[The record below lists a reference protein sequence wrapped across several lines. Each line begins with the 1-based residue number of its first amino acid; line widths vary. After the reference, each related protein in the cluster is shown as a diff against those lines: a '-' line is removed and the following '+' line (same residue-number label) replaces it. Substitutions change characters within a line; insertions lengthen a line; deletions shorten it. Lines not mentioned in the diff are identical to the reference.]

1 MRNKLLTLI
10 LAVALCFS
18 MSFVLACKDNTPKV
32 TGPTVVSVNVGEK
45 TDLFDVAEG
54 VAVADVSV
62 TIYDTA
68 VATASGKEVTGV
80 KAGVTGAE
88 ISYDDTTYNV
98 VISVEDPDAITNA
111 IAAAKT
117 ELEQKITESVSS
129 AKTEL
134 QTNIDSLKTALET
147 AIADL
152 GMEDIEGLV
161 AQLDEIA
168 ADIAEKADAAEVKAS
183 IDALEKAVTDAK
195 TALQT
200 AIDNLDKELTEEIE
214 AQIKTVNATIDG
226 VKNSVTAL
234 DEKMTQA
241 QADIDAL
248 EKAVADL
255 EAQLDKDSEGNSL
268 YAKKVN
274 AKVELMAELL
284 EKGHHSVDFS
294 TIDAATTQEELDSA
308 VAAIRAEYLEGEEVF
323 DLNAYKANAAAEI
336 IVVYENTIAPEL
348 VKLSDLANIAAVKEA
363 TTREREIAF
372 VQIIL
377 ANTKADVDKILADY
391 TANCEK
397 IIEDY
402 VAMEDFVDALDTFYA
417 ERETAGIVST
427 DKDAIAA
434 LDEQYD
440 KLSDEAKELL
450 KSATVKIMMKG
461 GEVTV
466 PVLNQTVEETTT
478 PGAYDMIDV
487 IDTLIG
493 KIEAV
498 YVAGDE
504 AKTPLEVGGITLNDE
519 LVVID
524 QFLEERKD
532 ALTEVSDGY
541 EALGDY
547 VYYLKG
553 ELLETT
559 DPEYEANKTLAGAK
573 AQDVVDLLHA
583 EEYADV
589 FIAAFKAAVIP
600 EGATETTYN
609 AYIKNLYDTKIQN
622 DSSRAWKQVQV
633 KSAQTVAFW
642 AFYNG
647 VVGKIDGATADQ
659 KIGDIAAVPAT
670 PSNETEKAEY
680 DVLYAAYVTTAETA
694 LASAKNVY
702 TYGTKTTDN
711 YTQGEDQVYVD
722 RVAAVV
728 GAEGAPSVKEAYNT
742 INENVVAAGY
752 FAETVEENYN
762 NIIANYETAYADAA
776 AFIKQMID
784 ETAFGGAAG
793 DFTTDPTRM
802 AFSTKLT
809 TAYAALEG
817 FAPYYVIDLPMDV
830 YTVYTTIAGQNIT
843 EVYATV
849 ETAVNNWTA
858 TEGAKTPNDK
868 VYNETYTAEA
878 ANTLI
883 ATYIATAKK
892 AYEVVSD
899 VVPYA
904 TSTAVDAM
912 TRTVAMNAHA
922 AYVELVTDIVATD
935 YAAANN
941 ANAVTVNTHYN
952 VMYEAALKFVKALQ
966 NYDFSAYVDEEEAP
980 LYESVAEGFVNELM
994 NFYKAED
1001 QFAYKYLKG
1010 GAANGQTAG
1019 LEQLIGVY
1027 AQYAA
1032 EVTNDSSDYIID
1044 GEVHYDLV
1052 EFAVGG
1058 QIDAEMD
1065 KTAVEAQLKAIKE
1078 YYINADGNVTE
1089 AANNV
1094 FGTYD
1099 LAAAEGDV
1107 FDFAAFTSAIDV
1119 KVLVENFIDSVIPT
1133 YDFAKALYTGAS
1145 DATAASA
1152 LYDNLAA
1159 AYAPI
1164 ASSVIGE
1171 DYLDAV
1177 YASVYADYL
1186 ALYGNIVRGEDGV
1199 TVVVP
1204 EISTKAPFDAWAED
1218 YVGEGLE
1225 LATDLAEKV
1234 AANES
1239 GEICLTAYETI
1250 MAKAPLAY
1258 YYLSED
1264 LANSYLQIAKDKMTN
1279 DAITMIAQYVNAY
1292 ANYYAGLTSDDE
1304 IDHAKVS
1311 GYAGS
1316 INTWFKILDQ
1326 YAKEDETLTA
1336 EMADRINAAAAGFT
1350 KTTVSGKEYTT
1361 AYEAARAIV
1370 AIPDDIAADITAKIT
1385 AFNEA
1390 LTNFHNTPNTG
1401 VNAAVKSGADLDT
1414 LFNNEGKTGMADVK
1428 AVIDQLVA
1436 DLANYNTIKTL
1447 ADFQY
1452 DGKAMSD
1459 VIAQIATDLT
1469 NAQNKKTAMQT
1480 AIQAVIDAYAL
1491 ANFKQDGGIAAI
1503 ENYVYELNYNDALK
1517 TYKDACDA
1525 LKTAGADTY
1534 GFAYNYDWTNDTAIS
1549 TNRAEVEKLCKAID
1563 QMISGITS
1571 LYTAFFEEIPEG
1583 VVGMI
1588 TPEEY
1593 AKLSVAEREAK
1604 VAEVKAKLAELGIQ
1618 DAQKVAAIVSR
1629 MTLSDQEIINSIDS
1643 NVSILFDEYDYDVT
1657 KNTPVQDKID
1667 AVKKAAA
1674 EKETEKAELAI
1685 AAEWLAEV
1693 NNFSAATP
1701 ASDVAAAVA
1710 EVYTTFFNSD
1720 TITTDVA
1727 REAVKEKALELQAIV
1742 ANDSKE
1748 LYDLKTAYDAAKA
1761 ASEAAPEDTD
1771 LQAALEAAETAY
1783 NEAVENFGYVFTDE
1797 SGNKTL
1803 VISVASWGG
1812 NAYPFFFE
1820 LQSTLGAKT
1829 LVVSNIEA

>member
-98 VISVEDPDAITNA
+98 VISVEDPDAIANA

-152 GMEDIEGLV
+152 GMEDIDGLV
-161 AQLDEIA
+161 DQLDEIA

-183 IDALEKAVTDAK
+183 IAALEKAVTEAK

-377 ANTKADVDKILADY
+377 ANTKADVDEILKNY
-391 TANCEK
+391 TENCEK

-417 ERETAGIVST
+417 ERETAGIVSA

-450 KSATVKIMMKG
+450 KSATVKIMMED
-461 GEVTV
+461 GEATV
-466 PVLNQTVEETTT
+466 PVLNQTVEETVT
-478 PGAYDMIDV
+478 PGAYDMIHV

-498 YVAGDE
+498 YVAGDGKPAE
-504 AKTPLEVGGITLNDE
+504 GETPAVPATPLVVGGITLNDE

-532 ALTEVSDGY
+532 ALTEVSNGY
-541 EALGDY
+541 EALKDY
-547 VYYLKG
+547 QFYLKG
-553 ELLETT
+553 EMAV
-559 DPEYEANKTLAGAK
+559 PEDKAKAGAK
-573 AQDVVDLLHA
+573 AQDVVDLLHE
-583 EEYADV
+583 EEYADE

-609 AYIKNLYDTKIQN
+609 AYITNLYDTKIQN

-670 PSNETEKAEY
+670 PSSETEKAEY

-702 TYGTKTTDN
+702 TYGTKTTDS
-711 YTQGEDQVYVD
+711 YTKGEDQVYVD

-742 INENVVAAGY
+742 INKNVVAAGY

-776 AFIKQMID
+776 AFIKQMIE

-793 DFTTDPTRM
+793 DFKTDPTRM

-892 AYEVVSD
+892 AYEVVSE

-904 TSTAVDAM
+904 TSEDVVAK
-912 TRTVAMNAHA
+912 TRTQAMAAHA
-922 AYVELVTDIVATD
+922 AYVELVTDEVATD

-952 VMYEAALKFVKALQ
+952 VDYAA
-966 NYDFSAYVDEEEAP
+966 
-980 LYESVAEGFVNELM
+980 AE
-994 NFYKAED
+994 
-1001 QFAYKYLKG
+1001 KYLNAVIAHSFDAYTTTVETGEGEEVTTETKPVYETF
-1010 GAANGQTAG
+1010 AAG
-1019 LEQLIGVY
+1019 
-1027 AQYAA
+1027 YAA
-1032 EVTNDSSDYIID
+1032 EKAALSEFAQKYIAAGIQNLVDVYGDYVAKVVAD
-1044 GEVHYDLV
+1044 TDLASLAAVKEEYAAYTDTVFGVYDLEADKLTEILTQEVVDKLLTDYVTSV
-1052 EFAVGG
+1052 ENTQKFAANLFAG
-1058 QIDAEMD
+1058 A
-1065 KTAVEAQLKAIKE
+1065 KTFEKAGTLKA
-1078 YYINADGNVTE
+1078 
-1089 AANNV
+1089 
-1094 FGTYD
+1094 D
-1099 LAAAEGDV
+1099 LAAVYEAVGAQTITDEYLAE
-1107 FDFAAFTSAIDV
+1107 
-1119 KVLVENFIDSVIPT
+1119 
-1133 YDFAKALYTGAS
+1133 
-1145 DATAASA
+1145 
-1152 LYDNLAA
+1152 
-1159 AYAPI
+1159 
-1164 ASSVIGE
+1164 
-1171 DYLDAV
+1171 V
-1177 YASVYADYL
+1177 YVNVYADYQK
-1186 ALYGNIVRGEDGV
+1186 LYGAIAVVDGKV
-1199 TVVVP
+1199 TVP
-1204 EISTKAPFDAWAED
+1204 AINDYASSMED
-1218 YVGEGLE
+1218 WMQPYVGTGVE
-1225 LATDLAEKV
+1225 LAKTLANFV
-1234 AANES
+1234 AENAS
-1239 GEICLTAYETI
+1239 GETCVSAYE
-1250 MAKAPLAY
+1250 ALVKDAPLAY
-1258 YYLSED
+1258 YYLSDE
-1264 LANSYLQIAKDKMTN
+1264 LQTSYREIERKKLIN
-1279 DAITMIAQYVNAY
+1279 DAVSNIAIQLTTYTALTEENKTDENVAKIAAAINSWFKVFDEYLPADASDLTERNAY
-1292 ANYYAGLTSDDE
+1292 IQA
-1304 IDHAKVS
+1304 
-1311 GYAGS
+1311 
-1316 INTWFKILDQ
+1316 IND
-1326 YAKEDETLTA
+1326 
-1336 EMADRINAAAAGFT
+1336 AAGVRGFT
-1350 KTTVSGKEYTT
+1350 EAVVVGEKYTV

-1370 AIPDDIAADITAKIT
+1370 TIPDLIAEDIVEKID
-1385 AFNEA
+1385 AFYKANNA
-1390 LTNFHNTPNTG
+1390 FLNTPN
-1401 VNAAVKSGADLDT
+1401 SGDNDAIDHAADLET
-1414 LFNNEGKTGMADVK
+1414 LFTNEGKTGLKDINDAITELVAQLAHYNVLKAIGDYTYGEVQLDAAVK
-1428 AVIDQLVA
+1428 AVADELVKSTARKTEMIAEINAIVA
-1436 DLANYNTIKTL
+1436 DYTVETFKAADDYETGYNAKLAAFKEACEALGTDYNYIWSND
-1447 ADFQY
+1447 ADIT
-1452 DGKAMSD
+1452 KNMNEVVALC
-1459 VIAQIATDLT
+1459 TDLDSL
-1469 NAQNKKTAMQT
+1469 
-1480 AIQAVIDAYAL
+1480 V
-1491 ANFKQDGGIAAI
+1491 
-1503 ENYVYELNYNDALK
+1503 
-1517 TYKDACDA
+1517 
-1525 LKTAGADTY
+1525 
-1534 GFAYNYDWTNDTAIS
+1534 
-1549 TNRAEVEKLCKAID
+1549 
-1563 QMISGITS
+1563 SGITS
-1571 LYTAFFEEIPEG
+1571 MNTIYFTVVPEVVAGMSAKTEEEKQAIRDKLIAENKYTNEEINNI
-1583 VVGMI
+1583 VLRIAM
-1588 TPEEY
+1588 TDEEILAAMEANVLALETKHAYEIANNAPVY
-1593 AKLSVAEREAK
+1593 AKLQAVRDD
-1604 VAEVKAKLAELGIQ
+1604 I
-1618 DAQKVAAIVSR
+1618 AQKE
-1629 MTLSDQEIINSIDS
+1629 L
-1643 NVSILFDEYDYDVT
+1643 
-1657 KNTPVQDKID
+1657 
-1667 AVKKAAA
+1667 
-1674 EKETEKAELAI
+1674 EKEELAI
-1685 AAEWLAEV
+1685 AEEWLAEV

-1720 TITTDVA
+1720 TIKTDVA

-1742 ANDSKE
+1742 ANDSKA

-1761 ASEAAPEDTD
+1761 ASEAAPEDPD

>member
-152 GMEDIEGLV
+152 GMEDIDGLV
-161 AQLDEIA
+161 DQLDEIA

-183 IDALEKAVTDAK
+183 IAALEKAVTEAK

-391 TANCEK
+391 TANCKK

-402 VAMEDFVDALDTFYA
+402 VAMEDFVDALDAFYA
-417 ERETAGIVST
+417 EREAAGIVSA

-434 LDEQYD
+434 LDKQYD
-440 KLSDEAKELL
+440 ELSDEAKELL
-450 KSATVKIMMKG
+450 KSATVKIMMED
-461 GEVTV
+461 GETTV

-478 PGAYDMIDV
+478 PGAYDMIHV

-498 YVAGDE
+498 YVAGDGKPAE
-504 AKTPLEVGGITLNDE
+504 GETPAVPATPLEVGGTMVNNE

-524 QFLEERKD
+524 QFLEERRV

-541 EALGDY
+541 EALKAY
-547 VYYLKG
+547 QFYLKG
-553 ELLETT
+553 ERKVEE
-559 DPEYEANKTLAGAK
+559 DKAKAGAK

-583 EEYADV
+583 EEYANE

-600 EGATETTYN
+600 EGATETTYYD
-609 AYIKNLYDTKIQN
+609 YITNLYEARIQ
-622 DSSRAWKQVQV
+622 DPMSRAWAQVQV

-642 AFYNG
+642 AFYKG

-702 TYGTKTTDN
+702 TYGTKTTDS
-711 YTQGEDQVYVD
+711 YTKGEDQVYVD

-728 GAEGAPSVKEAYNT
+728 GTEDAPSVKEAYNT
-742 INENVVAAGY
+742 INKNVVAAGY

-776 AFIKQMID
+776 AFIKQMIE

-793 DFTTDPTRM
+793 DFKTDPTRM

-892 AYEVVSD
+892 AYEVVSE

-904 TSTAVDAM
+904 TSENVVAK
-912 TRTVAMNAHA
+912 TRTQAMAAHA
-922 AYVELVTDIVATD
+922 AYVELVTDEVATD

-952 VMYEAALKFVKALQ
+952 VDYAA
-966 NYDFSAYVDEEEAP
+966 
-980 LYESVAEGFVNELM
+980 AE
-994 NFYKAED
+994 
-1001 QFAYKYLKG
+1001 KYLNAVIAHSFDAYTTTVETGEGEEVTTETKPVYETF
-1010 GAANGQTAG
+1010 AAG
-1019 LEQLIGVY
+1019 
-1027 AQYAA
+1027 YAA
-1032 EVTNDSSDYIID
+1032 EKAALSEFAQKYIAAGIQNLVDVYGDYVAKVVAD
-1044 GEVHYDLV
+1044 TDLASLAAVKEEYAAYTDTVFGVYDLEADKLTEILTQEVVDKLLTDYVTSV
-1052 EFAVGG
+1052 ENTQKFAANLFAG
-1058 QIDAEMD
+1058 A
-1065 KTAVEAQLKAIKE
+1065 KTFEKAGTLKA
-1078 YYINADGNVTE
+1078 
-1089 AANNV
+1089 
-1094 FGTYD
+1094 D
-1099 LAAAEGDV
+1099 LAAVYEAVGAQTITDEYLAE
-1107 FDFAAFTSAIDV
+1107 
-1119 KVLVENFIDSVIPT
+1119 
-1133 YDFAKALYTGAS
+1133 
-1145 DATAASA
+1145 
-1152 LYDNLAA
+1152 
-1159 AYAPI
+1159 
-1164 ASSVIGE
+1164 
-1171 DYLDAV
+1171 V
-1177 YASVYADYL
+1177 YVNVYADYQK
-1186 ALYGNIVRGEDGV
+1186 LYGAIAVVDGKV
-1199 TVVVP
+1199 TVP
-1204 EISTKAPFDAWAED
+1204 AINDYASSMED
-1218 YVGEGLE
+1218 WMQPYVGTGVE
-1225 LATDLAEKV
+1225 LAKTLANFV
-1234 AANES
+1234 AENAS
-1239 GEICLTAYETI
+1239 GETCVSAYE
-1250 MAKAPLAY
+1250 ALVKDAPLAY
-1258 YYLSED
+1258 YYLSDE
-1264 LANSYLQIAKDKMTN
+1264 LQTSYREIERKKLIN
-1279 DAITMIAQYVNAY
+1279 DAVSNIAIQLTTYTALTEENKTDENVAKIAAAINSWFKVFDEYLPADASDLTERNAY
-1292 ANYYAGLTSDDE
+1292 IQA
-1304 IDHAKVS
+1304 
-1311 GYAGS
+1311 
-1316 INTWFKILDQ
+1316 IND
-1326 YAKEDETLTA
+1326 
-1336 EMADRINAAAAGFT
+1336 AAGVRGFT
-1350 KTTVSGKEYTT
+1350 EAVVVGETYTV

-1370 AIPDDIAADITAKIT
+1370 TIPDLIAEDIVEKID
-1385 AFNEA
+1385 AFYKANNA
-1390 LTNFHNTPNTG
+1390 FLNTPN
-1401 VNAAVKSGADLDT
+1401 SGDNDAIDHAADLET
-1414 LFNNEGKTGMADVK
+1414 LFTNEGKTGLKDINDAITELVAQLAHYNVLKAIGDYTYGEVQLDAAVK
-1428 AVIDQLVA
+1428 AVADELV
-1436 DLANYNTIKTL
+1436 K
-1447 ADFQY
+1447 
-1452 DGKAMSD
+1452 S
-1459 VIAQIATDLT
+1459 TDR
-1469 NAQNKKTAMQT
+1469 KTAMIAEIN
-1480 AIQAVIDAYAL
+1480 AIVTDYTVETFKAADDYETGYNAKLAAFKEACEAL
-1491 ANFKQDGGIAAI
+1491 GTDY
-1503 ENYVYELNYNDALK
+1503 NYIWSNDADITK
-1517 TYKDACDA
+1517 NMNEVVA
-1525 LKTAGADTY
+1525 LCTDL
-1534 GFAYNYDWTNDTAIS
+1534 DS
-1549 TNRAEVEKLCKAID
+1549 LV
-1563 QMISGITS
+1563 SGITS
-1571 LYTAFFEEIPEG
+1571 MNTIYFTVVPEVVAGMPAKTEEEKQAIRDKLIAENKYTNEEINNI
-1583 VVGMI
+1583 VLRIAM
-1588 TPEEY
+1588 TDEEILAAMEANVLALETKHAYEIENNAPVY
-1593 AKLSVAEREAK
+1593 AKLEAVRNSVVAKPWIAKVSALTGAETEREAIITAIEEYNAASTEIREIMQEQMDR
-1604 VAEVKAKLAELGIQ
+1604 VVVWITAENKTVVDSYAAYTAAKEALEAG
-1618 DAQKVAAIVSR
+1618 DPS
-1629 MTLSDQEIINSIDS
+1629 
-1643 NVSILFDEYDYDVT
+1643 
-1657 KNTPVQDKID
+1657 
-1667 AVKKAAA
+1667 
-1674 EKETEKAELAI
+1674 ETEAYEALQKAYE
-1685 AAEWLAEV
+1685 
-1693 NNFSAATP
+1693 
-1701 ASDVAAAVA
+1701 
-1710 EVYTTFFNSD
+1710 
-1720 TITTDVA
+1720 
-1727 REAVKEKALELQAIV
+1727 EAKA
-1742 ANDSKE
+1742 
-1748 LYDLKTAYDAAKA
+1748 AAKA
-1761 ASEAAPEDTD
+1761 ALDNTYWSEEEEGGRNYYFGSDGSLFNTFIQATTD
-1771 LQAALEAAETAY
+1771 
-1783 NEAVENFGYVFTDE
+1783 
-1797 SGNKTL
+1797 S
-1803 VISVASWGG
+1803 
-1812 NAYPFFFE
+1812 E
-1820 LQSTLGAKT
+1820 LA
-1829 LVVSNIEA
+1829 

>member
-152 GMEDIEGLV
+152 GMEDIDGLV
-161 AQLDEIA
+161 DQLDEIA

-183 IDALEKAVTDAK
+183 IAALEKTVTEAK

-377 ANTKADVDKILADY
+377 ANTKADVDEILKNY
-391 TANCEK
+391 TENCEK

-402 VAMEDFVDALDTFYA
+402 VAMEDFVDALDAFYA
-417 ERETAGIVST
+417 ERETAGIVSA

-434 LDEQYD
+434 LDKQYNE
-440 KLSDEAKELL
+440 LSDEAKELL
-450 KSATVKIMMKG
+450 KSATVKIMMED

-478 PGAYDMIDV
+478 PGAYDMIHV

-498 YVAGDE
+498 YVAGDGKPAE
-504 AKTPLEVGGITLNDE
+504 GETPAVPATPLEVGGTMVNEE

-524 QFLEERKD
+524 QFLEERKE
-532 ALTEVSDGY
+532 ALTEVSNGY
-541 EALGDY
+541 EALKAY
-547 VYYLKG
+547 QFYLKG
-553 ELLETT
+553 EM
-559 DPEYEANKTLAGAK
+559 DVPEDKAKAGAK

-583 EEYADV
+583 EEYADE

-600 EGATETTYN
+600 EGATEITYN
-609 AYIKNLYDTKIQN
+609 AYITNLYDTKIQN

-670 PSNETEKAEY
+670 PSSETEKAEY

-702 TYGTKTTDN
+702 TYGTKTTDS
-711 YTQGEDQVYVD
+711 YTKGEDQVYVD

-742 INENVVAAGY
+742 INKNVVAAGY

-776 AFIKQMID
+776 AFIKQMIE

-793 DFTTDPTRM
+793 DFKTDPTRM

-892 AYEVVSD
+892 AYEVVSE

-904 TSTAVDAM
+904 TSEDVVAK
-912 TRTVAMNAHA
+912 TRTQAMAAHA
-922 AYVELVTDIVATD
+922 AYVELVTDEVATD

-952 VMYEAALKFVKALQ
+952 VDYAA
-966 NYDFSAYVDEEEAP
+966 
-980 LYESVAEGFVNELM
+980 AE
-994 NFYKAED
+994 
-1001 QFAYKYLKG
+1001 KYLNAVIAHSFDAYTTTVETGEGEEVTTETKPVYETF
-1010 GAANGQTAG
+1010 AAG
-1019 LEQLIGVY
+1019 
-1027 AQYAA
+1027 YAA
-1032 EVTNDSSDYIID
+1032 EKAALSEFAQKYIAAGIQNLVDVYGDYVAKVVAD
-1044 GEVHYDLV
+1044 TDLASLAAVKEEYAAYTDTVFGVYDLEADKLTEILTQEVVDKLLTDYVTSV
-1052 EFAVGG
+1052 ENTQKFAANLFAG
-1058 QIDAEMD
+1058 A
-1065 KTAVEAQLKAIKE
+1065 KTFEKAGTLKA
-1078 YYINADGNVTE
+1078 
-1089 AANNV
+1089 
-1094 FGTYD
+1094 D
-1099 LAAAEGDV
+1099 LAAVYEAVGAQTITDEYLAE
-1107 FDFAAFTSAIDV
+1107 
-1119 KVLVENFIDSVIPT
+1119 
-1133 YDFAKALYTGAS
+1133 
-1145 DATAASA
+1145 
-1152 LYDNLAA
+1152 
-1159 AYAPI
+1159 
-1164 ASSVIGE
+1164 
-1171 DYLDAV
+1171 V
-1177 YASVYADYL
+1177 YVNVYADYQK
-1186 ALYGNIVRGEDGV
+1186 LYGAIAVVDGKV
-1199 TVVVP
+1199 TVP
-1204 EISTKAPFDAWAED
+1204 AINDYASSMED
-1218 YVGEGLE
+1218 WMQPYVGTGVE
-1225 LATDLAEKV
+1225 LAKTLANFV
-1234 AANES
+1234 AENAS
-1239 GEICLTAYETI
+1239 GETCVSAYE
-1250 MAKAPLAY
+1250 ALVKDAPLAY
-1258 YYLSED
+1258 YYLSDE
-1264 LANSYLQIAKDKMTN
+1264 LQTSYREIERKKLIN
-1279 DAITMIAQYVNAY
+1279 DAVSNIAIQLTTYTALTEENKTDENVAKIAAAINSWFKVFDEYLPADASDLTERNAY
-1292 ANYYAGLTSDDE
+1292 IQA
-1304 IDHAKVS
+1304 
-1311 GYAGS
+1311 
-1316 INTWFKILDQ
+1316 IND
-1326 YAKEDETLTA
+1326 
-1336 EMADRINAAAAGFT
+1336 AAGVRGFT
-1350 KTTVSGKEYTT
+1350 EAVVVGETYTV

-1370 AIPDDIAADITAKIT
+1370 TIPDLIAEDIVEKID
-1385 AFNEA
+1385 AFYKANNA
-1390 LTNFHNTPNTG
+1390 FLNTPN
-1401 VNAAVKSGADLDT
+1401 SGDNDAIDHAADLET
-1414 LFNNEGKTGMADVK
+1414 LFTNEGKTGLKDINDAITELVAQLAHYNVLKAIGDYTYGEVQLDAAVK
-1428 AVIDQLVA
+1428 AVADELV
-1436 DLANYNTIKTL
+1436 K
-1447 ADFQY
+1447 
-1452 DGKAMSD
+1452 S
-1459 VIAQIATDLT
+1459 TDR
-1469 NAQNKKTAMQT
+1469 KTAMIAEIN
-1480 AIQAVIDAYAL
+1480 AIVTDYTVETFKAADDYETGYNAKLAAFKEACEAL
-1491 ANFKQDGGIAAI
+1491 GTDY
-1503 ENYVYELNYNDALK
+1503 NYIWSNDADITK
-1517 TYKDACDA
+1517 NMNEVVA
-1525 LKTAGADTY
+1525 LCTDL
-1534 GFAYNYDWTNDTAIS
+1534 DS
-1549 TNRAEVEKLCKAID
+1549 LV
-1563 QMISGITS
+1563 SGITS
-1571 LYTAFFEEIPEG
+1571 MNTIYFTVVPEVVAGMPAKTEEEKQAIRDKLIAENKYTNEEINNI
-1583 VVGMI
+1583 VLRIAM
-1588 TPEEY
+1588 TDEEILAAMEANVLALETKHAYEIANNAPVY
-1593 AKLSVAEREAK
+1593 AKLQAVRDDIANK
-1604 VAEVKAKLAELGIQ
+1604 EL
-1618 DAQKVAAIVSR
+1618 
-1629 MTLSDQEIINSIDS
+1629 
-1643 NVSILFDEYDYDVT
+1643 
-1657 KNTPVQDKID
+1657 
-1667 AVKKAAA
+1667 
-1674 EKETEKAELAI
+1674 EKEELAI

-1693 NNFSAATP
+1693 NNFSATTP

-1720 TITTDVA
+1720 TIKTDVA
-1727 REAVKEKALELQAIV
+1727 REAVREKALELQAII
-1742 ANDSKE
+1742 ADATQE
-1748 LYDLKTAYDAAKA
+1748 FMGLKDAYDAAKK
-1761 ASEAAPEDTD
+1761 ASEAEPEKEELKT
-1771 LQAALEAAETAY
+1771 ALDEAEKAF
-1783 NEAVENFGYVFTDE
+1783 NEAVANYGYIFEDE

-1803 VISVASWGG
+1803 VVSVASWGG
-1812 NAYPFFFE
+1812 NAAWFIVNNTY
-1820 LQSTLGAKT
+1820 KT
-1829 LVVSNIEA
+1829 LFGVNSAIVSNVKA

>member
-152 GMEDIEGLV
+152 GMEDIDGLV
-161 AQLDEIA
+161 DQLDEIA

-183 IDALEKAVTDAK
+183 IAALEKAVTEAK

-391 TANCEK
+391 TANCKK

-402 VAMEDFVDALDTFYA
+402 VAMEDFVDALDAFYA
-417 ERETAGIVST
+417 EREAAGIVSA

-434 LDEQYD
+434 LDKQYD
-440 KLSDEAKELL
+440 ELSDEAKELL
-450 KSATVKIMMKG
+450 KSATVKIMMED
-461 GEVTV
+461 GETTV

-478 PGAYDMIDV
+478 PGAYDMIHV

-498 YVAGDE
+498 YVAGDGKPAE
-504 AKTPLEVGGITLNDE
+504 GETPAVPATPLEVGGITLNDE

-532 ALTEVSDGY
+532 ALTEVSNGY
-541 EALGDY
+541 EALKDY
-547 VYYLKG
+547 QFYLKG
-553 ELLETT
+553 EM
-559 DPEYEANKTLAGAK
+559 DVPEDKAKAGAK

-583 EEYADV
+583 EEYADE

-600 EGATETTYN
+600 EGATEITYN
-609 AYIKNLYDTKIQN
+609 AYITNLYDTKIQN

-670 PSNETEKAEY
+670 PSSETEKAEY

-702 TYGTKTTDN
+702 TYGTKTTDS
-711 YTQGEDQVYVD
+711 YTKGEDQVYVD

-742 INENVVAAGY
+742 INKNVVAAGY

-776 AFIKQMID
+776 AFIKQMIE

-793 DFTTDPTRM
+793 DFKTDPTRM

-892 AYEVVSD
+892 AYEVVSE

-904 TSTAVDAM
+904 TSEDVVAK
-912 TRTVAMNAHA
+912 TRTQAMAAHA
-922 AYVELVTDIVATD
+922 AYVELVTDEVATD

-952 VMYEAALKFVKALQ
+952 VDYAA
-966 NYDFSAYVDEEEAP
+966 
-980 LYESVAEGFVNELM
+980 AE
-994 NFYKAED
+994 
-1001 QFAYKYLKG
+1001 KYLNAVIAHSFDAYTTTVETGEGEEVTTETKPVYETF
-1010 GAANGQTAG
+1010 AAG
-1019 LEQLIGVY
+1019 
-1027 AQYAA
+1027 YAA
-1032 EVTNDSSDYIID
+1032 EKAALSEFAQKYIAAGIQNLVDVYGDYVAKVVAD
-1044 GEVHYDLV
+1044 TDLASLAAVKEEYAAYTDTVFGVYDLEADKLTEILTQEVVDKLLTDYVTSV
-1052 EFAVGG
+1052 ENTQKFAANLFAG
-1058 QIDAEMD
+1058 A
-1065 KTAVEAQLKAIKE
+1065 KTFEKAGTLKA
-1078 YYINADGNVTE
+1078 
-1089 AANNV
+1089 
-1094 FGTYD
+1094 D
-1099 LAAAEGDV
+1099 LAAVYEAVGAQTITDEYLAE
-1107 FDFAAFTSAIDV
+1107 
-1119 KVLVENFIDSVIPT
+1119 
-1133 YDFAKALYTGAS
+1133 
-1145 DATAASA
+1145 
-1152 LYDNLAA
+1152 
-1159 AYAPI
+1159 
-1164 ASSVIGE
+1164 
-1171 DYLDAV
+1171 V
-1177 YASVYADYL
+1177 YVNVYADYQK
-1186 ALYGNIVRGEDGV
+1186 LYGAIAVVDGKV
-1199 TVVVP
+1199 TVP
-1204 EISTKAPFDAWAED
+1204 AINDYASSMED
-1218 YVGEGLE
+1218 WMQPYVGTGVE
-1225 LATDLAEKV
+1225 LAKTLANFV
-1234 AANES
+1234 AENAS
-1239 GEICLTAYETI
+1239 GETCVSAYE
-1250 MAKAPLAY
+1250 ALVKDAPLAY
-1258 YYLSED
+1258 YYLSDE
-1264 LANSYLQIAKDKMTN
+1264 LQTSYREIERKKLIN
-1279 DAITMIAQYVNAY
+1279 DAVSNIAIQLTTYTALTEENKTDENVAKIAAAINSWFKVFDEYLPADASDLTERNAY
-1292 ANYYAGLTSDDE
+1292 IQA
-1304 IDHAKVS
+1304 
-1311 GYAGS
+1311 
-1316 INTWFKILDQ
+1316 IND
-1326 YAKEDETLTA
+1326 
-1336 EMADRINAAAAGFT
+1336 AAGVRGFT
-1350 KTTVSGKEYTT
+1350 EAVVVGETYTV

-1370 AIPDDIAADITAKIT
+1370 TIPDLIAEDIVEKID
-1385 AFNEA
+1385 AFYKANNA
-1390 LTNFHNTPNTG
+1390 FLNTPN
-1401 VNAAVKSGADLDT
+1401 SGDNDAIDHAADLET
-1414 LFNNEGKTGMADVK
+1414 LFTNEGKTGLKDINDAITELVARLAHYNVLKAIGDYTYGEVQLDAAVK
-1428 AVIDQLVA
+1428 AVADELV
-1436 DLANYNTIKTL
+1436 K
-1447 ADFQY
+1447 
-1452 DGKAMSD
+1452 S
-1459 VIAQIATDLT
+1459 TDR
-1469 NAQNKKTAMQT
+1469 KTAMIAEIN
-1480 AIQAVIDAYAL
+1480 AIVTDYTVETFKAADDYETGYNAKLAAFKEACEAL
-1491 ANFKQDGGIAAI
+1491 GTDY
-1503 ENYVYELNYNDALK
+1503 NYIWSNDADITK
-1517 TYKDACDA
+1517 NMNEVVA
-1525 LKTAGADTY
+1525 LCTDL
-1534 GFAYNYDWTNDTAIS
+1534 DS
-1549 TNRAEVEKLCKAID
+1549 LV
-1563 QMISGITS
+1563 SGITS
-1571 LYTAFFEEIPEG
+1571 MNTIYFTVVPEVVAGMPAKTEEEKQAIRDKLIAENKYTNEEINNI
-1583 VVGMI
+1583 VLRIAM
-1588 TPEEY
+1588 TDEEILAAMEANVLALETKHAYEIANNAPVY
-1593 AKLSVAEREAK
+1593 AKLQAVRDDIANK
-1604 VAEVKAKLAELGIQ
+1604 EL
-1618 DAQKVAAIVSR
+1618 
-1629 MTLSDQEIINSIDS
+1629 
-1643 NVSILFDEYDYDVT
+1643 
-1657 KNTPVQDKID
+1657 
-1667 AVKKAAA
+1667 
-1674 EKETEKAELAI
+1674 EKEELAI

-1720 TITTDVA
+1720 TIKTDVA

-1742 ANDSKE
+1742 ADATQEFMGIKN
-1748 LYDLKTAYDAAKA
+1748 AYDAAKA
-1761 ASEAAPEDTD
+1761 ASEAEPKNEELKT
-1771 LQAALEAAETAY
+1771 ALDEAEKAF
-1783 NEAVENFGYVFTDE
+1783 NEAVANYGYIFEDE

-1803 VISVASWGG
+1803 VVSVASWGG
-1812 NAYPFFFE
+1812 NAAWFIVNNTY
-1820 LQSTLGAKT
+1820 KT
-1829 LVVSNIEA
+1829 LFGVNSAIVSNVKA

>member
-152 GMEDIEGLV
+152 GMEDIDGLV
-161 AQLDEIA
+161 DQLDEIA

-183 IDALEKAVTDAK
+183 IAALEKAVTEAK

-348 VKLSDLANIAAVKEA
+348 VKLSDLANVAAVKEA

-377 ANTKADVDKILADY
+377 ANTKADVDEILKNY
-391 TANCEK
+391 TENCEK

-417 ERETAGIVST
+417 ERETAGIVSA

-450 KSATVKIMMKG
+450 KSATVKIMMED
-461 GEVTV
+461 GEATV
-466 PVLNQTVEETTT
+466 PVLNQTVEETVT
-478 PGAYDMIDV
+478 PGAYDMIHV

-498 YVAGDE
+498 YVAGDGKPAE
-504 AKTPLEVGGITLNDE
+504 GETPAVPATPLVVGGITLNDE

-532 ALTEVSDGY
+532 ALTEVSNGY
-541 EALGDY
+541 EALKDY
-547 VYYLKG
+547 QFYLKG
-553 ELLETT
+553 EM
-559 DPEYEANKTLAGAK
+559 DVPEDKAKAGAK

-583 EEYADV
+583 EEYADE

-609 AYIKNLYDTKIQN
+609 AYITNLYDTKIQN

-670 PSNETEKAEY
+670 PSSETEKAEY

-702 TYGTKTTDN
+702 TYGTKTTDS
-711 YTQGEDQVYVD
+711 YTKGEDQVYVD

-742 INENVVAAGY
+742 INKNVVAAGY

-776 AFIKQMID
+776 AFIKQMIE

-793 DFTTDPTRM
+793 DFKTDPTRM

-892 AYEVVSD
+892 AYEVVSE

-904 TSTAVDAM
+904 TSEDVVAK
-912 TRTVAMNAHA
+912 TRTQAMAAHA
-922 AYVELVTDIVATD
+922 AYVELVTDEVATD

-952 VMYEAALKFVKALQ
+952 VDYAA
-966 NYDFSAYVDEEEAP
+966 
-980 LYESVAEGFVNELM
+980 AE
-994 NFYKAED
+994 
-1001 QFAYKYLKG
+1001 KYLNAVIAHSFDAYTTTVETGEGEEVTTETKPVYETF
-1010 GAANGQTAG
+1010 AAG
-1019 LEQLIGVY
+1019 
-1027 AQYAA
+1027 YAA
-1032 EVTNDSSDYIID
+1032 EKAALSEFAQKYIAAGIQNLVDVYGDYVAKVVAD
-1044 GEVHYDLV
+1044 TDLASLAAVKEEYAAYTDTVFGVYDLEADKLTEILTQEVVDKLLTDYVTSV
-1052 EFAVGG
+1052 ENTQKFAANLFAG
-1058 QIDAEMD
+1058 A
-1065 KTAVEAQLKAIKE
+1065 KTFEKAGTLKA
-1078 YYINADGNVTE
+1078 
-1089 AANNV
+1089 
-1094 FGTYD
+1094 D
-1099 LAAAEGDV
+1099 LAAVYEAVGAQTITDEYLAE
-1107 FDFAAFTSAIDV
+1107 
-1119 KVLVENFIDSVIPT
+1119 
-1133 YDFAKALYTGAS
+1133 
-1145 DATAASA
+1145 
-1152 LYDNLAA
+1152 
-1159 AYAPI
+1159 
-1164 ASSVIGE
+1164 
-1171 DYLDAV
+1171 V
-1177 YASVYADYL
+1177 YVNVYADYQK
-1186 ALYGNIVRGEDGV
+1186 LYGAIAVVDGKV
-1199 TVVVP
+1199 TVP
-1204 EISTKAPFDAWAED
+1204 AINDYASSMED
-1218 YVGEGLE
+1218 WMQPYVGTGVE
-1225 LATDLAEKV
+1225 LAKTLANFV
-1234 AANES
+1234 AENAS
-1239 GEICLTAYETI
+1239 GETCVSAYE
-1250 MAKAPLAY
+1250 ALVKDAPLAY
-1258 YYLSED
+1258 YYLSDE
-1264 LANSYLQIAKDKMTN
+1264 LQTSYREIERKKLIN
-1279 DAITMIAQYVNAY
+1279 DAVSNIAIQLTTYTALTEENKTDENVAKIAAAINSWFKVFDEYLPADASDLTERNAY
-1292 ANYYAGLTSDDE
+1292 IQA
-1304 IDHAKVS
+1304 
-1311 GYAGS
+1311 
-1316 INTWFKILDQ
+1316 IND
-1326 YAKEDETLTA
+1326 
-1336 EMADRINAAAAGFT
+1336 AAGVRGFT
-1350 KTTVSGKEYTT
+1350 EAVVVGETYTV

-1370 AIPDDIAADITAKIT
+1370 TIPDLIAEDIVEKID
-1385 AFNEA
+1385 AFYKANNA
-1390 LTNFHNTPNTG
+1390 FLNTPN
-1401 VNAAVKSGADLDT
+1401 SGDNDAIDHAADLET
-1414 LFNNEGKTGMADVK
+1414 LFTNEGKTGLKDINDAITELVAQLAHYNVLKAIGDYTYGEVQLDAAVK
-1428 AVIDQLVA
+1428 AVADELV
-1436 DLANYNTIKTL
+1436 K
-1447 ADFQY
+1447 
-1452 DGKAMSD
+1452 S
-1459 VIAQIATDLT
+1459 TDR
-1469 NAQNKKTAMQT
+1469 KTAMIAEIN
-1480 AIQAVIDAYAL
+1480 AIVTDYTVETFKAADDYETGYNAKLAAFKEACEAL
-1491 ANFKQDGGIAAI
+1491 GTDY
-1503 ENYVYELNYNDALK
+1503 NYIWSNDADITK
-1517 TYKDACDA
+1517 NMNEVVA
-1525 LKTAGADTY
+1525 LCTDL
-1534 GFAYNYDWTNDTAIS
+1534 DS
-1549 TNRAEVEKLCKAID
+1549 LV
-1563 QMISGITS
+1563 SGITS
-1571 LYTAFFEEIPEG
+1571 MNTIYFTVVPEVVAGMPAKTEEEKQAIRDKLIAENKYTNEEINNI
-1583 VVGMI
+1583 VLRIAM
-1588 TPEEY
+1588 TDEEILAAMEANVLALETKHAYEIANNAPVY
-1593 AKLSVAEREAK
+1593 AKLQAVRDDIANK
-1604 VAEVKAKLAELGIQ
+1604 EL
-1618 DAQKVAAIVSR
+1618 
-1629 MTLSDQEIINSIDS
+1629 
-1643 NVSILFDEYDYDVT
+1643 
-1657 KNTPVQDKID
+1657 
-1667 AVKKAAA
+1667 
-1674 EKETEKAELAI
+1674 EKEELAI

-1720 TITTDVA
+1720 TIKTDVA

-1742 ANDSKE
+1742 ANDSKA
-1748 LYDLKTAYDAAKA
+1748 LYDLKTAYDEAKA
-1761 ASEAAPEDTD
+1761 AYDADDTNEE
-1771 LQAALEAAETAY
+1771 LKTAFEAAETAY

-1829 LVVSNIEA
+1829 VVISNIEA

>member
-98 VISVEDPDAITNA
+98 VISVEDPDAIANA

-152 GMEDIEGLV
+152 GMEDIDGLV
-161 AQLDEIA
+161 DQLDEIA

-183 IDALEKAVTDAK
+183 IAALEKAVTEAK

-348 VKLSDLANIAAVKEA
+348 VKLSDLANIAVVKEA

-377 ANTKADVDKILADY
+377 ANTKADVDEILKNY
-391 TANCEK
+391 TENCEK

-417 ERETAGIVST
+417 EREAAGIVSA

-450 KSATVKIMMKG
+450 KSATVKIMMED
-461 GEVTV
+461 GEATV
-466 PVLNQTVEETTT
+466 PVLNQTVEETVT
-478 PGAYDMIDV
+478 PGAYDMIHV

-498 YVAGDE
+498 YVAGDGKPAE
-504 AKTPLEVGGITLNDE
+504 GETPAVPATPLVVGGITLNDE

-541 EALGDY
+541 EALKDY
-547 VYYLKG
+547 QFYLKG
-553 ELLETT
+553 EM
-559 DPEYEANKTLAGAK
+559 DVPKDKAKAGAK

-583 EEYADV
+583 EEYADE
-589 FIAAFKAAVIP
+589 FIVAFKAAVIP

-609 AYIKNLYDTKIQN
+609 AYITNLYDTKIQN

-670 PSNETEKAEY
+670 PSSETEKAEY

-702 TYGTKTTDN
+702 TYGTKTTDS
-711 YTQGEDQVYVD
+711 YTKGEDQVYVD

-742 INENVVAAGY
+742 INKNVVAAGY

-776 AFIKQMID
+776 AFIKQMIE

-793 DFTTDPTRM
+793 DFKTDPTRM

-892 AYEVVSD
+892 AYEVVSE

-904 TSTAVDAM
+904 TSEDVVAK
-912 TRTVAMNAHA
+912 TRTQAMAAHA
-922 AYVELVTDIVATD
+922 AYVELVTDEVATD

-952 VMYEAALKFVKALQ
+952 VDYAA
-966 NYDFSAYVDEEEAP
+966 
-980 LYESVAEGFVNELM
+980 AE
-994 NFYKAED
+994 
-1001 QFAYKYLKG
+1001 KYLNAVIAHSFDAYTTTVETGEGEEVTTETKPVYETF
-1010 GAANGQTAG
+1010 AAG
-1019 LEQLIGVY
+1019 
-1027 AQYAA
+1027 YAA
-1032 EVTNDSSDYIID
+1032 EKAALSEFAQKYIAAGIQNLVDVYGDYVAKVVAD
-1044 GEVHYDLV
+1044 TDLASLAAVKEEYAAYTDTVFGVYDLEADKLTEILTQEVVDKLLTDYVTSV
-1052 EFAVGG
+1052 ENTQKFAANLFAG
-1058 QIDAEMD
+1058 A
-1065 KTAVEAQLKAIKE
+1065 KTFEKAGTLKA
-1078 YYINADGNVTE
+1078 
-1089 AANNV
+1089 
-1094 FGTYD
+1094 D
-1099 LAAAEGDV
+1099 LAAVYEAVGAQTITDEYLAE
-1107 FDFAAFTSAIDV
+1107 
-1119 KVLVENFIDSVIPT
+1119 
-1133 YDFAKALYTGAS
+1133 
-1145 DATAASA
+1145 
-1152 LYDNLAA
+1152 
-1159 AYAPI
+1159 
-1164 ASSVIGE
+1164 
-1171 DYLDAV
+1171 V
-1177 YASVYADYL
+1177 YVNVYADYQK
-1186 ALYGNIVRGEDGV
+1186 LYGAIAVVDGKV
-1199 TVVVP
+1199 TVP
-1204 EISTKAPFDAWAED
+1204 AINDYASSMED
-1218 YVGEGLE
+1218 WMQPYVGTGVE
-1225 LATDLAEKV
+1225 LAKTLANFV
-1234 AANES
+1234 AENAS
-1239 GEICLTAYETI
+1239 GETCVSAYE
-1250 MAKAPLAY
+1250 ALVKDAPLAY
-1258 YYLSED
+1258 YYLSDE
-1264 LANSYLQIAKDKMTN
+1264 LQTSYREIERKKLIN
-1279 DAITMIAQYVNAY
+1279 DAVSNIAIQLTTYTALTEENKTDENVAKIAAAINSWFKVFDEYLPADASDLTERNAY
-1292 ANYYAGLTSDDE
+1292 IQA
-1304 IDHAKVS
+1304 
-1311 GYAGS
+1311 
-1316 INTWFKILDQ
+1316 IND
-1326 YAKEDETLTA
+1326 
-1336 EMADRINAAAAGFT
+1336 AAGVRGFT
-1350 KTTVSGKEYTT
+1350 EAVVVGETYTV

-1370 AIPDDIAADITAKIT
+1370 TIPDLIAEDIVEKID
-1385 AFNEA
+1385 AFYKANNA
-1390 LTNFHNTPNTG
+1390 FLNTPN
-1401 VNAAVKSGADLDT
+1401 SGDNDAIDHAADLET
-1414 LFNNEGKTGMADVK
+1414 LFTNEGKTGLKDINDAITELVAQLAHYNVLKAIGDYTYGEVQLDAAVK
-1428 AVIDQLVA
+1428 AVADELV
-1436 DLANYNTIKTL
+1436 K
-1447 ADFQY
+1447 
-1452 DGKAMSD
+1452 S
-1459 VIAQIATDLT
+1459 TDR
-1469 NAQNKKTAMQT
+1469 KTAMIAEIN
-1480 AIQAVIDAYAL
+1480 AIVTDYTVETFKAADDYETGYNAKLAAFKEACEAL
-1491 ANFKQDGGIAAI
+1491 GTDY
-1503 ENYVYELNYNDALK
+1503 NYIWSNDADITK
-1517 TYKDACDA
+1517 NMNEVVA
-1525 LKTAGADTY
+1525 LCTDL
-1534 GFAYNYDWTNDTAIS
+1534 DS
-1549 TNRAEVEKLCKAID
+1549 LV
-1563 QMISGITS
+1563 SGITS
-1571 LYTAFFEEIPEG
+1571 MNTIYFTVVPEVVAGMPAKTEEEKQAIRDKLIAENKYTNEEINNI
-1583 VVGMI
+1583 VLRIAM
-1588 TPEEY
+1588 TDEEILAAMEANVLALETKHAYEIANNAPVY
-1593 AKLSVAEREAK
+1593 AKLQAVRDDIANK
-1604 VAEVKAKLAELGIQ
+1604 EL
-1618 DAQKVAAIVSR
+1618 
-1629 MTLSDQEIINSIDS
+1629 
-1643 NVSILFDEYDYDVT
+1643 
-1657 KNTPVQDKID
+1657 
-1667 AVKKAAA
+1667 
-1674 EKETEKAELAI
+1674 EKEELAI

-1720 TITTDVA
+1720 TIKTDVA

-1742 ANDSKE
+1742 ADATQEFMGIKN
-1748 LYDLKTAYDAAKA
+1748 AYDAAKA
-1761 ASEAAPEDTD
+1761 ASEAEPENEELKT
-1771 LQAALEAAETAY
+1771 ALDEAEKAF
-1783 NEAVENFGYVFTDE
+1783 NEAVANYGYIFEDE

-1803 VISVASWGG
+1803 VVSVASWGG
-1812 NAYPFFFE
+1812 NAAWFIVNNTY
-1820 LQSTLGAKT
+1820 KT
-1829 LVVSNIEA
+1829 LFGVNSAIVSNVKA

>member
-98 VISVEDPDAITNA
+98 VISVEDPDAIANA

-152 GMEDIEGLV
+152 GMEDIDGLV
-161 AQLDEIA
+161 DQLDEIA

-183 IDALEKAVTDAK
+183 IAALEKAVTEAK

-348 VKLSDLANIAAVKEA
+348 VKLSDLANIAVVKEA

-377 ANTKADVDKILADY
+377 ANTKADVDEILKNY
-391 TANCEK
+391 TENCEK

-417 ERETAGIVST
+417 EREAAGIVSA

-450 KSATVKIMMKG
+450 KSATVKIMMED
-461 GEVTV
+461 GEATV
-466 PVLNQTVEETTT
+466 PVLNQTVEETVT
-478 PGAYDMIDV
+478 PGAYDMIHV

-498 YVAGDE
+498 YVAGDGKPAE
-504 AKTPLEVGGITLNDE
+504 GETPAVPATPLVVGGITLNDE

-541 EALGDY
+541 EALKDY
-547 VYYLKG
+547 QFYLKG
-553 ELLETT
+553 EM
-559 DPEYEANKTLAGAK
+559 DVPEDKAKAGAK

-583 EEYADV
+583 EEYADE

-609 AYIKNLYDTKIQN
+609 AYITNLYDTKIQN

-670 PSNETEKAEY
+670 PSSETEKAEY

-702 TYGTKTTDN
+702 TYGTKTTDS
-711 YTQGEDQVYVD
+711 YTKGEDQVYVD

-742 INENVVAAGY
+742 INKNVVAAGY

-776 AFIKQMID
+776 AFIKQMIE

-793 DFTTDPTRM
+793 DFKTDPTRM

-892 AYEVVSD
+892 AYEVVSE

-904 TSTAVDAM
+904 TSEDVVAK
-912 TRTVAMNAHA
+912 TRTQAMAAHA
-922 AYVELVTDIVATD
+922 AYVELVTDEVATD

-952 VMYEAALKFVKALQ
+952 VDYAA
-966 NYDFSAYVDEEEAP
+966 
-980 LYESVAEGFVNELM
+980 AE
-994 NFYKAED
+994 
-1001 QFAYKYLKG
+1001 KYLNAVIAHSFDAYTTTVETGEGEEVTTETKPVYETF
-1010 GAANGQTAG
+1010 AAG
-1019 LEQLIGVY
+1019 
-1027 AQYAA
+1027 YAA
-1032 EVTNDSSDYIID
+1032 EKAALSEFAQKYIAAGIQNLVDVYGDYVAKVVAD
-1044 GEVHYDLV
+1044 TDLASLAAVKEEYAAYTDTVFGVYDLEADKLTEILTQEVVDKLLTDYVTSV
-1052 EFAVGG
+1052 ENTQKFAANLFAG
-1058 QIDAEMD
+1058 A
-1065 KTAVEAQLKAIKE
+1065 KTFEKAGTLKA
-1078 YYINADGNVTE
+1078 
-1089 AANNV
+1089 
-1094 FGTYD
+1094 D
-1099 LAAAEGDV
+1099 LAAVYEAVGAQTITDEYLAE
-1107 FDFAAFTSAIDV
+1107 
-1119 KVLVENFIDSVIPT
+1119 
-1133 YDFAKALYTGAS
+1133 
-1145 DATAASA
+1145 
-1152 LYDNLAA
+1152 
-1159 AYAPI
+1159 
-1164 ASSVIGE
+1164 
-1171 DYLDAV
+1171 V
-1177 YASVYADYL
+1177 YVNVYADYQK
-1186 ALYGNIVRGEDGV
+1186 LYGAIAVVDGKV
-1199 TVVVP
+1199 TVP
-1204 EISTKAPFDAWAED
+1204 AINDYASSMED
-1218 YVGEGLE
+1218 WMQPYVGTGVE
-1225 LATDLAEKV
+1225 LAKTLANFV
-1234 AANES
+1234 AENAS
-1239 GEICLTAYETI
+1239 GETCVSAYE
-1250 MAKAPLAY
+1250 ALVKDAPLAY
-1258 YYLSED
+1258 YYLSDE
-1264 LANSYLQIAKDKMTN
+1264 LQTSYREIERKKLIN
-1279 DAITMIAQYVNAY
+1279 DAVSNIAIQLTTYTALTEENKTDENVAKIAAAINSWFKVFDEYLPADASDLTERNAY
-1292 ANYYAGLTSDDE
+1292 IQA
-1304 IDHAKVS
+1304 
-1311 GYAGS
+1311 
-1316 INTWFKILDQ
+1316 IND
-1326 YAKEDETLTA
+1326 
-1336 EMADRINAAAAGFT
+1336 AAGVRGFT
-1350 KTTVSGKEYTT
+1350 EAVVVGETYTV

-1370 AIPDDIAADITAKIT
+1370 TIPDLIAEDIVEKID
-1385 AFNEA
+1385 AFYKANNA
-1390 LTNFHNTPNTG
+1390 FLNTPN
-1401 VNAAVKSGADLDT
+1401 SGDNDAIDHAADLET
-1414 LFNNEGKTGMADVK
+1414 LFTNEGKTGLKDINDAITELVAQLAHYNVLKAIGDYTYGEVQLDAAVK
-1428 AVIDQLVA
+1428 AVADELV
-1436 DLANYNTIKTL
+1436 K
-1447 ADFQY
+1447 
-1452 DGKAMSD
+1452 S
-1459 VIAQIATDLT
+1459 TDR
-1469 NAQNKKTAMQT
+1469 KTAMIAEIN
-1480 AIQAVIDAYAL
+1480 AIVTDYTVETFKAADDYETGYNAKLAAFKEACEAL
-1491 ANFKQDGGIAAI
+1491 GTDY
-1503 ENYVYELNYNDALK
+1503 NYIWSNDADITK
-1517 TYKDACDA
+1517 NMNEVVA
-1525 LKTAGADTY
+1525 LCTDL
-1534 GFAYNYDWTNDTAIS
+1534 DS
-1549 TNRAEVEKLCKAID
+1549 LV
-1563 QMISGITS
+1563 SGITS
-1571 LYTAFFEEIPEG
+1571 MNTIYFTVVPEVVAGMPAKTEEEKQAIRDKLIAENKYTNEEINNI
-1583 VVGMI
+1583 VLRIAM
-1588 TPEEY
+1588 TDEEILAAMEANVLALETKHAYEIANNAPVY
-1593 AKLSVAEREAK
+1593 AKL
-1604 VAEVKAKLAELGIQ
+1604 Q
-1618 DAQKVAAIVSR
+1618 
-1629 MTLSDQEIINSIDS
+1629 
-1643 NVSILFDEYDYDVT
+1643 
-1657 KNTPVQDKID
+1657 
-1667 AVKKAAA
+1667 AVRDD
-1674 EKETEKAELAI
+1674 I
-1685 AAEWLAEV
+1685 A
-1693 NNFSAATP
+1693 N
-1701 ASDVAAAVA
+1701 
-1710 EVYTTFFNSD
+1710 
-1720 TITTDVA
+1720 
-1727 REAVKEKALELQAIV
+1727 
-1742 ANDSKE
+1742 KE
-1748 LYDLKTAYDAAKA
+1748 L
-1761 ASEAAPEDTD
+1761 
-1771 LQAALEAAETAY
+1771 
-1783 NEAVENFGYVFTDE
+1783 
-1797 SGNKTL
+1797 
-1803 VISVASWGG
+1803 
-1812 NAYPFFFE
+1812 
-1820 LQSTLGAKT
+1820 
-1829 LVVSNIEA
+1829 

>member
-152 GMEDIEGLV
+152 GMEDIDGLV
-161 AQLDEIA
+161 DQLDEIA

-183 IDALEKAVTDAK
+183 IAALEKAVTEAK

-348 VKLSDLANIAAVKEA
+348 VKLSDLANIAVVKEA

-377 ANTKADVDKILADY
+377 ANTKADVDEILKNY
-391 TANCEK
+391 TENCEK

-417 ERETAGIVST
+417 ERETAGIVSA

-450 KSATVKIMMKG
+450 KSATVKIMMED
-461 GEVTV
+461 GEATV
-466 PVLNQTVEETTT
+466 PVLNQTVEETVT
-478 PGAYDMIDV
+478 PGAYDMIHV

-498 YVAGDE
+498 YVAGDGKPAE
-504 AKTPLEVGGITLNDE
+504 GETPAVPATPLVVGGITLNDE

-532 ALTEVSDGY
+532 ALTEVSNGY
-541 EALGDY
+541 EALKDY
-547 VYYLKG
+547 QFYLKG
-553 ELLETT
+553 EM
-559 DPEYEANKTLAGAK
+559 DVPEDKAKAGAK

-583 EEYADV
+583 EEYADE

-609 AYIKNLYDTKIQN
+609 AYITNLYDTKIQN

-670 PSNETEKAEY
+670 PSSETEKAEY

-702 TYGTKTTDN
+702 TYGTKTTDS
-711 YTQGEDQVYVD
+711 YTKGEDQVYVD

-742 INENVVAAGY
+742 INKNVVAAGY

-776 AFIKQMID
+776 AFIKQMIE

-793 DFTTDPTRM
+793 DFKTDPTRM

-892 AYEVVSD
+892 AYEVVSE

-904 TSTAVDAM
+904 TSEYVVAK
-912 TRTVAMNAHA
+912 TRTQAMAAHA
-922 AYVELVTDIVATD
+922 AYVELVTDEVATD

-952 VMYEAALKFVKALQ
+952 VDYAA
-966 NYDFSAYVDEEEAP
+966 
-980 LYESVAEGFVNELM
+980 AE
-994 NFYKAED
+994 
-1001 QFAYKYLKG
+1001 KYLNAVIAHSFDAYTTTVETGEGEEVTTETKPVYETF
-1010 GAANGQTAG
+1010 AAG
-1019 LEQLIGVY
+1019 
-1027 AQYAA
+1027 YAA
-1032 EVTNDSSDYIID
+1032 EKAALSEFAQKYIAAGIQNLVDVYGDYVAKVVAD
-1044 GEVHYDLV
+1044 TDLASLAAVKEEYAAYTDTVFGVYDLEADKLTEILTQEVVDKLLTDYVTSV
-1052 EFAVGG
+1052 ENTQKFAANLFAG
-1058 QIDAEMD
+1058 A
-1065 KTAVEAQLKAIKE
+1065 KTFEKAGTLKA
-1078 YYINADGNVTE
+1078 
-1089 AANNV
+1089 
-1094 FGTYD
+1094 D
-1099 LAAAEGDV
+1099 LAAVYEAVGAQTITDEYLAE
-1107 FDFAAFTSAIDV
+1107 
-1119 KVLVENFIDSVIPT
+1119 
-1133 YDFAKALYTGAS
+1133 
-1145 DATAASA
+1145 
-1152 LYDNLAA
+1152 
-1159 AYAPI
+1159 
-1164 ASSVIGE
+1164 
-1171 DYLDAV
+1171 V
-1177 YASVYADYL
+1177 YVNVYADYQK
-1186 ALYGNIVRGEDGV
+1186 LYGAIAVVDGKV
-1199 TVVVP
+1199 TVP
-1204 EISTKAPFDAWAED
+1204 AINDYASSMED
-1218 YVGEGLE
+1218 WMQPYVGTGVE
-1225 LATDLAEKV
+1225 LAKTLANFV
-1234 AANES
+1234 AENAS
-1239 GEICLTAYETI
+1239 GETCVSAYE
-1250 MAKAPLAY
+1250 ALVKDAPLAY
-1258 YYLSED
+1258 YYLSDE
-1264 LANSYLQIAKDKMTN
+1264 LQTSYREIERKKLIN
-1279 DAITMIAQYVNAY
+1279 DAVSNIAIQLTTYTALTEENKTDENVAKIAAAINSWFKVFDEYLPADASDLTERNAY
-1292 ANYYAGLTSDDE
+1292 IQA
-1304 IDHAKVS
+1304 
-1311 GYAGS
+1311 
-1316 INTWFKILDQ
+1316 IND
-1326 YAKEDETLTA
+1326 
-1336 EMADRINAAAAGFT
+1336 AAGVRGFT
-1350 KTTVSGKEYTT
+1350 EAVVVGETYTV

-1370 AIPDDIAADITAKIT
+1370 TIPDLIAEDIVEKID
-1385 AFNEA
+1385 AFYKANNA
-1390 LTNFHNTPNTG
+1390 FLNTPN
-1401 VNAAVKSGADLDT
+1401 SGDNDAIDHAADLET
-1414 LFNNEGKTGMADVK
+1414 LFTNEGKTGLKDINDAITELVAQLAHYNVLKAIGDYTYGEVQLDAAVK
-1428 AVIDQLVA
+1428 AVADELV
-1436 DLANYNTIKTL
+1436 K
-1447 ADFQY
+1447 
-1452 DGKAMSD
+1452 S
-1459 VIAQIATDLT
+1459 TDR
-1469 NAQNKKTAMQT
+1469 KTAMIAEIN
-1480 AIQAVIDAYAL
+1480 AIVTDYTVETFKAADDYETGYNAKLAAFKEACEAL
-1491 ANFKQDGGIAAI
+1491 GTDY
-1503 ENYVYELNYNDALK
+1503 NYIWSNDADITK
-1517 TYKDACDA
+1517 NMNEVVA
-1525 LKTAGADTY
+1525 LCTDL
-1534 GFAYNYDWTNDTAIS
+1534 DS
-1549 TNRAEVEKLCKAID
+1549 LV
-1563 QMISGITS
+1563 SGITS
-1571 LYTAFFEEIPEG
+1571 MNTIYFTVVPEVVAGMPAKTEEEKQAIRDKLIAENKYTNEEINNI
-1583 VVGMI
+1583 VLRIAM
-1588 TPEEY
+1588 TDEEILAAMEANVLALETKHAYEIANNAPVY
-1593 AKLSVAEREAK
+1593 AKLQAVRDD
-1604 VAEVKAKLAELGIQ
+1604 I
-1618 DAQKVAAIVSR
+1618 AQKE
-1629 MTLSDQEIINSIDS
+1629 L
-1643 NVSILFDEYDYDVT
+1643 
-1657 KNTPVQDKID
+1657 
-1667 AVKKAAA
+1667 
-1674 EKETEKAELAI
+1674 EKEELAI

-1720 TITTDVA
+1720 TIKTDVA
-1727 REAVKEKALELQAIV
+1727 REAVREKALELQAII
-1742 ANDSKE
+1742 ADATQE
-1748 LYDLKTAYDAAKA
+1748 FMGLKDAYDAAKK
-1761 ASEAAPEDTD
+1761 ASEAEPEKEELKT
-1771 LQAALEAAETAY
+1771 ALDEAEKAF
-1783 NEAVENFGYVFTDE
+1783 NEAVANYGYIFEDE

-1803 VISVASWGG
+1803 VVSVASWGG
-1812 NAYPFFFE
+1812 NAAWFIVNNTY
-1820 LQSTLGAKT
+1820 KT
-1829 LVVSNIEA
+1829 LFGVNSAIVSNVKA

>member
-98 VISVEDPDAITNA
+98 VISVEDPDAIANA

-152 GMEDIEGLV
+152 GMEDIDGLV
-161 AQLDEIA
+161 DQLGEIA

-183 IDALEKAVTDAK
+183 IAALEKAVTEAK

-377 ANTKADVDKILADY
+377 ANTKADVDEILKNY
-391 TANCEK
+391 TENCEK

-417 ERETAGIVST
+417 ERETAGIVSA

-450 KSATVKIMMKG
+450 KSATVKIMMED
-461 GEVTV
+461 GEATV
-466 PVLNQTVEETTT
+466 PVLNQTVEETVT
-478 PGAYDMIDV
+478 PGAYDMIHV

-498 YVAGDE
+498 YVAGDGKPAE
-504 AKTPLEVGGITLNDE
+504 GETPAVPATPLVVGGITLNDE

-532 ALTEVSDGY
+532 ALTEVSNGY
-541 EALGDY
+541 EALKDY
-547 VYYLKG
+547 QFYLKG
-553 ELLETT
+553 EM
-559 DPEYEANKTLAGAK
+559 DVPEDKAKAGAK

-583 EEYADV
+583 EEYADE

-609 AYIKNLYDTKIQN
+609 AYITNLYDTKIQN

-670 PSNETEKAEY
+670 PSSETEKAEY

-702 TYGTKTTDN
+702 TYGTKTTDS
-711 YTQGEDQVYVD
+711 YTKGEDQVYVD

-742 INENVVAAGY
+742 INKNVVAAGY

-776 AFIKQMID
+776 AFIKQMIE

-793 DFTTDPTRM
+793 DFKTDPTRM

-892 AYEVVSD
+892 AYEVVSE

-904 TSTAVDAM
+904 TSEDVVAK
-912 TRTVAMNAHA
+912 TRTQAMAAHA
-922 AYVELVTDIVATD
+922 AYVELVTDEVATD

-952 VMYEAALKFVKALQ
+952 VDYAA
-966 NYDFSAYVDEEEAP
+966 
-980 LYESVAEGFVNELM
+980 AE
-994 NFYKAED
+994 
-1001 QFAYKYLKG
+1001 KYLNAVIAHSFDAYTTTVETGEGEEVTTETKPVYETF
-1010 GAANGQTAG
+1010 AAG
-1019 LEQLIGVY
+1019 
-1027 AQYAA
+1027 YAA
-1032 EVTNDSSDYIID
+1032 EKAALSEFAQKYIAAGIQNLVDVYGDYVAKVVAD
-1044 GEVHYDLV
+1044 TDLASLAAVKEEYAAYTDTVFGVYDLEADKLTEILTQEVVDKLLTDYVTSV
-1052 EFAVGG
+1052 ENTQKFAANLFAG
-1058 QIDAEMD
+1058 A
-1065 KTAVEAQLKAIKE
+1065 KTFEKAGTLKA
-1078 YYINADGNVTE
+1078 
-1089 AANNV
+1089 
-1094 FGTYD
+1094 D
-1099 LAAAEGDV
+1099 LAAVYEAVGAQTITDEYLAE
-1107 FDFAAFTSAIDV
+1107 
-1119 KVLVENFIDSVIPT
+1119 
-1133 YDFAKALYTGAS
+1133 
-1145 DATAASA
+1145 
-1152 LYDNLAA
+1152 
-1159 AYAPI
+1159 
-1164 ASSVIGE
+1164 
-1171 DYLDAV
+1171 V
-1177 YASVYADYL
+1177 YVNVYADYQK
-1186 ALYGNIVRGEDGV
+1186 LYGAIAVVDGKV
-1199 TVVVP
+1199 TVP
-1204 EISTKAPFDAWAED
+1204 AINDYASSMED
-1218 YVGEGLE
+1218 WMQPYVGTGVE
-1225 LATDLAEKV
+1225 LAKTLANFV
-1234 AANES
+1234 AENAS
-1239 GEICLTAYETI
+1239 GETCVSAYE
-1250 MAKAPLAY
+1250 ALVKDAPLAY
-1258 YYLSED
+1258 YYLSDE
-1264 LANSYLQIAKDKMTN
+1264 LQTSYREIERKKLIN
-1279 DAITMIAQYVNAY
+1279 DAVSNIAIQLTTYTALTEENKTDENVAKIAAAINSWFKVFDEYLPADASDLTERNAY
-1292 ANYYAGLTSDDE
+1292 IQA
-1304 IDHAKVS
+1304 
-1311 GYAGS
+1311 
-1316 INTWFKILDQ
+1316 IND
-1326 YAKEDETLTA
+1326 
-1336 EMADRINAAAAGFT
+1336 AAGVRGFT
-1350 KTTVSGKEYTT
+1350 EAVVVGEKYTV

-1370 AIPDDIAADITAKIT
+1370 TIPDLIAEDIVEKID
-1385 AFNEA
+1385 AFYKANNA
-1390 LTNFHNTPNTG
+1390 FLNTPN
-1401 VNAAVKSGADLDT
+1401 SGDNDAIDHAADLET
-1414 LFNNEGKTGMADVK
+1414 LFTNEGKTGLKDINDAITELVAQLAHYNVLKAIGDYTYGEVQLDAAVK
-1428 AVIDQLVA
+1428 AVADELVKSTARKTEMIAEINAIVA
-1436 DLANYNTIKTL
+1436 DYTVETFKAADDYETGYNAKLAAFKEACEALGTDYNYIWSND
-1447 ADFQY
+1447 ADIT
-1452 DGKAMSD
+1452 KNMNEVVALC
-1459 VIAQIATDLT
+1459 TDLDSL
-1469 NAQNKKTAMQT
+1469 
-1480 AIQAVIDAYAL
+1480 V
-1491 ANFKQDGGIAAI
+1491 
-1503 ENYVYELNYNDALK
+1503 
-1517 TYKDACDA
+1517 
-1525 LKTAGADTY
+1525 
-1534 GFAYNYDWTNDTAIS
+1534 
-1549 TNRAEVEKLCKAID
+1549 
-1563 QMISGITS
+1563 SGITS
-1571 LYTAFFEEIPEG
+1571 MNTIYFTVVPEVVAGMSAKTEEEKQAIRDKLIAENKYTNEEINNI
-1583 VVGMI
+1583 VLRIAM
-1588 TPEEY
+1588 TDEEILAAMEANVLALETKHAYEIANNAPVY
-1593 AKLSVAEREAK
+1593 AKLQAVRDD
-1604 VAEVKAKLAELGIQ
+1604 I
-1618 DAQKVAAIVSR
+1618 AQKE
-1629 MTLSDQEIINSIDS
+1629 L
-1643 NVSILFDEYDYDVT
+1643 
-1657 KNTPVQDKID
+1657 
-1667 AVKKAAA
+1667 
-1674 EKETEKAELAI
+1674 EKEELAI
-1685 AAEWLAEV
+1685 AEEWLAEV

-1720 TITTDVA
+1720 TIKTDVA

-1742 ANDSKE
+1742 ANDSKA

-1761 ASEAAPEDTD
+1761 ASEAAPEDPD

>member
-98 VISVEDPDAITNA
+98 VISVEDPDAIANA

-152 GMEDIEGLV
+152 GMEDIDGLV
-161 AQLDEIA
+161 DQLDEIA

-183 IDALEKAVTDAK
+183 IAALEKAVTEAK

-377 ANTKADVDKILADY
+377 ANTKADVDEILKNY
-391 TANCEK
+391 TENCEK

-417 ERETAGIVST
+417 ERETAGIVSA

-450 KSATVKIMMKG
+450 KSATVKIMMED
-461 GEVTV
+461 GEATV
-466 PVLNQTVEETTT
+466 PVLNQTVEETVT
-478 PGAYDMIDV
+478 PGAYDMIHV

-498 YVAGDE
+498 YVAGDGKPAE
-504 AKTPLEVGGITLNDE
+504 GETPAVPATPLVVGGITLNDE

-532 ALTEVSDGY
+532 ALTEVSNGY
-541 EALGDY
+541 EALKDY
-547 VYYLKG
+547 QFYLKG
-553 ELLETT
+553 EM
-559 DPEYEANKTLAGAK
+559 DVPEDKAKAAAK

-583 EEYADV
+583 EEYADE

-609 AYIKNLYDTKIQN
+609 AYITNLYDTKIQN

-670 PSNETEKAEY
+670 PSSETEKAEY

-702 TYGTKTTDN
+702 TYGTKTTDS
-711 YTQGEDQVYVD
+711 YTKGEDQVYVD

-742 INENVVAAGY
+742 INKNVVAAGY

-776 AFIKQMID
+776 AFIKQMIE

-793 DFTTDPTRM
+793 DFKTDPTRM

-892 AYEVVSD
+892 AYEVVSE

-904 TSTAVDAM
+904 TSEDVVAK
-912 TRTVAMNAHA
+912 TRTQAMAAHA
-922 AYVELVTDIVATD
+922 AYVELVTDEVATD

-952 VMYEAALKFVKALQ
+952 VDYAA
-966 NYDFSAYVDEEEAP
+966 
-980 LYESVAEGFVNELM
+980 AE
-994 NFYKAED
+994 
-1001 QFAYKYLKG
+1001 KYLNAVIAHSFDAYTTTVETGEGEEVTTETKPVYETF
-1010 GAANGQTAG
+1010 AAG
-1019 LEQLIGVY
+1019 
-1027 AQYAA
+1027 YAA
-1032 EVTNDSSDYIID
+1032 EKAALSEFAQKYIAAGIQNLVDVYGDYVAKVVAD
-1044 GEVHYDLV
+1044 TDLASLAAVKEEYAAYTDTVFGVYDLEADKLTEILTQEVVDKLLTDYVTSV
-1052 EFAVGG
+1052 ENTQKFAANLFAG
-1058 QIDAEMD
+1058 A
-1065 KTAVEAQLKAIKE
+1065 KTFEKAGTLKA
-1078 YYINADGNVTE
+1078 
-1089 AANNV
+1089 
-1094 FGTYD
+1094 D
-1099 LAAAEGDV
+1099 LAAVYEAVGAQTITDEYLAE
-1107 FDFAAFTSAIDV
+1107 
-1119 KVLVENFIDSVIPT
+1119 
-1133 YDFAKALYTGAS
+1133 
-1145 DATAASA
+1145 
-1152 LYDNLAA
+1152 
-1159 AYAPI
+1159 
-1164 ASSVIGE
+1164 
-1171 DYLDAV
+1171 V
-1177 YASVYADYL
+1177 YVNVYADYQK
-1186 ALYGNIVRGEDGV
+1186 LYGAIAVVDGKV
-1199 TVVVP
+1199 TVP
-1204 EISTKAPFDAWAED
+1204 AINDYASSMED
-1218 YVGEGLE
+1218 WMQPYVGTGVE
-1225 LATDLAEKV
+1225 LAKTLANFV
-1234 AANES
+1234 AENAS
-1239 GEICLTAYETI
+1239 GETCVSAYE
-1250 MAKAPLAY
+1250 ALVKDAPLAY
-1258 YYLSED
+1258 YYLSDE
-1264 LANSYLQIAKDKMTN
+1264 LQTSYREIERKKLIN
-1279 DAITMIAQYVNAY
+1279 DAVSNIAIQLTTYTALTEENKTDENVAKIAAAINSWFKVFDEYLPADASDLTERNAY
-1292 ANYYAGLTSDDE
+1292 IQA
-1304 IDHAKVS
+1304 
-1311 GYAGS
+1311 
-1316 INTWFKILDQ
+1316 IND
-1326 YAKEDETLTA
+1326 
-1336 EMADRINAAAAGFT
+1336 AAGVRGFT
-1350 KTTVSGKEYTT
+1350 EAVVVGEKYTV

-1370 AIPDDIAADITAKIT
+1370 TIPDLIAEDIVEKID
-1385 AFNEA
+1385 AFYKANNA
-1390 LTNFHNTPNTG
+1390 FLNTPN
-1401 VNAAVKSGADLDT
+1401 SGDNDAIDHAADLET
-1414 LFNNEGKTGMADVK
+1414 LFTNEGKTGLKDINDAITELVAQLAHYNVLKAIGDYTYGEVQLDAAVK
-1428 AVIDQLVA
+1428 AVADELVKSTARKTEMIAEINAIVA
-1436 DLANYNTIKTL
+1436 DYTVETFKAADDYETGYNAKLAAFKEACEALGTDYNYIWSND
-1447 ADFQY
+1447 ADIT
-1452 DGKAMSD
+1452 KNMNEVVALC
-1459 VIAQIATDLT
+1459 TDLDSL
-1469 NAQNKKTAMQT
+1469 
-1480 AIQAVIDAYAL
+1480 V
-1491 ANFKQDGGIAAI
+1491 
-1503 ENYVYELNYNDALK
+1503 
-1517 TYKDACDA
+1517 
-1525 LKTAGADTY
+1525 
-1534 GFAYNYDWTNDTAIS
+1534 
-1549 TNRAEVEKLCKAID
+1549 
-1563 QMISGITS
+1563 SGITS
-1571 LYTAFFEEIPEG
+1571 MNTIYFTVVPEVVAGMSAKTEEEKQAIRDKLIAENKYTNEEINNI
-1583 VVGMI
+1583 VLRIAM
-1588 TPEEY
+1588 TDEEILAAMEANVLALETKHAYEIANNAPVY
-1593 AKLSVAEREAK
+1593 AKLQAVRDD
-1604 VAEVKAKLAELGIQ
+1604 I
-1618 DAQKVAAIVSR
+1618 AQKE
-1629 MTLSDQEIINSIDS
+1629 L
-1643 NVSILFDEYDYDVT
+1643 
-1657 KNTPVQDKID
+1657 
-1667 AVKKAAA
+1667 
-1674 EKETEKAELAI
+1674 EKEELAI
-1685 AAEWLAEV
+1685 AEEWLAEV

-1720 TITTDVA
+1720 TIKTDVA

-1742 ANDSKE
+1742 ANDSKA

-1761 ASEAAPEDTD
+1761 ASEAAPEDPD

>member
-98 VISVEDPDAITNA
+98 VISVEDPDAIANA

-152 GMEDIEGLV
+152 GMEDIDGLV
-161 AQLDEIA
+161 DQLDEIA

-183 IDALEKAVTDAK
+183 IAALEKAVTEAK

-234 DEKMTQA
+234 DERMTQA

-377 ANTKADVDKILADY
+377 ANTKADVDEILKNY
-391 TANCEK
+391 TENCEK

-417 ERETAGIVST
+417 ERETAGIVSA

-450 KSATVKIMMKG
+450 KSATVKIMMED
-461 GEVTV
+461 GEATV
-466 PVLNQTVEETTT
+466 PVLNQTVEETVT
-478 PGAYDMIDV
+478 PGAYDMIHV

-498 YVAGDE
+498 YVAGDGKPAE
-504 AKTPLEVGGITLNDE
+504 GETPAVPATPLVVGGITLNDE

-532 ALTEVSDGY
+532 ALTEVSNGY
-541 EALGDY
+541 EALKDY
-547 VYYLKG
+547 QFYLKG
-553 ELLETT
+553 EM
-559 DPEYEANKTLAGAK
+559 DVPEDKAKAGAK

-583 EEYADV
+583 EEYADE

-609 AYIKNLYDTKIQN
+609 AYITNLYDTKIQN

-670 PSNETEKAEY
+670 PSSETEKAEY

-702 TYGTKTTDN
+702 TYGTKTTDS
-711 YTQGEDQVYVD
+711 YTKGEDQVYVD

-742 INENVVAAGY
+742 INKNVVAAGY

-776 AFIKQMID
+776 AFIKQMIE

-793 DFTTDPTRM
+793 DFKTDPTRM

-892 AYEVVSD
+892 AYEVVSE

-904 TSTAVDAM
+904 TSEDVVAK
-912 TRTVAMNAHA
+912 TRTQAMAAHA
-922 AYVELVTDIVATD
+922 AYVELVTDEVATD

-952 VMYEAALKFVKALQ
+952 VDYAA
-966 NYDFSAYVDEEEAP
+966 
-980 LYESVAEGFVNELM
+980 AE
-994 NFYKAED
+994 
-1001 QFAYKYLKG
+1001 KYLNAVIAHSFDAYTTTVETGEGEEVTTETKPVYETF
-1010 GAANGQTAG
+1010 AAG
-1019 LEQLIGVY
+1019 
-1027 AQYAA
+1027 YAA
-1032 EVTNDSSDYIID
+1032 EKAALSEFAQKYIAAGIQNLVDVYGDYVAKVVAD
-1044 GEVHYDLV
+1044 TDLASLAAVKEEYAAYTDTVFGVYDLEADKLTEILTQEVVDKLLTDYVTSV
-1052 EFAVGG
+1052 ENTQKFAANLFAG
-1058 QIDAEMD
+1058 A
-1065 KTAVEAQLKAIKE
+1065 KTFEKAGTLKA
-1078 YYINADGNVTE
+1078 
-1089 AANNV
+1089 
-1094 FGTYD
+1094 D
-1099 LAAAEGDV
+1099 LAAVYEAVGAQTITDEYLAE
-1107 FDFAAFTSAIDV
+1107 
-1119 KVLVENFIDSVIPT
+1119 
-1133 YDFAKALYTGAS
+1133 
-1145 DATAASA
+1145 
-1152 LYDNLAA
+1152 
-1159 AYAPI
+1159 
-1164 ASSVIGE
+1164 
-1171 DYLDAV
+1171 V
-1177 YASVYADYL
+1177 YVNVYADYQK
-1186 ALYGNIVRGEDGV
+1186 LYGAIAVVDGKV
-1199 TVVVP
+1199 TVP
-1204 EISTKAPFDAWAED
+1204 AINDYASSMED
-1218 YVGEGLE
+1218 WMQPYVGTGVE
-1225 LATDLAEKV
+1225 LAKTLANFV
-1234 AANES
+1234 AENAS
-1239 GEICLTAYETI
+1239 GETCVSAYE
-1250 MAKAPLAY
+1250 ALVKDAPLAY
-1258 YYLSED
+1258 YYLSDE
-1264 LANSYLQIAKDKMTN
+1264 LQTSYREIERKKLIN
-1279 DAITMIAQYVNAY
+1279 DAVSNIAIQLTTYTALTEENKTDENVAKIAAAINSWFKVFDEYLPADASDLTERNAY
-1292 ANYYAGLTSDDE
+1292 IQA
-1304 IDHAKVS
+1304 
-1311 GYAGS
+1311 
-1316 INTWFKILDQ
+1316 IND
-1326 YAKEDETLTA
+1326 
-1336 EMADRINAAAAGFT
+1336 AAGVRGFT
-1350 KTTVSGKEYTT
+1350 EAVVVGEKYTV

-1370 AIPDDIAADITAKIT
+1370 TIPDLIAEDIVEKID
-1385 AFNEA
+1385 AFYKANNA
-1390 LTNFHNTPNTG
+1390 FLNTPN
-1401 VNAAVKSGADLDT
+1401 SGDNDAIDHAADLET
-1414 LFNNEGKTGMADVK
+1414 LFTNEGKTGLKDINDAITELVAQLAHYNVLKAIGDYTYGEVQLDAAVK
-1428 AVIDQLVA
+1428 AVADELVKSTARKTEMIAEINAIVA
-1436 DLANYNTIKTL
+1436 DYTVETFKAADDYETGYNAKLAAFKEACEALGTDYNYIWSND
-1447 ADFQY
+1447 ADIT
-1452 DGKAMSD
+1452 KNMNEVVALC
-1459 VIAQIATDLT
+1459 TDLDSL
-1469 NAQNKKTAMQT
+1469 
-1480 AIQAVIDAYAL
+1480 V
-1491 ANFKQDGGIAAI
+1491 
-1503 ENYVYELNYNDALK
+1503 
-1517 TYKDACDA
+1517 
-1525 LKTAGADTY
+1525 
-1534 GFAYNYDWTNDTAIS
+1534 
-1549 TNRAEVEKLCKAID
+1549 
-1563 QMISGITS
+1563 SGITS
-1571 LYTAFFEEIPEG
+1571 MNTIYFTVVPEVVAGMSAKTEEEKQAIRDKLIAENKYTNEEINNI
-1583 VVGMI
+1583 VLRIAM
-1588 TPEEY
+1588 TDEEILAAMEANVLALETKHAYEIANNAPVY
-1593 AKLSVAEREAK
+1593 AKLQAVRDD
-1604 VAEVKAKLAELGIQ
+1604 I
-1618 DAQKVAAIVSR
+1618 AQKE
-1629 MTLSDQEIINSIDS
+1629 L
-1643 NVSILFDEYDYDVT
+1643 
-1657 KNTPVQDKID
+1657 
-1667 AVKKAAA
+1667 
-1674 EKETEKAELAI
+1674 EKEELAI
-1685 AAEWLAEV
+1685 AEEWLAEV

-1720 TITTDVA
+1720 TIKTDVA

-1742 ANDSKE
+1742 ANDSKA

-1761 ASEAAPEDTD
+1761 ASEAAPEDPD

>member
-98 VISVEDPDAITNA
+98 VISVEDPDAIANA

-152 GMEDIEGLV
+152 GMEDIDGLV
-161 AQLDEIA
+161 DQLDEIA

-183 IDALEKAVTDAK
+183 IAALEKAVTEAK

-377 ANTKADVDKILADY
+377 ANTKADVDEILKNY
-391 TANCEK
+391 TENCEK

-417 ERETAGIVST
+417 ERETAGIVSA

-450 KSATVKIMMKG
+450 KSATVKIMMED
-461 GEVTV
+461 GEATV
-466 PVLNQTVEETTT
+466 PVLNQTVEETVT
-478 PGAYDMIDV
+478 PGAYDMIHV

-498 YVAGDE
+498 YVAGDGKPAE
-504 AKTPLEVGGITLNDE
+504 GETPAVPATPLVVGGITLNDE

-532 ALTEVSDGY
+532 ALTEVSNGY
-541 EALGDY
+541 EALKDY
-547 VYYLKG
+547 QFYLKG
-553 ELLETT
+553 EM
-559 DPEYEANKTLAGAK
+559 DVPEDKAKAGAK

-583 EEYADV
+583 EEYADE

-609 AYIKNLYDTKIQN
+609 AYITNLYDTKIQN

-670 PSNETEKAEY
+670 PSSETEKAEY

-702 TYGTKTTDN
+702 TYGTKTTDS
-711 YTQGEDQVYVD
+711 YTKGEDQVYVD

-742 INENVVAAGY
+742 INKNVVAAGY

-776 AFIKQMID
+776 AFIKQMIE

-793 DFTTDPTRM
+793 DFKTDPTRM

-892 AYEVVSD
+892 AYEVVSE

-904 TSTAVDAM
+904 TSEDVVAK
-912 TRTVAMNAHA
+912 TRTQVMAAHA
-922 AYVELVTDIVATD
+922 AYVELVTDEVATD

-952 VMYEAALKFVKALQ
+952 VDYAA
-966 NYDFSAYVDEEEAP
+966 
-980 LYESVAEGFVNELM
+980 AE
-994 NFYKAED
+994 
-1001 QFAYKYLKG
+1001 KYLNAVIAHSFDAYTTTVETGEGEEVTTETKPVYETF
-1010 GAANGQTAG
+1010 AAG
-1019 LEQLIGVY
+1019 
-1027 AQYAA
+1027 YAA
-1032 EVTNDSSDYIID
+1032 EKAALSEFAQKYIAAGIQNLVDVYGDYVAKVVAD
-1044 GEVHYDLV
+1044 TDLASLAAVKEEYAAYTDTVFGVYDLEADKLTEILTQEVVDKLLTDYVTSV
-1052 EFAVGG
+1052 ENTQKFAANLFAG
-1058 QIDAEMD
+1058 A
-1065 KTAVEAQLKAIKE
+1065 KTFEKAGTLKA
-1078 YYINADGNVTE
+1078 
-1089 AANNV
+1089 
-1094 FGTYD
+1094 D
-1099 LAAAEGDV
+1099 LAAVYEAVGAQTITDEYLAE
-1107 FDFAAFTSAIDV
+1107 
-1119 KVLVENFIDSVIPT
+1119 
-1133 YDFAKALYTGAS
+1133 
-1145 DATAASA
+1145 
-1152 LYDNLAA
+1152 
-1159 AYAPI
+1159 
-1164 ASSVIGE
+1164 
-1171 DYLDAV
+1171 V
-1177 YASVYADYL
+1177 YVNVYADYQK
-1186 ALYGNIVRGEDGV
+1186 LYGAIAVVDGKV
-1199 TVVVP
+1199 TVP
-1204 EISTKAPFDAWAED
+1204 AINDYASSMED
-1218 YVGEGLE
+1218 WMQPYVGTGVE
-1225 LATDLAEKV
+1225 LAKTLANFV
-1234 AANES
+1234 AENAS
-1239 GEICLTAYETI
+1239 GETCVSAYE
-1250 MAKAPLAY
+1250 ALVKDAPLAY
-1258 YYLSED
+1258 YYLSDE
-1264 LANSYLQIAKDKMTN
+1264 LQTSYREIERKKLIN
-1279 DAITMIAQYVNAY
+1279 DAVSNIAIQLTTYTALTEENKTDENVAKIAAAINSWFKVFDEYLPADASDLTERNAY
-1292 ANYYAGLTSDDE
+1292 IQA
-1304 IDHAKVS
+1304 
-1311 GYAGS
+1311 
-1316 INTWFKILDQ
+1316 IND
-1326 YAKEDETLTA
+1326 
-1336 EMADRINAAAAGFT
+1336 AAGVRGFT
-1350 KTTVSGKEYTT
+1350 EAVVVGEKYTV

-1370 AIPDDIAADITAKIT
+1370 TIPDLIAEDIVEKID
-1385 AFNEA
+1385 AFYKANNA
-1390 LTNFHNTPNTG
+1390 FLNTPN
-1401 VNAAVKSGADLDT
+1401 SGDNDAIDHAADLET
-1414 LFNNEGKTGMADVK
+1414 LFTNEGKTGLKDINDAITELVAQLAHYNVLKAIGDYTYGEVQLDAAVK
-1428 AVIDQLVA
+1428 AVADELVKSTARKTEMIAEINAIVA
-1436 DLANYNTIKTL
+1436 DYTVETFKAADDYETGYNAKLAAFKEACEALGTDYNYIWSND
-1447 ADFQY
+1447 ADIT
-1452 DGKAMSD
+1452 KNMNEVVALC
-1459 VIAQIATDLT
+1459 TDLDSL
-1469 NAQNKKTAMQT
+1469 
-1480 AIQAVIDAYAL
+1480 V
-1491 ANFKQDGGIAAI
+1491 
-1503 ENYVYELNYNDALK
+1503 
-1517 TYKDACDA
+1517 
-1525 LKTAGADTY
+1525 
-1534 GFAYNYDWTNDTAIS
+1534 
-1549 TNRAEVEKLCKAID
+1549 
-1563 QMISGITS
+1563 SGITS
-1571 LYTAFFEEIPEG
+1571 MNTIYFTVVPEVVAGMSAKTEEEKQAIRDKLIAENKYTNEEINNI
-1583 VVGMI
+1583 VLRIAM
-1588 TPEEY
+1588 TDEEILAAMEANVLALETKHAYEIANNAPVY
-1593 AKLSVAEREAK
+1593 AKLQAVRDD
-1604 VAEVKAKLAELGIQ
+1604 I
-1618 DAQKVAAIVSR
+1618 AQKE
-1629 MTLSDQEIINSIDS
+1629 L
-1643 NVSILFDEYDYDVT
+1643 
-1657 KNTPVQDKID
+1657 
-1667 AVKKAAA
+1667 
-1674 EKETEKAELAI
+1674 EKEELAI
-1685 AAEWLAEV
+1685 AEEWLAEV

-1720 TITTDVA
+1720 TIKTDVA

-1742 ANDSKE
+1742 ANDSKA

-1761 ASEAAPEDTD
+1761 ASEAAPEDPD

>member
-152 GMEDIEGLV
+152 GMEDIDGLV
-161 AQLDEIA
+161 DQLDEIA

-183 IDALEKAVTDAK
+183 IAALEKAVTEAK

-391 TANCEK
+391 TANCKK

-417 ERETAGIVST
+417 EKETAGIVSA

-450 KSATVKIMMKG
+450 KSATVKIMMED
-461 GEVTV
+461 GEATV
-466 PVLNQTVEETTT
+466 PVLNQTVEETVT
-478 PGAYDMIDV
+478 PGAYDMIHV

-498 YVAGDE
+498 YVAGDGKPAE
-504 AKTPLEVGGITLNDE
+504 GETPAVPATPLVVGGITLNDE

-532 ALTEVSDGY
+532 ALTEVSNGY
-541 EALGDY
+541 EALKDY
-547 VYYLKG
+547 QFYLKG
-553 ELLETT
+553 EM
-559 DPEYEANKTLAGAK
+559 DVPEDKAKAGAK

-583 EEYADV
+583 EEYADE

-600 EGATETTYN
+600 EGATEITYN
-609 AYIKNLYDTKIQN
+609 AYITNLYDTKIQN

-670 PSNETEKAEY
+670 PSSETEKAEY

-702 TYGTKTTDN
+702 TYGTKTTDS
-711 YTQGEDQVYVD
+711 YTKGEDQVYVD

-742 INENVVAAGY
+742 INKNVVAAGY

-776 AFIKQMID
+776 AFIKQMIE

-793 DFTTDPTRM
+793 DFKTDPTRM

-817 FAPYYVIDLPMDV
+817 FAPYYVIDLPMNV

-892 AYEVVSD
+892 AYEVVSE

-904 TSTAVDAM
+904 TSEDVVAK
-912 TRTVAMNAHA
+912 TRTQAMAAHA
-922 AYVELVTDIVATD
+922 AYVELVTDEVATD

-952 VMYEAALKFVKALQ
+952 VDYAA
-966 NYDFSAYVDEEEAP
+966 
-980 LYESVAEGFVNELM
+980 AE
-994 NFYKAED
+994 
-1001 QFAYKYLKG
+1001 KYLNAVIAHSFDAYTTTVETGEGEEVTTETKPVYETF
-1010 GAANGQTAG
+1010 AAG
-1019 LEQLIGVY
+1019 
-1027 AQYAA
+1027 YAA
-1032 EVTNDSSDYIID
+1032 EKAALSEFAQKYIAAGIQNLVDVYGDYVAKVVAD
-1044 GEVHYDLV
+1044 TDLASLAAVKEEYAAYTDTVFGVYDLEADKLTEILTQEVVDKLLTDYVTSV
-1052 EFAVGG
+1052 ENTQKFAANLFAG
-1058 QIDAEMD
+1058 A
-1065 KTAVEAQLKAIKE
+1065 KTFEKAGTLKA
-1078 YYINADGNVTE
+1078 
-1089 AANNV
+1089 
-1094 FGTYD
+1094 D
-1099 LAAAEGDV
+1099 LAAVYEAVGAQTITDEYLAE
-1107 FDFAAFTSAIDV
+1107 
-1119 KVLVENFIDSVIPT
+1119 
-1133 YDFAKALYTGAS
+1133 
-1145 DATAASA
+1145 
-1152 LYDNLAA
+1152 
-1159 AYAPI
+1159 
-1164 ASSVIGE
+1164 
-1171 DYLDAV
+1171 V
-1177 YASVYADYL
+1177 YVNVYADYQK
-1186 ALYGNIVRGEDGV
+1186 LYGAIAVVDGKV
-1199 TVVVP
+1199 TVP
-1204 EISTKAPFDAWAED
+1204 AINDYASSMED
-1218 YVGEGLE
+1218 WMQPYVGTGVE
-1225 LATDLAEKV
+1225 LAKTLANFV
-1234 AANES
+1234 AENAS
-1239 GEICLTAYETI
+1239 GETCVSAYE
-1250 MAKAPLAY
+1250 ALVKDAPLAY
-1258 YYLSED
+1258 YYLSDE
-1264 LANSYLQIAKDKMTN
+1264 LQTSYREIERKKLIN
-1279 DAITMIAQYVNAY
+1279 DAVSNIAIQLTTYTALTEENKTDENVAKIAAAINSWFKVFDEYLPADASDLTERNAY
-1292 ANYYAGLTSDDE
+1292 IQA
-1304 IDHAKVS
+1304 
-1311 GYAGS
+1311 
-1316 INTWFKILDQ
+1316 IND
-1326 YAKEDETLTA
+1326 
-1336 EMADRINAAAAGFT
+1336 AAGVRGFT
-1350 KTTVSGKEYTT
+1350 EAVVVGETYTV

-1370 AIPDDIAADITAKIT
+1370 TIPDLIAEDIVEKID
-1385 AFNEA
+1385 AFYKANNA
-1390 LTNFHNTPNTG
+1390 FLNTPN
-1401 VNAAVKSGADLDT
+1401 SGDNDAIDHAADLET
-1414 LFNNEGKTGMADVK
+1414 LFTNEGKTGLKDINDAITELVAQLAHYNVLKAIGDYTYGEVQLDAAVK
-1428 AVIDQLVA
+1428 AVADELV
-1436 DLANYNTIKTL
+1436 K
-1447 ADFQY
+1447 
-1452 DGKAMSD
+1452 S
-1459 VIAQIATDLT
+1459 TDR
-1469 NAQNKKTAMQT
+1469 KTAMIAEIN
-1480 AIQAVIDAYAL
+1480 AIVTDYTVETFKAADDYETGYNAKLAAFKEACEAL
-1491 ANFKQDGGIAAI
+1491 GTDY
-1503 ENYVYELNYNDALK
+1503 NYIWSNDADITK
-1517 TYKDACDA
+1517 NMNEVVA
-1525 LKTAGADTY
+1525 LCTDL
-1534 GFAYNYDWTNDTAIS
+1534 DS
-1549 TNRAEVEKLCKAID
+1549 LV
-1563 QMISGITS
+1563 SGITS
-1571 LYTAFFEEIPEG
+1571 MNTIYFTVVPEVVAGMPAKTEEEKQAIRDKLIAENKYTNEEINNI
-1583 VVGMI
+1583 VLRIAM
-1588 TPEEY
+1588 TDEEILAAMEANVLALETKHAYEIANNAPVY
-1593 AKLSVAEREAK
+1593 AKLQAVRDDIANK
-1604 VAEVKAKLAELGIQ
+1604 EL
-1618 DAQKVAAIVSR
+1618 
-1629 MTLSDQEIINSIDS
+1629 
-1643 NVSILFDEYDYDVT
+1643 
-1657 KNTPVQDKID
+1657 
-1667 AVKKAAA
+1667 
-1674 EKETEKAELAI
+1674 EKEELAI

-1720 TITTDVA
+1720 TIKTDVA

-1742 ANDSKE
+1742 ANDSKA
-1748 LYDLKTAYDAAKA
+1748 LYDLKTAYDEAKA
-1761 ASEAAPEDTD
+1761 AYDADDTNEE
-1771 LQAALEAAETAY
+1771 LKTAFEAAETAY

-1829 LVVSNIEA
+1829 VVISNIEA

>member
-152 GMEDIEGLV
+152 GMEDIDGLV
-161 AQLDEIA
+161 DQLDEIA

-183 IDALEKAVTDAK
+183 IAALEKAVTEAK

-377 ANTKADVDKILADY
+377 ANTKADVDEILKNY
-391 TANCEK
+391 TENCEK

-417 ERETAGIVST
+417 ERETAGIVSA

-450 KSATVKIMMKG
+450 KSATVKIMMED
-461 GEVTV
+461 GEATV
-466 PVLNQTVEETTT
+466 PVLNQTVEETVT
-478 PGAYDMIDV
+478 PGAYDMIHV

-493 KIEAV
+493 KIKAV
-498 YVAGDE
+498 YVAGDGKPAE
-504 AKTPLEVGGITLNDE
+504 GETPAVPATPLEVGGTMVNEE

-532 ALTEVSDGY
+532 ALTEVSNGY
-541 EALGDY
+541 EALKDY
-547 VYYLKG
+547 QFYLKG
-553 ELLETT
+553 EM
-559 DPEYEANKTLAGAK
+559 DVPEDKAKAGAK

-583 EEYADV
+583 EEYANE

-609 AYIKNLYDTKIQN
+609 AYITNLYDTKIQN

-670 PSNETEKAEY
+670 PSSETEKAEY

-702 TYGTKTTDN
+702 TYGTKTTDS
-711 YTQGEDQVYVD
+711 YTKGEDQVYVD

-742 INENVVAAGY
+742 INKNVVAAGY

-776 AFIKQMID
+776 AFIKQMIE

-793 DFTTDPTRM
+793 DFKTDPTRM

-892 AYEVVSD
+892 AYEVVSE

-904 TSTAVDAM
+904 TSEDVVAK
-912 TRTVAMNAHA
+912 TRTQAMAAHA
-922 AYVELVTDIVATD
+922 AYVELVTDEVATD

-952 VMYEAALKFVKALQ
+952 VDYAA
-966 NYDFSAYVDEEEAP
+966 
-980 LYESVAEGFVNELM
+980 AE
-994 NFYKAED
+994 
-1001 QFAYKYLKG
+1001 KYLNAVIAHSFDAYTTTVETGEGEEVTTETKPVYETF
-1010 GAANGQTAG
+1010 AAG
-1019 LEQLIGVY
+1019 
-1027 AQYAA
+1027 YAA
-1032 EVTNDSSDYIID
+1032 EKAALSEFAQKYIAAGIQNLVDVYGDYVAKVVAD
-1044 GEVHYDLV
+1044 TDLASLAAVKEEYAAYTDTVFGVYDLEADKLTEILTQEVVDKLLTDYVTSV
-1052 EFAVGG
+1052 ENTQKFAANLFAG
-1058 QIDAEMD
+1058 A
-1065 KTAVEAQLKAIKE
+1065 KTFEKAGTLKA
-1078 YYINADGNVTE
+1078 
-1089 AANNV
+1089 
-1094 FGTYD
+1094 D
-1099 LAAAEGDV
+1099 LAAVYEAVGAQTITDEYLAE
-1107 FDFAAFTSAIDV
+1107 
-1119 KVLVENFIDSVIPT
+1119 
-1133 YDFAKALYTGAS
+1133 
-1145 DATAASA
+1145 
-1152 LYDNLAA
+1152 
-1159 AYAPI
+1159 
-1164 ASSVIGE
+1164 
-1171 DYLDAV
+1171 V
-1177 YASVYADYL
+1177 YVNVYADYQK
-1186 ALYGNIVRGEDGV
+1186 LYGAIAVVDGKV
-1199 TVVVP
+1199 TVP
-1204 EISTKAPFDAWAED
+1204 AINDYASSMED
-1218 YVGEGLE
+1218 WMQPYVGTGVE
-1225 LATDLAEKV
+1225 LAKTLANFV
-1234 AANES
+1234 AENAS
-1239 GEICLTAYETI
+1239 GETCVSAYE
-1250 MAKAPLAY
+1250 ALVKDAPLAY
-1258 YYLSED
+1258 YYLSDE
-1264 LANSYLQIAKDKMTN
+1264 LQTSYREIERKKLIN
-1279 DAITMIAQYVNAY
+1279 DAVSNIAIQLTTYTALTEENKTDENVAKIAAAINSWFKVFDEYLPADASDLTERNAY
-1292 ANYYAGLTSDDE
+1292 IQA
-1304 IDHAKVS
+1304 
-1311 GYAGS
+1311 
-1316 INTWFKILDQ
+1316 IND
-1326 YAKEDETLTA
+1326 
-1336 EMADRINAAAAGFT
+1336 AAGVRGFT
-1350 KTTVSGKEYTT
+1350 EAVVVGETYTV

-1370 AIPDDIAADITAKIT
+1370 TIPDLIAEDIVEKID
-1385 AFNEA
+1385 AFYKANNA
-1390 LTNFHNTPNTG
+1390 FLNTPN
-1401 VNAAVKSGADLDT
+1401 SGDNDAIDHAADLET
-1414 LFNNEGKTGMADVK
+1414 LFTNEGKTGLKDINDAITELVAQLAHYNVLKAIGDYTYGEVQLDAAVK
-1428 AVIDQLVA
+1428 AVADELV
-1436 DLANYNTIKTL
+1436 K
-1447 ADFQY
+1447 
-1452 DGKAMSD
+1452 S
-1459 VIAQIATDLT
+1459 TDR
-1469 NAQNKKTAMQT
+1469 KTAMIAEIN
-1480 AIQAVIDAYAL
+1480 AIVTDYTVETFKAADDYETGYNAKLAAFKEACEAL
-1491 ANFKQDGGIAAI
+1491 GTDY
-1503 ENYVYELNYNDALK
+1503 NYIWSNDADITK
-1517 TYKDACDA
+1517 NMNEVVA
-1525 LKTAGADTY
+1525 LCTDL
-1534 GFAYNYDWTNDTAIS
+1534 DS
-1549 TNRAEVEKLCKAID
+1549 LV
-1563 QMISGITS
+1563 SGITS
-1571 LYTAFFEEIPEG
+1571 MNTIYFTVVPEVVAGMPAKTEEEKQAIRDKLIAENKYTNEEINNI
-1583 VVGMI
+1583 VLRIAM
-1588 TPEEY
+1588 TDEEILAAMEANVLALETKHAYEIANNAPVY
-1593 AKLSVAEREAK
+1593 AKLQAVRDDIANK
-1604 VAEVKAKLAELGIQ
+1604 EL
-1618 DAQKVAAIVSR
+1618 
-1629 MTLSDQEIINSIDS
+1629 
-1643 NVSILFDEYDYDVT
+1643 
-1657 KNTPVQDKID
+1657 
-1667 AVKKAAA
+1667 
-1674 EKETEKAELAI
+1674 EKEELAI

-1720 TITTDVA
+1720 TIKTDVA
-1727 REAVKEKALELQAIV
+1727 REAVREKALELQAII
-1742 ANDSKE
+1742 ADATQE
-1748 LYDLKTAYDAAKA
+1748 FMGLKDAYDAAKK
-1761 ASEAAPEDTD
+1761 ASEAEPEKEELKT
-1771 LQAALEAAETAY
+1771 ALDEAEKAF
-1783 NEAVENFGYVFTDE
+1783 NEAVANYGYIFEDE

-1803 VISVASWGG
+1803 VVSVASWGG
-1812 NAYPFFFE
+1812 NAAWFIVNNTY
-1820 LQSTLGAKT
+1820 KT
-1829 LVVSNIEA
+1829 LFGVNSAIVSNVKA

>member
-98 VISVEDPDAITNA
+98 VISVEDPDAIANA

-152 GMEDIEGLV
+152 GMEDIDGLV
-161 AQLDEIA
+161 DQLDEIA

-183 IDALEKAVTDAK
+183 IAALEKAVTEAK

-348 VKLSDLANIAAVKEA
+348 VKLSDLANIAVVKEA

-377 ANTKADVDKILADY
+377 ANTKADVDEILKNY
-391 TANCEK
+391 TENCEK

-417 ERETAGIVST
+417 EREAAGIVSA

-450 KSATVKIMMKG
+450 KSATVKIMMED
-461 GEVTV
+461 GEATV
-466 PVLNQTVEETTT
+466 PVLNQTVEETVT
-478 PGAYDMIDV
+478 PGAYDMIHV

-498 YVAGDE
+498 YVAGDGKPAQGE
-504 AKTPLEVGGITLNDE
+504 TPAVPATPLVVGGITLNDE

-541 EALGDY
+541 EALKDY
-547 VYYLKG
+547 QFYLKG
-553 ELLETT
+553 EM
-559 DPEYEANKTLAGAK
+559 DVPEDKAKAGAK

-583 EEYADV
+583 EEYADE

-609 AYIKNLYDTKIQN
+609 AYITNLYDTKIQN

-670 PSNETEKAEY
+670 PSSETEKAEY

-702 TYGTKTTDN
+702 TYGTKTTDS
-711 YTQGEDQVYVD
+711 YTKGEDQVYVD

-742 INENVVAAGY
+742 INKNVVAAGY

-776 AFIKQMID
+776 AFIKQMIE

-793 DFTTDPTRM
+793 DFKTDPTRM

-892 AYEVVSD
+892 AYEVVSE

-904 TSTAVDAM
+904 TSEDVVAK
-912 TRTVAMNAHA
+912 TRTQAMAAHA
-922 AYVELVTDIVATD
+922 AYVELVTDEVATD

-952 VMYEAALKFVKALQ
+952 VDYAA
-966 NYDFSAYVDEEEAP
+966 
-980 LYESVAEGFVNELM
+980 AE
-994 NFYKAED
+994 
-1001 QFAYKYLKG
+1001 KYLNAVIAHSFDAYTTTVETGEGEEVTTETKPVYETF
-1010 GAANGQTAG
+1010 AAG
-1019 LEQLIGVY
+1019 
-1027 AQYAA
+1027 YAA
-1032 EVTNDSSDYIID
+1032 EKAALSEFAQKYIAAGIQNLVDVYGDYVAKVVAD
-1044 GEVHYDLV
+1044 TDLASLAAVKEEYAAYTDTVFGVYDLEADKLTEILTQEVVDKLLTDYVTSV
-1052 EFAVGG
+1052 ENTQKFAANLFAG
-1058 QIDAEMD
+1058 A
-1065 KTAVEAQLKAIKE
+1065 KTFEKAGTLKA
-1078 YYINADGNVTE
+1078 
-1089 AANNV
+1089 
-1094 FGTYD
+1094 D
-1099 LAAAEGDV
+1099 LAAVYEAVGAQTITDEYLAE
-1107 FDFAAFTSAIDV
+1107 
-1119 KVLVENFIDSVIPT
+1119 
-1133 YDFAKALYTGAS
+1133 
-1145 DATAASA
+1145 
-1152 LYDNLAA
+1152 
-1159 AYAPI
+1159 
-1164 ASSVIGE
+1164 
-1171 DYLDAV
+1171 V
-1177 YASVYADYL
+1177 YVNVYADYQK
-1186 ALYGNIVRGEDGV
+1186 LYGAIAVVDGKV
-1199 TVVVP
+1199 TVP
-1204 EISTKAPFDAWAED
+1204 AINDYASSMED
-1218 YVGEGLE
+1218 WMQPYVGTGVE
-1225 LATDLAEKV
+1225 LAKTLANFV
-1234 AANES
+1234 AENAS
-1239 GEICLTAYETI
+1239 GETCVSAYE
-1250 MAKAPLAY
+1250 ALVKDAPLAY
-1258 YYLSED
+1258 YYLSDE
-1264 LANSYLQIAKDKMTN
+1264 LQTSYREIERKKLIN
-1279 DAITMIAQYVNAY
+1279 DAVSNIAIQLTTYTALTEENKTDENVAKIAAAINSWFKVFDEYLPADASDLTERNAY
-1292 ANYYAGLTSDDE
+1292 IQA
-1304 IDHAKVS
+1304 
-1311 GYAGS
+1311 
-1316 INTWFKILDQ
+1316 IND
-1326 YAKEDETLTA
+1326 
-1336 EMADRINAAAAGFT
+1336 AAGVRGFT
-1350 KTTVSGKEYTT
+1350 EAVVVGETYTV

-1370 AIPDDIAADITAKIT
+1370 TIPDLIAEDIVEKID
-1385 AFNEA
+1385 AFYKANNA
-1390 LTNFHNTPNTG
+1390 FLNTPN
-1401 VNAAVKSGADLDT
+1401 SGDNDAIDHAADLET
-1414 LFNNEGKTGMADVK
+1414 LFTNEGKTGLKDINDAITELVAQLAHYNVLKAIGDYTYGEVQLDAAVK
-1428 AVIDQLVA
+1428 AVADELV
-1436 DLANYNTIKTL
+1436 K
-1447 ADFQY
+1447 
-1452 DGKAMSD
+1452 S
-1459 VIAQIATDLT
+1459 TDR
-1469 NAQNKKTAMQT
+1469 KTAMIAEIN
-1480 AIQAVIDAYAL
+1480 AIVTDYTVETFKAADDYETGYNAKLAAFKEACEAL
-1491 ANFKQDGGIAAI
+1491 GTDY
-1503 ENYVYELNYNDALK
+1503 NYIWSNDADITK
-1517 TYKDACDA
+1517 NMNEVVA
-1525 LKTAGADTY
+1525 LCTDL
-1534 GFAYNYDWTNDTAIS
+1534 DS
-1549 TNRAEVEKLCKAID
+1549 LV
-1563 QMISGITS
+1563 SGITS
-1571 LYTAFFEEIPEG
+1571 MNTIYFTVVPEVVAGMPAKTEEEKQAIRDKLIAENKYTNEEINNI
-1583 VVGMI
+1583 VLRIAM
-1588 TPEEY
+1588 TDEEILAAMEANVLALETKHAYEIANNAPVY
-1593 AKLSVAEREAK
+1593 AKLQAVRDDIANK
-1604 VAEVKAKLAELGIQ
+1604 EL
-1618 DAQKVAAIVSR
+1618 
-1629 MTLSDQEIINSIDS
+1629 
-1643 NVSILFDEYDYDVT
+1643 
-1657 KNTPVQDKID
+1657 
-1667 AVKKAAA
+1667 
-1674 EKETEKAELAI
+1674 EKEELAI

-1720 TITTDVA
+1720 TIKTDVA

-1742 ANDSKE
+1742 ADATQEFMGIKN
-1748 LYDLKTAYDAAKA
+1748 AYDAAKA
-1761 ASEAAPEDTD
+1761 ASEAEPENKELKT
-1771 LQAALEAAETAY
+1771 ALDEAEKAF
-1783 NEAVENFGYVFTDE
+1783 NEAVANYGYIFEDE

-1803 VISVASWGG
+1803 VVSVASWGG
-1812 NAYPFFFE
+1812 NAAWFIVNNTY
-1820 LQSTLGAKT
+1820 KT
-1829 LVVSNIEA
+1829 LFGVNSAIVSNVKA

>member
-98 VISVEDPDAITNA
+98 VISVEDPDAIANA

-152 GMEDIEGLV
+152 GMEDIDGLV
-161 AQLDEIA
+161 DQLDEIA

-183 IDALEKAVTDAK
+183 IAALEKAVTEAK

-348 VKLSDLANIAAVKEA
+348 VKLSDLANIAVVKEA

-377 ANTKADVDKILADY
+377 ANTKADVDEILKNY
-391 TANCEK
+391 TENCEK

-417 ERETAGIVST
+417 EREAAGIVSA

-450 KSATVKIMMKG
+450 KSATVKIMMED
-461 GEVTV
+461 GEATV
-466 PVLNQTVEETTT
+466 PVLNQTVEETVT
-478 PGAYDMIDV
+478 PGAYDMIHV

-498 YVAGDE
+498 YVAGDGKPAE
-504 AKTPLEVGGITLNDE
+504 GETPAVPATPLVVGGITLNDE

-541 EALGDY
+541 EALKDY
-547 VYYLKG
+547 QFYLKG
-553 ELLETT
+553 EM
-559 DPEYEANKTLAGAK
+559 DVPKDKAKAGAK

-583 EEYADV
+583 EEYADE

-609 AYIKNLYDTKIQN
+609 AYITNLYDTKIQN

-670 PSNETEKAEY
+670 PSSETEKAEY

-702 TYGTKTTDN
+702 TYGTKTTDS
-711 YTQGEDQVYVD
+711 YTKGEDQVYVD

-742 INENVVAAGY
+742 INKNVVAAGY

-776 AFIKQMID
+776 AFIKQMIE

-793 DFTTDPTRM
+793 DFKTDPTRM

-892 AYEVVSD
+892 AYEVVSE

-904 TSTAVDAM
+904 TNEDVVAK
-912 TRTVAMNAHA
+912 TRTQAMAAHA
-922 AYVELVTDIVATD
+922 AYVELVTDEVATD

-952 VMYEAALKFVKALQ
+952 VDYAA
-966 NYDFSAYVDEEEAP
+966 
-980 LYESVAEGFVNELM
+980 AE
-994 NFYKAED
+994 
-1001 QFAYKYLKG
+1001 KYLNAVIAHSFDAYTTTVETGEGEEVTTETKPVYETF
-1010 GAANGQTAG
+1010 AAG
-1019 LEQLIGVY
+1019 
-1027 AQYAA
+1027 YAA
-1032 EVTNDSSDYIID
+1032 EKAALSEFAQKYIAAGIQNLVDVYGDYVAKVVAD
-1044 GEVHYDLV
+1044 TDLASLAAVKEEYAAYTDTVFGVYDLEADKLTEILTQEVVDKLLTDYVTSV
-1052 EFAVGG
+1052 ENTQKFAANLFAG
-1058 QIDAEMD
+1058 A
-1065 KTAVEAQLKAIKE
+1065 KTFEKAGTLKA
-1078 YYINADGNVTE
+1078 
-1089 AANNV
+1089 
-1094 FGTYD
+1094 D
-1099 LAAAEGDV
+1099 LAAVYEAVGAQTITDEYLAE
-1107 FDFAAFTSAIDV
+1107 
-1119 KVLVENFIDSVIPT
+1119 
-1133 YDFAKALYTGAS
+1133 
-1145 DATAASA
+1145 
-1152 LYDNLAA
+1152 
-1159 AYAPI
+1159 
-1164 ASSVIGE
+1164 
-1171 DYLDAV
+1171 V
-1177 YASVYADYL
+1177 YVNVYADYQK
-1186 ALYGNIVRGEDGV
+1186 LYGAIAVVDGKV
-1199 TVVVP
+1199 TVP
-1204 EISTKAPFDAWAED
+1204 AINDYASSMED
-1218 YVGEGLE
+1218 WMQPYVGTGVE
-1225 LATDLAEKV
+1225 LAKTLANFV
-1234 AANES
+1234 AENAS
-1239 GEICLTAYETI
+1239 GETCVSAYE
-1250 MAKAPLAY
+1250 ALVKDAPLAY
-1258 YYLSED
+1258 YYLSDE
-1264 LANSYLQIAKDKMTN
+1264 LQTSYREIERKKLIN
-1279 DAITMIAQYVNAY
+1279 DAVSNIAIQLTTYTALTEENKTDENVAKIAAAINSWFKVFDEYLPADASDLTERNAY
-1292 ANYYAGLTSDDE
+1292 IQA
-1304 IDHAKVS
+1304 
-1311 GYAGS
+1311 
-1316 INTWFKILDQ
+1316 IND
-1326 YAKEDETLTA
+1326 
-1336 EMADRINAAAAGFT
+1336 AAGVRGFT
-1350 KTTVSGKEYTT
+1350 EAVVVGETYTV

-1370 AIPDDIAADITAKIT
+1370 TIPDLIAEDIVEKID
-1385 AFNEA
+1385 AFYKANNA
-1390 LTNFHNTPNTG
+1390 FLNTPN
-1401 VNAAVKSGADLDT
+1401 SGDNDAIDHAADLET
-1414 LFNNEGKTGMADVK
+1414 LFTNEGKTGLKDINDAITELVAQLAHYNVLKAIGDYTYGEVQLDAAVK
-1428 AVIDQLVA
+1428 AVADELV
-1436 DLANYNTIKTL
+1436 K
-1447 ADFQY
+1447 
-1452 DGKAMSD
+1452 S
-1459 VIAQIATDLT
+1459 TDR
-1469 NAQNKKTAMQT
+1469 KTAMIAEIN
-1480 AIQAVIDAYAL
+1480 AIVTDYTVETFKAADDYETGYNAKLAAFKEACEAL
-1491 ANFKQDGGIAAI
+1491 GTDY
-1503 ENYVYELNYNDALK
+1503 NYIWSNDADITK
-1517 TYKDACDA
+1517 NMNEVVA
-1525 LKTAGADTY
+1525 LCTDL
-1534 GFAYNYDWTNDTAIS
+1534 DS
-1549 TNRAEVEKLCKAID
+1549 LV
-1563 QMISGITS
+1563 SGITS
-1571 LYTAFFEEIPEG
+1571 MNTIYFTVVPEVVAGMPAKTEEEKQAIRDKLIAENKYTNEEINNI
-1583 VVGMI
+1583 VLRIAM
-1588 TPEEY
+1588 TDEEILAAMEANVLALETKHAYEIANNAPVY
-1593 AKLSVAEREAK
+1593 AKLQAVRDDIANK
-1604 VAEVKAKLAELGIQ
+1604 EL
-1618 DAQKVAAIVSR
+1618 
-1629 MTLSDQEIINSIDS
+1629 
-1643 NVSILFDEYDYDVT
+1643 
-1657 KNTPVQDKID
+1657 
-1667 AVKKAAA
+1667 
-1674 EKETEKAELAI
+1674 EKEELAI

-1720 TITTDVA
+1720 TIKTDVA

-1742 ANDSKE
+1742 ADATQEFMGIKN
-1748 LYDLKTAYDAAKA
+1748 AYDAAKA
-1761 ASEAAPEDTD
+1761 ASEAEPKNEELKT
-1771 LQAALEAAETAY
+1771 ALDEAEKAF
-1783 NEAVENFGYVFTDE
+1783 NEAVANYGYIFEDE

-1803 VISVASWGG
+1803 VVSVASWGG
-1812 NAYPFFFE
+1812 NAAWFIVNNTY
-1820 LQSTLGAKT
+1820 KT
-1829 LVVSNIEA
+1829 LFGVNSAIVSNVKA

>member
-152 GMEDIEGLV
+152 GMEDIDGLV
-161 AQLDEIA
+161 DQLDEIA

-183 IDALEKAVTDAK
+183 IAALEKAVTEAK

-377 ANTKADVDKILADY
+377 ANTKADVDEILKNY
-391 TANCEK
+391 TENCEK

-417 ERETAGIVST
+417 ERETAGIVSA

-450 KSATVKIMMKG
+450 KSATVKIMMED
-461 GEVTV
+461 GEATV
-466 PVLNQTVEETTT
+466 PVLNQTVEETVT
-478 PGAYDMIDV
+478 PGAYDMIHV

-498 YVAGDE
+498 YVAGDGKPAE
-504 AKTPLEVGGITLNDE
+504 GETPAVPATPLVVGGITLNDE

-532 ALTEVSDGY
+532 ALTEVSNGY
-541 EALGDY
+541 EALKAY
-547 VYYLKG
+547 QFYLKG
-553 ELLETT
+553 EM
-559 DPEYEANKTLAGAK
+559 DVPEDKAKAGAK

-583 EEYADV
+583 EEYADE

-600 EGATETTYN
+600 EGATEITYN
-609 AYIKNLYDTKIQN
+609 AYITNLYDTKIQN

-670 PSNETEKAEY
+670 PSSETEKAEY

-702 TYGTKTTDN
+702 TYGTKTTDS
-711 YTQGEDQVYVD
+711 YTKGEDQVYVD

-742 INENVVAAGY
+742 INKNVVAAGY

-776 AFIKQMID
+776 AFIKQMIE

-892 AYEVVSD
+892 AYEVVSE

-904 TSTAVDAM
+904 ASEDVVAK
-912 TRTVAMNAHA
+912 TRTQAMAAHA
-922 AYVELVTDIVATD
+922 AYVELVTDEVATD

-941 ANAVTVNTHYN
+941 ANAVTVNKHYN
-952 VMYEAALKFVKALQ
+952 VDYAA
-966 NYDFSAYVDEEEAP
+966 
-980 LYESVAEGFVNELM
+980 AE
-994 NFYKAED
+994 
-1001 QFAYKYLKG
+1001 KYLNAVIAHSFDAYTTTVETGEGEEVTTETKPVYETF
-1010 GAANGQTAG
+1010 AAG
-1019 LEQLIGVY
+1019 
-1027 AQYAA
+1027 YAA
-1032 EVTNDSSDYIID
+1032 EKAALSEFAQKYIAAGIQNLVDVYGDYVAKVVAD
-1044 GEVHYDLV
+1044 TDLASLAAVKEEYAAYTDTVFGVYDLEADKLTAILTQEVVDKLLTDYVTSV
-1052 EFAVGG
+1052 ENTQKFAANLFAG
-1058 QIDAEMD
+1058 A
-1065 KTAVEAQLKAIKE
+1065 KTFEKAGTLKA
-1078 YYINADGNVTE
+1078 
-1089 AANNV
+1089 
-1094 FGTYD
+1094 D
-1099 LAAAEGDV
+1099 LAAVYEAVSAQTITDEYLAE
-1107 FDFAAFTSAIDV
+1107 
-1119 KVLVENFIDSVIPT
+1119 
-1133 YDFAKALYTGAS
+1133 
-1145 DATAASA
+1145 
-1152 LYDNLAA
+1152 
-1159 AYAPI
+1159 
-1164 ASSVIGE
+1164 
-1171 DYLDAV
+1171 V
-1177 YASVYADYL
+1177 YVNVYADYQK
-1186 ALYGNIVRGEDGV
+1186 LYGAIAVVDGKV
-1199 TVVVP
+1199 TVP
-1204 EISTKAPFDAWAED
+1204 AINDYASSMED
-1218 YVGEGLE
+1218 WMQPYVGTGVE
-1225 LATDLAEKV
+1225 LAKTLANFV
-1234 AANES
+1234 AENAS
-1239 GEICLTAYETI
+1239 GETCVSAYE
-1250 MAKAPLAY
+1250 ALVKDAPLAY
-1258 YYLSED
+1258 YYLSDE
-1264 LANSYLQIAKDKMTN
+1264 LQTSYREIERKKLIN
-1279 DAITMIAQYVNAY
+1279 DAVSNIAIQLTTYTALTEENKTDENVAKIAAAINSWFKVFDEYLPADASDLTERNAY
-1292 ANYYAGLTSDDE
+1292 IQA
-1304 IDHAKVS
+1304 
-1311 GYAGS
+1311 
-1316 INTWFKILDQ
+1316 IND
-1326 YAKEDETLTA
+1326 
-1336 EMADRINAAAAGFT
+1336 AAGVRGFT
-1350 KTTVSGKEYTT
+1350 EAVVVGETYTV
-1361 AYEAARAIV
+1361 AYDAARAIV
-1370 AIPDDIAADITAKIT
+1370 TIPDLIAEDIVEKID
-1385 AFNEA
+1385 AFYKANNA
-1390 LTNFHNTPNTG
+1390 FLNTPN
-1401 VNAAVKSGADLDT
+1401 SGEDNDAIDHAADLET
-1414 LFNNEGKTGMADVK
+1414 LFTNEGKTGLKDINDAITELVAQLAHYNVLKAIGDYTYGEVQLDAAVK
-1428 AVIDQLVA
+1428 AVADELVKSTARKDAMIAEINAIVA
-1436 DLANYNTIKTL
+1436 DYTVETFKAADDYETGYNAKLAAFKEACEALGTDYNYIWSND
-1447 ADFQY
+1447 ADIT
-1452 DGKAMSD
+1452 KNMNEVVALC
-1459 VIAQIATDLT
+1459 TDLDSL
-1469 NAQNKKTAMQT
+1469 
-1480 AIQAVIDAYAL
+1480 V
-1491 ANFKQDGGIAAI
+1491 
-1503 ENYVYELNYNDALK
+1503 
-1517 TYKDACDA
+1517 
-1525 LKTAGADTY
+1525 
-1534 GFAYNYDWTNDTAIS
+1534 
-1549 TNRAEVEKLCKAID
+1549 
-1563 QMISGITS
+1563 SGITS
-1571 LYTAFFEEIPEG
+1571 MNTIYFTVVPEVVAGMPAKTEEEKQAIRDKLIAENKYTNEEINNI
-1583 VVGMI
+1583 VLRIAM
-1588 TPEEY
+1588 TDEEILAAMEANVLALETKHAYEIANNAPVY
-1593 AKLSVAEREAK
+1593 AKLQAVRDDIANK
-1604 VAEVKAKLAELGIQ
+1604 EL
-1618 DAQKVAAIVSR
+1618 
-1629 MTLSDQEIINSIDS
+1629 
-1643 NVSILFDEYDYDVT
+1643 
-1657 KNTPVQDKID
+1657 
-1667 AVKKAAA
+1667 
-1674 EKETEKAELAI
+1674 EKEELAI

-1720 TITTDVA
+1720 TIKTDVA
-1727 REAVKEKALELQAIV
+1727 REAVKEKALELQAII
-1742 ANDSKE
+1742 ADATQEFMGIK
-1748 LYDLKTAYDAAKA
+1748 DAYDAAKK
-1761 ASEAAPEDTD
+1761 ASEAEPENEELKT
-1771 LQAALEAAETAY
+1771 ALEEAEKAF
-1783 NEAVENFGYVFTDE
+1783 NEAVANYGYIFEDE

-1803 VISVASWGG
+1803 VVSVASWGG
-1812 NAYPFFFE
+1812 NAAWFIVNNTY
-1820 LQSTLGAKT
+1820 KT
-1829 LVVSNIEA
+1829 LFGVNSAIVSNVKA

>member
-98 VISVEDPDAITNA
+98 VISVEDPDAIANA

-152 GMEDIEGLV
+152 GMEDIDGLV
-161 AQLDEIA
+161 DQLDEIA

-183 IDALEKAVTDAK
+183 IAALEKAVTEAK

-377 ANTKADVDKILADY
+377 ANTKADVDEILKNY
-391 TANCEK
+391 TENCEK

-417 ERETAGIVST
+417 ERETAGIVSA

-450 KSATVKIMMKG
+450 KSATVKIMMED
-461 GEVTV
+461 GEATV
-466 PVLNQTVEETTT
+466 PVLNQTVEETVT
-478 PGAYDMIDV
+478 PGAYDMIHV

-498 YVAGDE
+498 YVAGDGKPAE
-504 AKTPLEVGGITLNDE
+504 GETPAVPATPLVVGGITLNDE

-532 ALTEVSDGY
+532 ALTEVSNGY
-541 EALGDY
+541 EALKDY
-547 VYYLKG
+547 QFYLKG
-553 ELLETT
+553 EM
-559 DPEYEANKTLAGAK
+559 DVPEDKAKAGAK

-583 EEYADV
+583 EEYADE

-609 AYIKNLYDTKIQN
+609 AYITNLYDTKIQN

-670 PSNETEKAEY
+670 PSSETEKAEY

-702 TYGTKTTDN
+702 TYGTKTTDS
-711 YTQGEDQVYVD
+711 YTKGEDQVYVD

-742 INENVVAAGY
+742 INKNVVAAGY

-776 AFIKQMID
+776 AFIKQMIE

-793 DFTTDPTRM
+793 DFKTDPTRM

-892 AYEVVSD
+892 AYEVVSE

-904 TSTAVDAM
+904 TSEDVVAK
-912 TRTVAMNAHA
+912 TRTQAMAAHA
-922 AYVELVTDIVATD
+922 AYVELVTDEVATD

-952 VMYEAALKFVKALQ
+952 VDYAA
-966 NYDFSAYVDEEEAP
+966 
-980 LYESVAEGFVNELM
+980 AE
-994 NFYKAED
+994 
-1001 QFAYKYLKG
+1001 KYLNAVIAHSFDAYTTTVETGEGEEVTTETKPVYETF
-1010 GAANGQTAG
+1010 AAG
-1019 LEQLIGVY
+1019 
-1027 AQYAA
+1027 YAA
-1032 EVTNDSSDYIID
+1032 EKAALSEFAQKYIAAGIQNLVDVYGDYVAKVVAD
-1044 GEVHYDLV
+1044 TDLASLAAVKEEYAAYTDTVFGVYDLEADKLTEILTQEVVDKLLTDYVTSV
-1052 EFAVGG
+1052 ENTQKFAANLFAG
-1058 QIDAEMD
+1058 A
-1065 KTAVEAQLKAIKE
+1065 KTFEKAGTLKA
-1078 YYINADGNVTE
+1078 
-1089 AANNV
+1089 
-1094 FGTYD
+1094 D
-1099 LAAAEGDV
+1099 LAAVYEAVGAQTITDEYLAE
-1107 FDFAAFTSAIDV
+1107 
-1119 KVLVENFIDSVIPT
+1119 
-1133 YDFAKALYTGAS
+1133 
-1145 DATAASA
+1145 
-1152 LYDNLAA
+1152 
-1159 AYAPI
+1159 
-1164 ASSVIGE
+1164 
-1171 DYLDAV
+1171 V
-1177 YASVYADYL
+1177 YVNVYADYQK
-1186 ALYGNIVRGEDGV
+1186 LYGAIAVVDGKV
-1199 TVVVP
+1199 TVP
-1204 EISTKAPFDAWAED
+1204 AINDYASSMED
-1218 YVGEGLE
+1218 WMQPYVGTGVE
-1225 LATDLAEKV
+1225 LAKTLANFV
-1234 AANES
+1234 AENAS
-1239 GEICLTAYETI
+1239 GETCVSAYE
-1250 MAKAPLAY
+1250 ALVKDAPLAY
-1258 YYLSED
+1258 YYLSDE
-1264 LANSYLQIAKDKMTN
+1264 LQTSYREIERKKLIN
-1279 DAITMIAQYVNAY
+1279 DAVSNIAIQLTTYTALTEENKTDENVAKIAAAINSWFKVFDEYLPADASDLTERNAY
-1292 ANYYAGLTSDDE
+1292 IQA
-1304 IDHAKVS
+1304 
-1311 GYAGS
+1311 
-1316 INTWFKILDQ
+1316 IND
-1326 YAKEDETLTA
+1326 
-1336 EMADRINAAAAGFT
+1336 AAGVRGFT
-1350 KTTVSGKEYTT
+1350 EAVVVGEKYTV

-1370 AIPDDIAADITAKIT
+1370 TIPDLIAEDIVEKID
-1385 AFNEA
+1385 AFYKANNA
-1390 LTNFHNTPNTG
+1390 FLNTPN
-1401 VNAAVKSGADLDT
+1401 SGDNDAIDHAADLET
-1414 LFNNEGKTGMADVK
+1414 LFTNEGKTGLKDINDAITELVAQLAHYNVLKAIGDYTYGEVQLDAAVK
-1428 AVIDQLVA
+1428 AVADELVKSTARKTEMIAEINAIVA
-1436 DLANYNTIKTL
+1436 DYTVETFKAADDYETGYNAKLAAFKEACEALGTDYNYIWSND
-1447 ADFQY
+1447 ADIT
-1452 DGKAMSD
+1452 KNMNEVVALC
-1459 VIAQIATDLT
+1459 TDLDSL
-1469 NAQNKKTAMQT
+1469 
-1480 AIQAVIDAYAL
+1480 V
-1491 ANFKQDGGIAAI
+1491 
-1503 ENYVYELNYNDALK
+1503 
-1517 TYKDACDA
+1517 
-1525 LKTAGADTY
+1525 
-1534 GFAYNYDWTNDTAIS
+1534 
-1549 TNRAEVEKLCKAID
+1549 
-1563 QMISGITS
+1563 SGITS
-1571 LYTAFFEEIPEG
+1571 MNTIYFTVVPEFVAGMSAKTEEEKQAIRDKLIAENKYTNEEINNI
-1583 VVGMI
+1583 VLRIAM
-1588 TPEEY
+1588 TDEEILAAMEANVLALETKHAYEIANNAPVY
-1593 AKLSVAEREAK
+1593 AKLQAVRDD
-1604 VAEVKAKLAELGIQ
+1604 I
-1618 DAQKVAAIVSR
+1618 AQKE
-1629 MTLSDQEIINSIDS
+1629 L
-1643 NVSILFDEYDYDVT
+1643 
-1657 KNTPVQDKID
+1657 
-1667 AVKKAAA
+1667 
-1674 EKETEKAELAI
+1674 EKEELAI
-1685 AAEWLAEV
+1685 AEEWLAEV

-1720 TITTDVA
+1720 TIKTDVA

-1742 ANDSKE
+1742 ANDSKA

-1761 ASEAAPEDTD
+1761 ASEAAPEDPD

>member
-152 GMEDIEGLV
+152 GMEDIDGLV
-161 AQLDEIA
+161 DQLDEIA

-183 IDALEKAVTDAK
+183 IAALEKAVTEAK

-377 ANTKADVDKILADY
+377 ANTKADVDEILKNY
-391 TANCEK
+391 TENCEK

-402 VAMEDFVDALDTFYA
+402 VAMEDFVDALDAFYA
-417 ERETAGIVST
+417 ERETAGIVSA

-434 LDEQYD
+434 LDKQYNE
-440 KLSDEAKELL
+440 LSDEAKELL
-450 KSATVKIMMKG
+450 KSATVKIMMED

-478 PGAYDMIDV
+478 PGAYDMIHV

-498 YVAGDE
+498 YVAGDGKPAE
-504 AKTPLEVGGITLNDE
+504 GETPAVPATPLEVGGTMVNEE

-524 QFLEERKD
+524 QFLEERKE
-532 ALTEVSDGY
+532 ALTEVSNGY
-541 EALGDY
+541 EALKAY
-547 VYYLKG
+547 QFYLKG
-553 ELLETT
+553 EMG
-559 DPEYEANKTLAGAK
+559 DVPEDKAKAGAK

-583 EEYADV
+583 EEYADE

-600 EGATETTYN
+600 EGATEITYN
-609 AYIKNLYDTKIQN
+609 AYITNLYDTKIQN

-670 PSNETEKAEY
+670 PSSETEKAEY

-702 TYGTKTTDN
+702 TYGTKTTDS
-711 YTQGEDQVYVD
+711 YTKGEDQVYVD

-742 INENVVAAGY
+742 INKNVVAAGY

-776 AFIKQMID
+776 AFIKQMIE

-793 DFTTDPTRM
+793 DFKTDPTRM

-892 AYEVVSD
+892 AYEVVSE

-904 TSTAVDAM
+904 TSEDVVAKTVHRRWLRM
-912 TRTVAMNAHA
+912 PLMLNWSPMRLRPTMRRQTTPTLSRSTRTTTWITLRLRN
-922 AYVELVTDIVATD
+922 
-935 YAAANN
+935 
-941 ANAVTVNTHYN
+941 
-952 VMYEAALKFVKALQ
+952 
-966 NYDFSAYVDEEEAP
+966 
-980 LYESVAEGFVNELM
+980 
-994 NFYKAED
+994 
-1001 QFAYKYLKG
+1001 
-1010 GAANGQTAG
+1010 
-1019 LEQLIGVY
+1019 
-1027 AQYAA
+1027 
-1032 EVTNDSSDYIID
+1032 
-1044 GEVHYDLV
+1044 
-1052 EFAVGG
+1052 
-1058 QIDAEMD
+1058 
-1065 KTAVEAQLKAIKE
+1065 
-1078 YYINADGNVTE
+1078 
-1089 AANNV
+1089 
-1094 FGTYD
+1094 
-1099 LAAAEGDV
+1099 
-1107 FDFAAFTSAIDV
+1107 
-1119 KVLVENFIDSVIPT
+1119 
-1133 YDFAKALYTGAS
+1133 
-1145 DATAASA
+1145 
-1152 LYDNLAA
+1152 
-1159 AYAPI
+1159 
-1164 ASSVIGE
+1164 
-1171 DYLDAV
+1171 
-1177 YASVYADYL
+1177 
-1186 ALYGNIVRGEDGV
+1186 
-1199 TVVVP
+1199 
-1204 EISTKAPFDAWAED
+1204 IST
-1218 YVGEGLE
+1218 L
-1225 LATDLAEKV
+1225 
-1234 AANES
+1234 
-1239 GEICLTAYETI
+1239 
-1250 MAKAPLAY
+1250 
-1258 YYLSED
+1258 
-1264 LANSYLQIAKDKMTN
+1264 
-1279 DAITMIAQYVNAY
+1279 
-1292 ANYYAGLTSDDE
+1292 
-1304 IDHAKVS
+1304 
-1311 GYAGS
+1311 
-1316 INTWFKILDQ
+1316 
-1326 YAKEDETLTA
+1326 
-1336 EMADRINAAAAGFT
+1336 
-1350 KTTVSGKEYTT
+1350 
-1361 AYEAARAIV
+1361 
-1370 AIPDDIAADITAKIT
+1370 
-1385 AFNEA
+1385 
-1390 LTNFHNTPNTG
+1390 
-1401 VNAAVKSGADLDT
+1401 
-1414 LFNNEGKTGMADVK
+1414 
-1428 AVIDQLVA
+1428 
-1436 DLANYNTIKTL
+1436 
-1447 ADFQY
+1447 
-1452 DGKAMSD
+1452 
-1459 VIAQIATDLT
+1459 
-1469 NAQNKKTAMQT
+1469 
-1480 AIQAVIDAYAL
+1480 
-1491 ANFKQDGGIAAI
+1491 
-1503 ENYVYELNYNDALK
+1503 
-1517 TYKDACDA
+1517 
-1525 LKTAGADTY
+1525 
-1534 GFAYNYDWTNDTAIS
+1534 
-1549 TNRAEVEKLCKAID
+1549 
-1563 QMISGITS
+1563 
-1571 LYTAFFEEIPEG
+1571 
-1583 VVGMI
+1583 
-1588 TPEEY
+1588 
-1593 AKLSVAEREAK
+1593 
-1604 VAEVKAKLAELGIQ
+1604 
-1618 DAQKVAAIVSR
+1618 
-1629 MTLSDQEIINSIDS
+1629 
-1643 NVSILFDEYDYDVT
+1643 
-1657 KNTPVQDKID
+1657 
-1667 AVKKAAA
+1667 
-1674 EKETEKAELAI
+1674 
-1685 AAEWLAEV
+1685 
-1693 NNFSAATP
+1693 
-1701 ASDVAAAVA
+1701 
-1710 EVYTTFFNSD
+1710 
-1720 TITTDVA
+1720 
-1727 REAVKEKALELQAIV
+1727 
-1742 ANDSKE
+1742 
-1748 LYDLKTAYDAAKA
+1748 
-1761 ASEAAPEDTD
+1761 
-1771 LQAALEAAETAY
+1771 
-1783 NEAVENFGYVFTDE
+1783 
-1797 SGNKTL
+1797 
-1803 VISVASWGG
+1803 
-1812 NAYPFFFE
+1812 
-1820 LQSTLGAKT
+1820 
-1829 LVVSNIEA
+1829 

>member
-54 VAVADVSV
+54 GAVADVSV

-152 GMEDIEGLV
+152 GMEDIDGLV
-161 AQLDEIA
+161 GQLDEIA

-183 IDALEKAVTDAK
+183 IAALEKAVTEAK

-377 ANTKADVDKILADY
+377 ANTKADVDEILKNY
-391 TANCEK
+391 TENCEK

-402 VAMEDFVDALDTFYA
+402 VAMEDFVDALDAFYA
-417 ERETAGIVST
+417 ERETAGIVSA

-434 LDEQYD
+434 LDKQYNE
-440 KLSDEAKELL
+440 LSDEAKELL
-450 KSATVKIMMKG
+450 KSATVKIMMED

-478 PGAYDMIDV
+478 PGAYDMIHV

-498 YVAGDE
+498 YVAGDGKPAE
-504 AKTPLEVGGITLNDE
+504 GETPAVPATPLEVGGTMVNEE

-524 QFLEERKD
+524 QFLEERKE
-532 ALTEVSDGY
+532 ALTEVSNGY
-541 EALGDY
+541 EALKAY
-547 VYYLKG
+547 QFYLKG
-553 ELLETT
+553 EMDVLE
-559 DPEYEANKTLAGAK
+559 DKAKAGAK

-583 EEYADV
+583 EEYADE

-600 EGATETTYN
+600 EGATEITYN
-609 AYIKNLYDTKIQN
+609 AYITNLYDTKIQN

-670 PSNETEKAEY
+670 PSSETEKAEY

-702 TYGTKTTDN
+702 TYGTKTTDS
-711 YTQGEDQVYVD
+711 YTKGEDQVYVD

-742 INENVVAAGY
+742 INKNVVAAGY

-776 AFIKQMID
+776 AFIKQMIE

-793 DFTTDPTRM
+793 DFKTDPTRM

-892 AYEVVSD
+892 AYEVVSE

-904 TSTAVDAM
+904 TSEDVVAK
-912 TRTVAMNAHA
+912 TRTQAMAAHA
-922 AYVELVTDIVATD
+922 AYVELVTDEVATD

-952 VMYEAALKFVKALQ
+952 VDYAA
-966 NYDFSAYVDEEEAP
+966 
-980 LYESVAEGFVNELM
+980 AE
-994 NFYKAED
+994 
-1001 QFAYKYLKG
+1001 KYLNAVIAHSFDAYTTTVETGEGEEVTTETKPVYETF
-1010 GAANGQTAG
+1010 AAG
-1019 LEQLIGVY
+1019 
-1027 AQYAA
+1027 YAA
-1032 EVTNDSSDYIID
+1032 EKAALSEFAQKYIAAGIQNLVDVYGDYVAKVVAD
-1044 GEVHYDLV
+1044 TDLASLAAVKEEYAAYTDTVFGVYDLEADKLTEILTQEVVDKLLTDYVTSV
-1052 EFAVGG
+1052 ENTQKFAANLFAG
-1058 QIDAEMD
+1058 A
-1065 KTAVEAQLKAIKE
+1065 KTFEKAGTLKA
-1078 YYINADGNVTE
+1078 
-1089 AANNV
+1089 
-1094 FGTYD
+1094 D
-1099 LAAAEGDV
+1099 LAAVYEAVGAQTITDEYLAE
-1107 FDFAAFTSAIDV
+1107 
-1119 KVLVENFIDSVIPT
+1119 
-1133 YDFAKALYTGAS
+1133 
-1145 DATAASA
+1145 
-1152 LYDNLAA
+1152 
-1159 AYAPI
+1159 
-1164 ASSVIGE
+1164 
-1171 DYLDAV
+1171 V
-1177 YASVYADYL
+1177 YVNVYADYQK
-1186 ALYGNIVRGEDGV
+1186 LYGAIAVVDGKV
-1199 TVVVP
+1199 TVP
-1204 EISTKAPFDAWAED
+1204 AINDYASSMED
-1218 YVGEGLE
+1218 WMQPYVGTGVE
-1225 LATDLAEKV
+1225 LAKTLANFV
-1234 AANES
+1234 AENAS
-1239 GEICLTAYETI
+1239 GETCVSAYE
-1250 MAKAPLAY
+1250 ALVKDAPLAY
-1258 YYLSED
+1258 YYLSDE
-1264 LANSYLQIAKDKMTN
+1264 LQTSYREIERKKLIN
-1279 DAITMIAQYVNAY
+1279 DAVSNIAIQLTTYTALTEENKTDENVAKIAAAINSWFKVFDEYLPADASDLTERNAY
-1292 ANYYAGLTSDDE
+1292 IQA
-1304 IDHAKVS
+1304 
-1311 GYAGS
+1311 
-1316 INTWFKILDQ
+1316 IND
-1326 YAKEDETLTA
+1326 
-1336 EMADRINAAAAGFT
+1336 AAGVRGFT
-1350 KTTVSGKEYTT
+1350 EAVVVGETYTV

-1370 AIPDDIAADITAKIT
+1370 TIPDLIAEDIVEKID
-1385 AFNEA
+1385 AFYKANNA
-1390 LTNFHNTPNTG
+1390 FLNTPN
-1401 VNAAVKSGADLDT
+1401 SGDNDAIDHAADLET
-1414 LFNNEGKTGMADVK
+1414 LFTNEGKTGLKDINVAITELVAQLAHYNVLKAIGDYTYGEVQLDAAVK
-1428 AVIDQLVA
+1428 AVADELVTSTA
-1436 DLANYNTIKTL
+1436 R
-1447 ADFQY
+1447 
-1452 DGKAMSD
+1452 
-1459 VIAQIATDLT
+1459 
-1469 NAQNKKTAMQT
+1469 KTAMIEEIN
-1480 AIQAVIDAYAL
+1480 AIVTDYTVETFKAADDYETGYNAKLAAFKEACEAL
-1491 ANFKQDGGIAAI
+1491 GTDY
-1503 ENYVYELNYNDALK
+1503 NYIWSNDADITK
-1517 TYKDACDA
+1517 NMNEVVA
-1525 LKTAGADTY
+1525 LCTDL
-1534 GFAYNYDWTNDTAIS
+1534 DS
-1549 TNRAEVEKLCKAID
+1549 LV
-1563 QMISGITS
+1563 SGITS
-1571 LYTAFFEEIPEG
+1571 MNTIYFTVVPEVVAGMPAKTEEEKQAIRDKLIAENKYTNEEINNI
-1583 VVGMI
+1583 VLRIAM
-1588 TPEEY
+1588 TDEEILAAMEANVLALETKHAYEIANNAPVY
-1593 AKLSVAEREAK
+1593 AKLQAVRDD
-1604 VAEVKAKLAELGIQ
+1604 I
-1618 DAQKVAAIVSR
+1618 AQKE
-1629 MTLSDQEIINSIDS
+1629 L
-1643 NVSILFDEYDYDVT
+1643 
-1657 KNTPVQDKID
+1657 
-1667 AVKKAAA
+1667 
-1674 EKETEKAELAI
+1674 EKEELAI
-1685 AAEWLAEV
+1685 AEEWLAEV

>member
-152 GMEDIEGLV
+152 GMEDIDGLV
-161 AQLDEIA
+161 DQLDEIA

-183 IDALEKAVTDAK
+183 IAALEKAVTEAK

-377 ANTKADVDKILADY
+377 ANTKADVDEILKNY
-391 TANCEK
+391 TENCEK

-417 ERETAGIVST
+417 ERETAGIVSA

-450 KSATVKIMMKG
+450 KSATVKIMMED
-461 GEVTV
+461 GEATV
-466 PVLNQTVEETTT
+466 PVLNQTVEETVT
-478 PGAYDMIDV
+478 PGAYDMIHV

-498 YVAGDE
+498 YVAGDGKPAE
-504 AKTPLEVGGITLNDE
+504 GETPAVPATPLVVGGITLNDE

-532 ALTEVSDGY
+532 ALTEVSNGY
-541 EALGDY
+541 EALKDY
-547 VYYLKG
+547 QFYLKG
-553 ELLETT
+553 EM
-559 DPEYEANKTLAGAK
+559 DVPEDKAKAGAK

-583 EEYADV
+583 EEYADE

-609 AYIKNLYDTKIQN
+609 AYITNLYDTKIQN

-670 PSNETEKAEY
+670 PSSETEKAEY

-702 TYGTKTTDN
+702 TYGTKTTDS
-711 YTQGEDQVYVD
+711 YTKGEDQVYVD

-742 INENVVAAGY
+742 INKNVVAAGY

-776 AFIKQMID
+776 AFIKQMIE

-793 DFTTDPTRM
+793 DFKTDPTRM

-892 AYEVVSD
+892 AYEVVSE

-904 TSTAVDAM
+904 TSEYVVAK
-912 TRTVAMNAHA
+912 TRTQAMAAHA
-922 AYVELVTDIVATD
+922 AYVELVTDEVATD

-952 VMYEAALKFVKALQ
+952 VDYAA
-966 NYDFSAYVDEEEAP
+966 
-980 LYESVAEGFVNELM
+980 AE
-994 NFYKAED
+994 
-1001 QFAYKYLKG
+1001 KYLNAVIAHSFDAYTTTVETGEGEEVTTETKPVYETF
-1010 GAANGQTAG
+1010 AAG
-1019 LEQLIGVY
+1019 
-1027 AQYAA
+1027 YAA
-1032 EVTNDSSDYIID
+1032 EKAALSEFAQKYIAAGIQNLVDVYGDYVAKVVAD
-1044 GEVHYDLV
+1044 TDLASLAAVKEEYAAYTDTVFGVYDLEADKLTEILTQEVVDKLLTDYVTSV
-1052 EFAVGG
+1052 ENTQKFAANLFAG
-1058 QIDAEMD
+1058 A
-1065 KTAVEAQLKAIKE
+1065 KTFEKAGTLKA
-1078 YYINADGNVTE
+1078 
-1089 AANNV
+1089 
-1094 FGTYD
+1094 D
-1099 LAAAEGDV
+1099 LAAVYEAVGAQTITDEYLAE
-1107 FDFAAFTSAIDV
+1107 
-1119 KVLVENFIDSVIPT
+1119 
-1133 YDFAKALYTGAS
+1133 
-1145 DATAASA
+1145 
-1152 LYDNLAA
+1152 
-1159 AYAPI
+1159 
-1164 ASSVIGE
+1164 
-1171 DYLDAV
+1171 V
-1177 YASVYADYL
+1177 YVNVYADYQK
-1186 ALYGNIVRGEDGV
+1186 LYGAIAVVDGKV
-1199 TVVVP
+1199 TVP
-1204 EISTKAPFDAWAED
+1204 AINDYASSMED
-1218 YVGEGLE
+1218 WMQPYVGTGVE
-1225 LATDLAEKV
+1225 LAKTLANFV
-1234 AANES
+1234 AENAS
-1239 GEICLTAYETI
+1239 GETCVSAYE
-1250 MAKAPLAY
+1250 ALVKDAPLAY
-1258 YYLSED
+1258 YYLSDE
-1264 LANSYLQIAKDKMTN
+1264 LQTSYREIERKKLIN
-1279 DAITMIAQYVNAY
+1279 DAVSNIAIQLTTYTALTEENKTDENVAKIAAAINSWFKVFDEYLPADASDLTERNAY
-1292 ANYYAGLTSDDE
+1292 IQA
-1304 IDHAKVS
+1304 
-1311 GYAGS
+1311 
-1316 INTWFKILDQ
+1316 IND
-1326 YAKEDETLTA
+1326 
-1336 EMADRINAAAAGFT
+1336 AAGVRGFT
-1350 KTTVSGKEYTT
+1350 EAVVVGEKYTV

-1370 AIPDDIAADITAKIT
+1370 TIPDLIAEDIVEKID
-1385 AFNEA
+1385 AFYKANNA
-1390 LTNFHNTPNTG
+1390 FLNTPN
-1401 VNAAVKSGADLDT
+1401 SGDNDAIDHAADLET
-1414 LFNNEGKTGMADVK
+1414 LFTNEGKTGLKDINDAITELVAQLAHYNVLKAIGDYTYGEVQLDAAVK
-1428 AVIDQLVA
+1428 AVADELVKSTARKTEMIAEINAIVA
-1436 DLANYNTIKTL
+1436 DYTVETFKAADDYETGYNAKLAAFKEACEALGTDYNYIWSND
-1447 ADFQY
+1447 ADIT
-1452 DGKAMSD
+1452 KNMNEVVALC
-1459 VIAQIATDLT
+1459 TDLDSL
-1469 NAQNKKTAMQT
+1469 
-1480 AIQAVIDAYAL
+1480 V
-1491 ANFKQDGGIAAI
+1491 
-1503 ENYVYELNYNDALK
+1503 
-1517 TYKDACDA
+1517 
-1525 LKTAGADTY
+1525 
-1534 GFAYNYDWTNDTAIS
+1534 
-1549 TNRAEVEKLCKAID
+1549 
-1563 QMISGITS
+1563 SGITS
-1571 LYTAFFEEIPEG
+1571 MNTIYFTVVPEVVAGMSAKTEEEKQAIRDKLIAENKYTNEEINNI
-1583 VVGMI
+1583 VLRIAM
-1588 TPEEY
+1588 TDEEILAAMEANVLALETKHAYEIANNAPVY
-1593 AKLSVAEREAK
+1593 AKLQAVRDD
-1604 VAEVKAKLAELGIQ
+1604 I
-1618 DAQKVAAIVSR
+1618 AQKE
-1629 MTLSDQEIINSIDS
+1629 L
-1643 NVSILFDEYDYDVT
+1643 
-1657 KNTPVQDKID
+1657 
-1667 AVKKAAA
+1667 
-1674 EKETEKAELAI
+1674 EKEELAI
-1685 AAEWLAEV
+1685 AEEWLAEV

-1720 TITTDVA
+1720 TIKTDVA

-1742 ANDSKE
+1742 ANDSKA

-1761 ASEAAPEDTD
+1761 ASEAAPEAPD

-1829 LVVSNIEA
+1829 LVISNIEA

>member
-98 VISVEDPDAITNA
+98 VISVEDPDAIANA

-152 GMEDIEGLV
+152 GMEDIDGLV
-161 AQLDEIA
+161 DQLDEIA

-183 IDALEKAVTDAK
+183 IAALEKAVTEAK

-348 VKLSDLANIAAVKEA
+348 VKLSDLANIAVVKEA

-377 ANTKADVDKILADY
+377 ANTKADVDEILKNY
-391 TANCEK
+391 TANCKK

-402 VAMEDFVDALDTFYA
+402 VAMEDFVDALDAFYA
-417 ERETAGIVST
+417 EREAAGIVSA

-434 LDEQYD
+434 LDKQYD
-440 KLSDEAKELL
+440 ELSDEAKELL
-450 KSATVKIMMKG
+450 KSATVKIMMED
-461 GEVTV
+461 GEATV
-466 PVLNQTVEETTT
+466 PVLNQTVEETVT
-478 PGAYDMIDV
+478 PGAYDMIHV

-498 YVAGDE
+498 YVAGDGKPAE
-504 AKTPLEVGGITLNDE
+504 GETPAVPATPLVVGGITLNDE

-524 QFLEERKD
+524 QFLEERRV

-541 EALGDY
+541 EALKDY
-547 VYYLKG
+547 QFYLKG
-553 ELLETT
+553 EM
-559 DPEYEANKTLAGAK
+559 DVPKDKAKAGAK

-583 EEYADV
+583 EEYADE

-609 AYIKNLYDTKIQN
+609 AYITNLYDTKIQN

-670 PSNETEKAEY
+670 PSSETEKAEY

-702 TYGTKTTDN
+702 TYGTKTTDS
-711 YTQGEDQVYVD
+711 YTKGEDQVYVD

-742 INENVVAAGY
+742 INKNVVAAGY

-776 AFIKQMID
+776 AFIKQMIE

-793 DFTTDPTRM
+793 DFKTDPTRM

-892 AYEVVSD
+892 AYEVVSE

-904 TSTAVDAM
+904 TSEDVVAK
-912 TRTVAMNAHA
+912 TRTQAMAAHA
-922 AYVELVTDIVATD
+922 AYVELVTDEVATD

-952 VMYEAALKFVKALQ
+952 VDYAA
-966 NYDFSAYVDEEEAP
+966 
-980 LYESVAEGFVNELM
+980 AE
-994 NFYKAED
+994 
-1001 QFAYKYLKG
+1001 KYLNAVIAHSFDAYTTTVETGEGEEVTTETKPVYETF
-1010 GAANGQTAG
+1010 AAG
-1019 LEQLIGVY
+1019 
-1027 AQYAA
+1027 YAA
-1032 EVTNDSSDYIID
+1032 EKAALSEFAQKYIAAGIQNLVDVYGDYVAKVVAD
-1044 GEVHYDLV
+1044 TDLASLAAVKEEYAAYTDTVFGVYDLEADKLTAILTQEVVDKLLTDYVTSV
-1052 EFAVGG
+1052 ENTQKFAANLFAG
-1058 QIDAEMD
+1058 A
-1065 KTAVEAQLKAIKE
+1065 KTFEKAGTLKA
-1078 YYINADGNVTE
+1078 
-1089 AANNV
+1089 
-1094 FGTYD
+1094 D
-1099 LAAAEGDV
+1099 LAAVYEAVGAQTITDEYLAE
-1107 FDFAAFTSAIDV
+1107 
-1119 KVLVENFIDSVIPT
+1119 
-1133 YDFAKALYTGAS
+1133 
-1145 DATAASA
+1145 
-1152 LYDNLAA
+1152 
-1159 AYAPI
+1159 
-1164 ASSVIGE
+1164 
-1171 DYLDAV
+1171 V
-1177 YASVYADYL
+1177 YVNVYADYQK
-1186 ALYGNIVRGEDGV
+1186 LYGAIAVVDGKV
-1199 TVVVP
+1199 TVP
-1204 EISTKAPFDAWAED
+1204 AINDYASSMED
-1218 YVGEGLE
+1218 WMQPYVGTGVE
-1225 LATDLAEKV
+1225 LAKTLANFV
-1234 AANES
+1234 AENAS
-1239 GEICLTAYETI
+1239 GETCVSAYE
-1250 MAKAPLAY
+1250 ALVKDAPLAY
-1258 YYLSED
+1258 YYLSDE
-1264 LANSYLQIAKDKMTN
+1264 LQTSYREIERKKLIN
-1279 DAITMIAQYVNAY
+1279 DAVSNIAIQLTTYTALTEENKTDENVAKIAAAINSWFKVFDEYLPADASDLTERNAY
-1292 ANYYAGLTSDDE
+1292 IQA
-1304 IDHAKVS
+1304 
-1311 GYAGS
+1311 
-1316 INTWFKILDQ
+1316 IND
-1326 YAKEDETLTA
+1326 
-1336 EMADRINAAAAGFT
+1336 AAGVRGFT
-1350 KTTVSGKEYTT
+1350 EAVVVGETYTV

-1370 AIPDDIAADITAKIT
+1370 TIPDLIAEDIVEKID
-1385 AFNEA
+1385 AFYKANNA
-1390 LTNFHNTPNTG
+1390 FLNTPN
-1401 VNAAVKSGADLDT
+1401 SGDNDAIDHAADLET
-1414 LFNNEGKTGMADVK
+1414 LFTNEGKTGLKDINDAITELVAQLAHYNVLKAIGDYTYGEVQLDAAVK
-1428 AVIDQLVA
+1428 AVADELV
-1436 DLANYNTIKTL
+1436 K
-1447 ADFQY
+1447 
-1452 DGKAMSD
+1452 S
-1459 VIAQIATDLT
+1459 TDR
-1469 NAQNKKTAMQT
+1469 KTAMIAEIN
-1480 AIQAVIDAYAL
+1480 AIVTDYTVETFKAADDYETGYNAKLAAFKEACEAL
-1491 ANFKQDGGIAAI
+1491 GTDY
-1503 ENYVYELNYNDALK
+1503 NYIWSNDADITK
-1517 TYKDACDA
+1517 NMNEVVA
-1525 LKTAGADTY
+1525 LCTDL
-1534 GFAYNYDWTNDTAIS
+1534 DS
-1549 TNRAEVEKLCKAID
+1549 LV
-1563 QMISGITS
+1563 SGITS
-1571 LYTAFFEEIPEG
+1571 MNTIYFTVVPEVVAGMPAKTEEEKQAIRDKLIAENKYTNEEINNI
-1583 VVGMI
+1583 VLRIAM
-1588 TPEEY
+1588 TDEEILAAMEANVLALETKHAYEIANNAPVY
-1593 AKLSVAEREAK
+1593 AKLEAVRNSVVAKPWIAKVSALTGAETEREAIITAIEEYNAASTEIREIMQEQMDR
-1604 VAEVKAKLAELGIQ
+1604 VVVWITAENKTVVDSYAAYTAAKEALEAGDPE
-1618 DAQKVAAIVSR
+1618 
-1629 MTLSDQEIINSIDS
+1629 
-1643 NVSILFDEYDYDVT
+1643 
-1657 KNTPVQDKID
+1657 
-1667 AVKKAAA
+1667 
-1674 EKETEKAELAI
+1674 ETEAYEALQKAYE
-1685 AAEWLAEV
+1685 
-1693 NNFSAATP
+1693 
-1701 ASDVAAAVA
+1701 
-1710 EVYTTFFNSD
+1710 
-1720 TITTDVA
+1720 
-1727 REAVKEKALELQAIV
+1727 EAKA
-1742 ANDSKE
+1742 
-1748 LYDLKTAYDAAKA
+1748 AAKA
-1761 ASEAAPEDTD
+1761 ALDNTYWSEEEEGGRNYYFGSDGSLFNTFIQATTD
-1771 LQAALEAAETAY
+1771 
-1783 NEAVENFGYVFTDE
+1783 
-1797 SGNKTL
+1797 S
-1803 VISVASWGG
+1803 
-1812 NAYPFFFE
+1812 E
-1820 LQSTLGAKT
+1820 LA
-1829 LVVSNIEA
+1829 

>member
-152 GMEDIEGLV
+152 GMEDIDGLV
-161 AQLDEIA
+161 DQLDEIA

-183 IDALEKAVTDAK
+183 IAALEKAVTEAK

-348 VKLSDLANIAAVKEA
+348 VKLSDLANIAVVKEA

-402 VAMEDFVDALDTFYA
+402 VAMEDFVDALDAFYA
-417 ERETAGIVST
+417 EREAAGIVSA

-434 LDEQYD
+434 LDKQYD
-440 KLSDEAKELL
+440 ELSDEAKELL
-450 KSATVKIMMKG
+450 KSATVKIMMED
-461 GEVTV
+461 GEATV

-478 PGAYDMIDV
+478 PGAYDMIHV

-498 YVAGDE
+498 YVAGDGKPAE
-504 AKTPLEVGGITLNDE
+504 GETPAVPATPLEVGGITLNDE

-532 ALTEVSDGY
+532 ALTEVSNGY
-541 EALGDY
+541 EALKDY
-547 VYYLKG
+547 QFYLKG
-553 ELLETT
+553 EM
-559 DPEYEANKTLAGAK
+559 DVPEDKAKAGAK

-583 EEYADV
+583 EEYADE

-600 EGATETTYN
+600 EGATEITYN
-609 AYIKNLYDTKIQN
+609 AYITNLYDTKIQN

-670 PSNETEKAEY
+670 PSSETEKAEY

-702 TYGTKTTDN
+702 TYGTKTTDS
-711 YTQGEDQVYVD
+711 YTKGEDQVYVD

-742 INENVVAAGY
+742 INKNVVAAGY

-776 AFIKQMID
+776 AFIKQMIE

-793 DFTTDPTRM
+793 DFKTDPTRM

-892 AYEVVSD
+892 AYEVVSE

-904 TSTAVDAM
+904 TSEDVVAK
-912 TRTVAMNAHA
+912 TRTQAMAAHA
-922 AYVELVTDIVATD
+922 AYVELVTDEVATD

-952 VMYEAALKFVKALQ
+952 VDYAA
-966 NYDFSAYVDEEEAP
+966 
-980 LYESVAEGFVNELM
+980 AE
-994 NFYKAED
+994 
-1001 QFAYKYLKG
+1001 KYLNAVIAHSFDAYTTTVETGEGEEVTTETKPVYETF
-1010 GAANGQTAG
+1010 AAG
-1019 LEQLIGVY
+1019 
-1027 AQYAA
+1027 YAA
-1032 EVTNDSSDYIID
+1032 EKAALSEFAQKYIAAGIQNLVDVYGDYVAKVVAD
-1044 GEVHYDLV
+1044 TDLASLAAVKEEYAAYTDTVFGVYDLEADKLTEILTQEVVDKLLTDYVTSV
-1052 EFAVGG
+1052 ENTQKFAANLFAG
-1058 QIDAEMD
+1058 A
-1065 KTAVEAQLKAIKE
+1065 KTFEKAGTLKA
-1078 YYINADGNVTE
+1078 
-1089 AANNV
+1089 
-1094 FGTYD
+1094 D
-1099 LAAAEGDV
+1099 LAAVYEAVGAQTITDEYLAE
-1107 FDFAAFTSAIDV
+1107 
-1119 KVLVENFIDSVIPT
+1119 
-1133 YDFAKALYTGAS
+1133 
-1145 DATAASA
+1145 
-1152 LYDNLAA
+1152 
-1159 AYAPI
+1159 
-1164 ASSVIGE
+1164 
-1171 DYLDAV
+1171 V
-1177 YASVYADYL
+1177 YVNVYADYQK
-1186 ALYGNIVRGEDGV
+1186 LYGAIAVVDGKV
-1199 TVVVP
+1199 TVP
-1204 EISTKAPFDAWAED
+1204 AINDYASSMED
-1218 YVGEGLE
+1218 WMQPYVGTGVE
-1225 LATDLAEKV
+1225 LAKTLANFV
-1234 AANES
+1234 AENAS
-1239 GEICLTAYETI
+1239 GETCVSAYE
-1250 MAKAPLAY
+1250 ALVKDAPLAY
-1258 YYLSED
+1258 YYLSDE
-1264 LANSYLQIAKDKMTN
+1264 LQTSYREIERKKLIN
-1279 DAITMIAQYVNAY
+1279 DAVSNIAIQLTTYTALTEENKTDENVAKIAAAINSWFKVFDEYLPADASDLTERNAY
-1292 ANYYAGLTSDDE
+1292 IQA
-1304 IDHAKVS
+1304 
-1311 GYAGS
+1311 
-1316 INTWFKILDQ
+1316 IND
-1326 YAKEDETLTA
+1326 
-1336 EMADRINAAAAGFT
+1336 AAGVRGFT
-1350 KTTVSGKEYTT
+1350 EAVVVGETYTV

-1370 AIPDDIAADITAKIT
+1370 TIPDLIAEDIVEKID
-1385 AFNEA
+1385 AFYKANNA
-1390 LTNFHNTPNTG
+1390 FLNTPN
-1401 VNAAVKSGADLDT
+1401 SGDNDAIDHAADLET
-1414 LFNNEGKTGMADVK
+1414 LFTNEGKTGLKDINDAITELVAQLAHYNVLKAIGDYTYGEVQLDAAVK
-1428 AVIDQLVA
+1428 AVADELV
-1436 DLANYNTIKTL
+1436 K
-1447 ADFQY
+1447 
-1452 DGKAMSD
+1452 S
-1459 VIAQIATDLT
+1459 TDR
-1469 NAQNKKTAMQT
+1469 KTAMIAEIN
-1480 AIQAVIDAYAL
+1480 AIVTDYTVETFKAADDYETGYNAKLAAFKEACEAL
-1491 ANFKQDGGIAAI
+1491 GTDY
-1503 ENYVYELNYNDALK
+1503 NYIWSNDADITK
-1517 TYKDACDA
+1517 NMNEVVA
-1525 LKTAGADTY
+1525 LCTDL
-1534 GFAYNYDWTNDTAIS
+1534 DS
-1549 TNRAEVEKLCKAID
+1549 LV
-1563 QMISGITS
+1563 SGITS
-1571 LYTAFFEEIPEG
+1571 MNTIYFTVVPEVVAGMPAKTEEEKQAIRDKLIAENKYTNEEINNI
-1583 VVGMI
+1583 VLRIAM
-1588 TPEEY
+1588 TDEEILAAMEANVLALETKHAYEIANNAPVY
-1593 AKLSVAEREAK
+1593 AKLQAVRDD
-1604 VAEVKAKLAELGIQ
+1604 I
-1618 DAQKVAAIVSR
+1618 AQKK
-1629 MTLSDQEIINSIDS
+1629 L
-1643 NVSILFDEYDYDVT
+1643 
-1657 KNTPVQDKID
+1657 
-1667 AVKKAAA
+1667 
-1674 EKETEKAELAI
+1674 EKEELAI
-1685 AAEWLAEV
+1685 AEEWLAEV

-1720 TITTDVA
+1720 TIKTDVA
-1727 REAVKEKALELQAIV
+1727 REAVREKALELQAII
-1742 ANDSKE
+1742 ADATQE
-1748 LYDLKTAYDAAKA
+1748 FMGLKDAYDAAKK
-1761 ASEAAPEDTD
+1761 ASEAEPEKEELKT
-1771 LQAALEAAETAY
+1771 ALDEAEKAF
-1783 NEAVENFGYVFTDE
+1783 NEAVANYGYIFEDE

-1803 VISVASWGG
+1803 VVSVASWGG
-1812 NAYPFFFE
+1812 NAAWFIVNNTY
-1820 LQSTLGAKT
+1820 KT
-1829 LVVSNIEA
+1829 LFGVNSAIVSNVKA

>member
-1 MRNKLLTLI
+1 M
-10 LAVALCFS
+10 
-18 MSFVLACKDNTPKV
+18 
-32 TGPTVVSVNVGEK
+32 
-45 TDLFDVAEG
+45 
-54 VAVADVSV
+54 
-62 TIYDTA
+62 
-68 VATASGKEVTGV
+68 
-80 KAGVTGAE
+80 TGAE

-152 GMEDIEGLV
+152 GMEDIDGLV
-161 AQLDEIA
+161 GQLDEIA

-183 IDALEKAVTDAK
+183 IAALEKAVTEAK

-377 ANTKADVDKILADY
+377 ANTKADVDEILKNY
-391 TANCEK
+391 TENCEK

-402 VAMEDFVDALDTFYA
+402 VAMEDFVDALDAFYA
-417 ERETAGIVST
+417 ERETAGIVSA

-434 LDEQYD
+434 LDKQYNE
-440 KLSDEAKELL
+440 LSDEAKELL
-450 KSATVKIMMKG
+450 KSATVKIMMED

-478 PGAYDMIDV
+478 PGAYDMIHV

-498 YVAGDE
+498 YVAGDGKPAE
-504 AKTPLEVGGITLNDE
+504 GETPAVPATPLEVGGTMVNEE

-524 QFLEERKD
+524 QFLEERKE
-532 ALTEVSDGY
+532 ALTEVSNGY
-541 EALGDY
+541 EALKAY
-547 VYYLKG
+547 QFYLKG
-553 ELLETT
+553 EMDVLE
-559 DPEYEANKTLAGAK
+559 DKAKAGAK

-583 EEYADV
+583 EEYADE

-600 EGATETTYN
+600 EGATEITYN
-609 AYIKNLYDTKIQN
+609 AYITNLYDTKIQN

-670 PSNETEKAEY
+670 PSSETEKAEY

-702 TYGTKTTDN
+702 TYGTKTTDS
-711 YTQGEDQVYVD
+711 YTKGEDQVYVD

-742 INENVVAAGY
+742 INKNVVAAGY

-776 AFIKQMID
+776 AFIKQMIE
-784 ETAFGGAAG
+784 ETAFVGAAG
-793 DFTTDPTRM
+793 DFKTDPTRM

-892 AYEVVSD
+892 AYEVVSE

-904 TSTAVDAM
+904 TSEDVVAK
-912 TRTVAMNAHA
+912 TRTQAMAAHA
-922 AYVELVTDIVATD
+922 AYVELVTDEVATD

-952 VMYEAALKFVKALQ
+952 VDYAA
-966 NYDFSAYVDEEEAP
+966 
-980 LYESVAEGFVNELM
+980 AE
-994 NFYKAED
+994 
-1001 QFAYKYLKG
+1001 KYLNAVIAHSFDAYTTTVETGEGEEVTTETKPVYETF
-1010 GAANGQTAG
+1010 AAG
-1019 LEQLIGVY
+1019 
-1027 AQYAA
+1027 YAA
-1032 EVTNDSSDYIID
+1032 EKAALSEFAQKYIAAGIQNLVDVYGDYVAKVVAD
-1044 GEVHYDLV
+1044 TDLASLAAVKEEYAAYTDTVFGVYDLEADKLTEILTQEVVDKLLTDYVTSV
-1052 EFAVGG
+1052 ENTQKFAANLFAG
-1058 QIDAEMD
+1058 A
-1065 KTAVEAQLKAIKE
+1065 KTFEKAGTLKA
-1078 YYINADGNVTE
+1078 
-1089 AANNV
+1089 
-1094 FGTYD
+1094 D
-1099 LAAAEGDV
+1099 LAAVYEAVGAQTITDEYLAE
-1107 FDFAAFTSAIDV
+1107 
-1119 KVLVENFIDSVIPT
+1119 
-1133 YDFAKALYTGAS
+1133 
-1145 DATAASA
+1145 
-1152 LYDNLAA
+1152 
-1159 AYAPI
+1159 
-1164 ASSVIGE
+1164 
-1171 DYLDAV
+1171 V
-1177 YASVYADYL
+1177 YVNVYADYQK
-1186 ALYGNIVRGEDGV
+1186 LYGAIAVVDGKV
-1199 TVVVP
+1199 TVP
-1204 EISTKAPFDAWAED
+1204 AINDYASSMED
-1218 YVGEGLE
+1218 WMQPYVGTGVE
-1225 LATDLAEKV
+1225 LAKTLANFV
-1234 AANES
+1234 AENAS
-1239 GEICLTAYETI
+1239 GETCVSAYE
-1250 MAKAPLAY
+1250 ALVKDAPLAY
-1258 YYLSED
+1258 YYLSDE
-1264 LANSYLQIAKDKMTN
+1264 LQTSYREIERKKLIN
-1279 DAITMIAQYVNAY
+1279 DAVSNIAIQLTTYTALTEENKTDENVAKIAAAINSWFKVFDEYLPADASDLTERNAY
-1292 ANYYAGLTSDDE
+1292 IQA
-1304 IDHAKVS
+1304 
-1311 GYAGS
+1311 
-1316 INTWFKILDQ
+1316 IND
-1326 YAKEDETLTA
+1326 
-1336 EMADRINAAAAGFT
+1336 AAGVRGFT
-1350 KTTVSGKEYTT
+1350 EAVVVGETYTV

-1370 AIPDDIAADITAKIT
+1370 TIPDLIAEDIVEKID
-1385 AFNEA
+1385 AFYKANNA
-1390 LTNFHNTPNTG
+1390 FLNTPN
-1401 VNAAVKSGADLDT
+1401 SGDNDAIDHAADLET
-1414 LFNNEGKTGMADVK
+1414 LFTNEGKTGLKDINDAITELVAQLAHYNVLKAIGDYTYGEVQLDAAVK
-1428 AVIDQLVA
+1428 AVADELVTSTA
-1436 DLANYNTIKTL
+1436 R
-1447 ADFQY
+1447 
-1452 DGKAMSD
+1452 
-1459 VIAQIATDLT
+1459 
-1469 NAQNKKTAMQT
+1469 KTAMIEEIN
-1480 AIQAVIDAYAL
+1480 AIVTDYTVETFKAADDYETGYNAKLAAFKEACEAL
-1491 ANFKQDGGIAAI
+1491 GTDY
-1503 ENYVYELNYNDALK
+1503 NYIWSNDADITK
-1517 TYKDACDA
+1517 NMNEVVA
-1525 LKTAGADTY
+1525 LCTDL
-1534 GFAYNYDWTNDTAIS
+1534 DS
-1549 TNRAEVEKLCKAID
+1549 LV
-1563 QMISGITS
+1563 SGITS
-1571 LYTAFFEEIPEG
+1571 MNTIYFTVVPEVVAGMPAKTEEEKQAIRDKLIAENKYTNEEINNI
-1583 VVGMI
+1583 VLRIAM
-1588 TPEEY
+1588 TDEEILAAMEANVLALETKHAYEIANNAPVY
-1593 AKLSVAEREAK
+1593 AKLQAVRDD
-1604 VAEVKAKLAELGIQ
+1604 I
-1618 DAQKVAAIVSR
+1618 AQKE
-1629 MTLSDQEIINSIDS
+1629 L
-1643 NVSILFDEYDYDVT
+1643 
-1657 KNTPVQDKID
+1657 
-1667 AVKKAAA
+1667 
-1674 EKETEKAELAI
+1674 EKEELAI
-1685 AAEWLAEV
+1685 AEEWLAEV

>member
-98 VISVEDPDAITNA
+98 VISVEDPDAIANA

-152 GMEDIEGLV
+152 GMEDIDGLV
-161 AQLDEIA
+161 DQLDEIA

-183 IDALEKAVTDAK
+183 IAALEKAVTEAK

-391 TANCEK
+391 TANCKK

-402 VAMEDFVDALDTFYA
+402 VAMEDFVDALDAFYA
-417 ERETAGIVST
+417 EREAAGIVSA

-434 LDEQYD
+434 LDKQYD
-440 KLSDEAKELL
+440 ELSDEAKELL
-450 KSATVKIMMKG
+450 KSATVKIMMED
-461 GEVTV
+461 GEATV

-478 PGAYDMIDV
+478 PGAYDMIHV

-498 YVAGDE
+498 YVAGDGKPAE
-504 AKTPLEVGGITLNDE
+504 GETPAVPATPLVVGGITLNDE

-532 ALTEVSDGY
+532 ALTEVSNGY
-541 EALGDY
+541 EALKDY
-547 VYYLKG
+547 QFYLKG
-553 ELLETT
+553 EM
-559 DPEYEANKTLAGAK
+559 DVPEDKAKAGAK

-583 EEYADV
+583 EEYADE

-600 EGATETTYN
+600 EGATEITYN
-609 AYIKNLYDTKIQN
+609 AYITNLYDTKIQN

-670 PSNETEKAEY
+670 PSSETEKAEY

-702 TYGTKTTDN
+702 TYGTKTTDS
-711 YTQGEDQVYVD
+711 YTKGEDQVYVD

-742 INENVVAAGY
+742 INKNVVAAGY

-776 AFIKQMID
+776 AFIKQMIE

-793 DFTTDPTRM
+793 DFKTDPTRM

-892 AYEVVSD
+892 AYEVVSE

-904 TSTAVDAM
+904 TSEDVVAK
-912 TRTVAMNAHA
+912 TRTQAMAAHA
-922 AYVELVTDIVATD
+922 AYVELVTDEVATD

-952 VMYEAALKFVKALQ
+952 VDYAA
-966 NYDFSAYVDEEEAP
+966 
-980 LYESVAEGFVNELM
+980 AE
-994 NFYKAED
+994 
-1001 QFAYKYLKG
+1001 KYLNAVIAHSFDAYTTTVETGEGEEVTTETKPVYETF
-1010 GAANGQTAG
+1010 AAG
-1019 LEQLIGVY
+1019 
-1027 AQYAA
+1027 YAA
-1032 EVTNDSSDYIID
+1032 EKAALSEFAQKYIAAGIQNLVDVYGDYVAKVVAD
-1044 GEVHYDLV
+1044 TDLASLAAVKEEYAAYTDTVFGVYDLEADKLTEILTQEVVDKLLTDYVTSV
-1052 EFAVGG
+1052 ENTQKFAANLFAG
-1058 QIDAEMD
+1058 A
-1065 KTAVEAQLKAIKE
+1065 KTFEKAGTLKA
-1078 YYINADGNVTE
+1078 
-1089 AANNV
+1089 
-1094 FGTYD
+1094 D
-1099 LAAAEGDV
+1099 LAAVYEAVGAQTITDEYLAE
-1107 FDFAAFTSAIDV
+1107 
-1119 KVLVENFIDSVIPT
+1119 
-1133 YDFAKALYTGAS
+1133 
-1145 DATAASA
+1145 
-1152 LYDNLAA
+1152 
-1159 AYAPI
+1159 
-1164 ASSVIGE
+1164 
-1171 DYLDAV
+1171 V
-1177 YASVYADYL
+1177 YVNVYADYQK
-1186 ALYGNIVRGEDGV
+1186 LYGAIAVVDGKV
-1199 TVVVP
+1199 TVP
-1204 EISTKAPFDAWAED
+1204 AINDYASSMED
-1218 YVGEGLE
+1218 WMQPYVGTGVE
-1225 LATDLAEKV
+1225 LAKTLANFV
-1234 AANES
+1234 AENAS
-1239 GEICLTAYETI
+1239 GETCVSAYE
-1250 MAKAPLAY
+1250 ALVKDAPLAY
-1258 YYLSED
+1258 YYLSDE
-1264 LANSYLQIAKDKMTN
+1264 LQTSYREIERKKLIN
-1279 DAITMIAQYVNAY
+1279 DAVSNIAIQLTTYTALTEENKTDENVAKIAAAINSWFKVFDEYLPADASDLTERNAY
-1292 ANYYAGLTSDDE
+1292 IQA
-1304 IDHAKVS
+1304 
-1311 GYAGS
+1311 
-1316 INTWFKILDQ
+1316 IND
-1326 YAKEDETLTA
+1326 
-1336 EMADRINAAAAGFT
+1336 AAGVRGFT
-1350 KTTVSGKEYTT
+1350 EAVVVGETYTV

-1370 AIPDDIAADITAKIT
+1370 TIPDLIAEDIVEKID
-1385 AFNEA
+1385 AFYKANNA
-1390 LTNFHNTPNTG
+1390 FLNTPN
-1401 VNAAVKSGADLDT
+1401 SGDNDAIDHAADLET
-1414 LFNNEGKTGMADVK
+1414 LFTNEGKTGLKDINDAITELVAQLAHYNVLKAIGDYTYGEVQLDAAVK
-1428 AVIDQLVA
+1428 AVADELV
-1436 DLANYNTIKTL
+1436 K
-1447 ADFQY
+1447 
-1452 DGKAMSD
+1452 S
-1459 VIAQIATDLT
+1459 TDR
-1469 NAQNKKTAMQT
+1469 KTAMIAEIN
-1480 AIQAVIDAYAL
+1480 AIVTDYTVETFKAADDYETGYNAKLAAFKEACEAL
-1491 ANFKQDGGIAAI
+1491 GTDY
-1503 ENYVYELNYNDALK
+1503 NYIWSNDADITK
-1517 TYKDACDA
+1517 NMNEVVA
-1525 LKTAGADTY
+1525 LCTDL
-1534 GFAYNYDWTNDTAIS
+1534 DS
-1549 TNRAEVEKLCKAID
+1549 LV
-1563 QMISGITS
+1563 SGITS
-1571 LYTAFFEEIPEG
+1571 MNTIYFTVVPEVVAGMPAKTEEEKQAIRDKLIAENKYTNEEINNI
-1583 VVGMI
+1583 VLRIAM
-1588 TPEEY
+1588 TDEEILAAMEANVLALETKHAYEIANNAPVY
-1593 AKLSVAEREAK
+1593 AKLQAVRDDIANK
-1604 VAEVKAKLAELGIQ
+1604 EL
-1618 DAQKVAAIVSR
+1618 
-1629 MTLSDQEIINSIDS
+1629 
-1643 NVSILFDEYDYDVT
+1643 
-1657 KNTPVQDKID
+1657 
-1667 AVKKAAA
+1667 
-1674 EKETEKAELAI
+1674 EKEELAI

-1720 TITTDVA
+1720 TIKTDVA

-1742 ANDSKE
+1742 ANDSKA
-1748 LYDLKTAYDAAKA
+1748 LYDLKTAYDEAKA
-1761 ASEAAPEDTD
+1761 AYDADDTNEE
-1771 LQAALEAAETAY
+1771 LKTAFEAAETAY

-1829 LVVSNIEA
+1829 VVISNIEA

>member
-98 VISVEDPDAITNA
+98 VISVEDPDAIANA

-152 GMEDIEGLV
+152 GMEDIDGLV
-161 AQLDEIA
+161 DQLDEIA
-168 ADIAEKADAAEVKAS
+168 ANIAEKADAAEVKAS
-183 IDALEKAVTDAK
+183 IAALEKAVTEAK

-377 ANTKADVDKILADY
+377 ANTKADVDEILKNY
-391 TANCEK
+391 TENCEK

-417 ERETAGIVST
+417 ERETAGIVSA

-450 KSATVKIMMKG
+450 KSATVKIMMED
-461 GEVTV
+461 GEATV
-466 PVLNQTVEETTT
+466 PVLNQTVEETVT
-478 PGAYDMIDV
+478 PGAYDMIHV

-498 YVAGDE
+498 YVAGDGKPAE
-504 AKTPLEVGGITLNDE
+504 GETPAVPATPLVVGGITLNDE

-532 ALTEVSDGY
+532 ALTEVSNGY
-541 EALGDY
+541 EALKDY
-547 VYYLKG
+547 QFYLKG
-553 ELLETT
+553 EMAV
-559 DPEYEANKTLAGAK
+559 PEDKAKAGAK
-573 AQDVVDLLHA
+573 AQDVVNLLHA
-583 EEYADV
+583 EEYADE

-609 AYIKNLYDTKIQN
+609 AYITNLYDTKIQN

-670 PSNETEKAEY
+670 PSSETEKAEY

-702 TYGTKTTDN
+702 TYGTKTTDS
-711 YTQGEDQVYVD
+711 YTKGEDQVYVD

-742 INENVVAAGY
+742 INKNVVAAGY

-776 AFIKQMID
+776 AFIKQMIE

-793 DFTTDPTRM
+793 DFKTDPTRM

-892 AYEVVSD
+892 AYEVVSE

-904 TSTAVDAM
+904 TSEDVVAK
-912 TRTVAMNAHA
+912 TRTQAMAAHA
-922 AYVELVTDIVATD
+922 AYVELVTDEVATD

-952 VMYEAALKFVKALQ
+952 VDYAA
-966 NYDFSAYVDEEEAP
+966 
-980 LYESVAEGFVNELM
+980 AE
-994 NFYKAED
+994 
-1001 QFAYKYLKG
+1001 KYLNAVIAHSFDAYTTTVETGEGEEVTTETKPVYETF
-1010 GAANGQTAG
+1010 AAG
-1019 LEQLIGVY
+1019 
-1027 AQYAA
+1027 YAA
-1032 EVTNDSSDYIID
+1032 EKAALSEFAQKYIAAGIKKLVDVYGDYVAKVVAD
-1044 GEVHYDLV
+1044 TDLASLAAVKEEYAAYTDTVFGVYDLEADKLTEILTQEVVDKLLTDYVTSV
-1052 EFAVGG
+1052 ENTQKFAANLFAG
-1058 QIDAEMD
+1058 A
-1065 KTAVEAQLKAIKE
+1065 KTFEKAGTLKA
-1078 YYINADGNVTE
+1078 
-1089 AANNV
+1089 
-1094 FGTYD
+1094 D
-1099 LAAAEGDV
+1099 LAAVYEAVGAQTITDEYLAE
-1107 FDFAAFTSAIDV
+1107 
-1119 KVLVENFIDSVIPT
+1119 
-1133 YDFAKALYTGAS
+1133 
-1145 DATAASA
+1145 
-1152 LYDNLAA
+1152 
-1159 AYAPI
+1159 
-1164 ASSVIGE
+1164 
-1171 DYLDAV
+1171 V
-1177 YASVYADYL
+1177 YVNVYADYQK
-1186 ALYGNIVRGEDGV
+1186 LYGAIAVVDGKV
-1199 TVVVP
+1199 TVP
-1204 EISTKAPFDAWAED
+1204 AINDYASSMED
-1218 YVGEGLE
+1218 WMQPYVGTGVE
-1225 LATDLAEKV
+1225 LAKTLANFV
-1234 AANES
+1234 AENAS
-1239 GEICLTAYETI
+1239 GETCVSAYE
-1250 MAKAPLAY
+1250 ALVKDAPLAY
-1258 YYLSED
+1258 YYLSDE
-1264 LANSYLQIAKDKMTN
+1264 LQTSYREIERKKLIN
-1279 DAITMIAQYVNAY
+1279 DAVSNIAIQLTTYTALTEENKTDENVAKIAAAINSWFKVFDEYLPADASDLTERNAY
-1292 ANYYAGLTSDDE
+1292 IQA
-1304 IDHAKVS
+1304 
-1311 GYAGS
+1311 
-1316 INTWFKILDQ
+1316 IND
-1326 YAKEDETLTA
+1326 
-1336 EMADRINAAAAGFT
+1336 AAGVRGFT
-1350 KTTVSGKEYTT
+1350 EAVVVGEKYTV

-1370 AIPDDIAADITAKIT
+1370 TIPDLIAEDIVEKID
-1385 AFNEA
+1385 AFYKANNA
-1390 LTNFHNTPNTG
+1390 FLNTPN
-1401 VNAAVKSGADLDT
+1401 SGDNDAIDHAADLET
-1414 LFNNEGKTGMADVK
+1414 LFTNEGKTGLKDINDAITELVAQLAHYNVLKAIGDYTYGEVQLDAAVK
-1428 AVIDQLVA
+1428 AVADELVKSTARKTEMIAEINAIVA
-1436 DLANYNTIKTL
+1436 DYTVETFKAADDYETGYNAKLAAFKEACEALGTDYNYIWSND
-1447 ADFQY
+1447 ADIT
-1452 DGKAMSD
+1452 KNMNEVVALC
-1459 VIAQIATDLT
+1459 TDLDSL
-1469 NAQNKKTAMQT
+1469 
-1480 AIQAVIDAYAL
+1480 V
-1491 ANFKQDGGIAAI
+1491 
-1503 ENYVYELNYNDALK
+1503 
-1517 TYKDACDA
+1517 
-1525 LKTAGADTY
+1525 
-1534 GFAYNYDWTNDTAIS
+1534 
-1549 TNRAEVEKLCKAID
+1549 
-1563 QMISGITS
+1563 SGITS
-1571 LYTAFFEEIPEG
+1571 MNTIYFTVVPEVVAGMSAKTEEEKQAIRDKLIAENKYTNEEINNI
-1583 VVGMI
+1583 VLRIAM
-1588 TPEEY
+1588 TDEEILAAMEANVLALETKHAYEIANNAPVY
-1593 AKLSVAEREAK
+1593 AKLQAVRDD
-1604 VAEVKAKLAELGIQ
+1604 I
-1618 DAQKVAAIVSR
+1618 AQKE
-1629 MTLSDQEIINSIDS
+1629 L
-1643 NVSILFDEYDYDVT
+1643 
-1657 KNTPVQDKID
+1657 
-1667 AVKKAAA
+1667 
-1674 EKETEKAELAI
+1674 EKEELAI
-1685 AAEWLAEV
+1685 AEEWLAEV

-1720 TITTDVA
+1720 TIKTDVA

-1742 ANDSKE
+1742 ANDSKA

-1761 ASEAAPEDTD
+1761 ASEAAPEDPD

>member
-152 GMEDIEGLV
+152 GMEDIDGLV
-161 AQLDEIA
+161 DQLDEIA

-183 IDALEKAVTDAK
+183 IAALEKAVTEAK

-348 VKLSDLANIAAVKEA
+348 VKLSDLANIAVVKEA

-377 ANTKADVDKILADY
+377 ANTKADVDEILKNY
-391 TANCEK
+391 TENCEK

-417 ERETAGIVST
+417 ERETAGIVSA

-450 KSATVKIMMKG
+450 KSATVKIMMED
-461 GEVTV
+461 GEATV
-466 PVLNQTVEETTT
+466 PVLNQTVEETVT
-478 PGAYDMIDV
+478 PGAYDMIHV

-498 YVAGDE
+498 YVAGDGKPAE
-504 AKTPLEVGGITLNDE
+504 GETPAVPATPLEVGGTMVNEE

-532 ALTEVSDGY
+532 ALTEVSNGY
-541 EALGDY
+541 EALKDY
-547 VYYLKG
+547 QFYLKG
-553 ELLETT
+553 EM
-559 DPEYEANKTLAGAK
+559 DVPEDKAKAGAK

-583 EEYADV
+583 EEYADE

-609 AYIKNLYDTKIQN
+609 AYITNLYDTKIQN

-670 PSNETEKAEY
+670 PSSETEKAEY

-702 TYGTKTTDN
+702 TYGTKTTDS
-711 YTQGEDQVYVD
+711 YTKGEDQVYVD

-742 INENVVAAGY
+742 INKNVVAAGY

-776 AFIKQMID
+776 AFIKQMIE

-793 DFTTDPTRM
+793 DFKTDPTRM

-892 AYEVVSD
+892 AYEVVSE

-904 TSTAVDAM
+904 TSEDVVAK
-912 TRTVAMNAHA
+912 TRTQAMAAHA
-922 AYVELVTDIVATD
+922 AYVELVTDEVATD

-952 VMYEAALKFVKALQ
+952 VDYAA
-966 NYDFSAYVDEEEAP
+966 
-980 LYESVAEGFVNELM
+980 AE
-994 NFYKAED
+994 
-1001 QFAYKYLKG
+1001 KYLNAVIAHSFDAYTTTVETGEGEEVTTETKPVYETF
-1010 GAANGQTAG
+1010 AAG
-1019 LEQLIGVY
+1019 
-1027 AQYAA
+1027 YAA
-1032 EVTNDSSDYIID
+1032 EKAALSEFAQKYIAAGIQNLVDVYGDYVAKVVAD
-1044 GEVHYDLV
+1044 TDLASLAAVKEEYAAYTDTVFGVYDLEADKLTAILTQEVVDKLLTDYVTSV
-1052 EFAVGG
+1052 ENTQKFAANLFAG
-1058 QIDAEMD
+1058 A
-1065 KTAVEAQLKAIKE
+1065 KTFEKAGTLKA
-1078 YYINADGNVTE
+1078 
-1089 AANNV
+1089 
-1094 FGTYD
+1094 D
-1099 LAAAEGDV
+1099 LAAVYEAVGAQTITDEYLAE
-1107 FDFAAFTSAIDV
+1107 
-1119 KVLVENFIDSVIPT
+1119 
-1133 YDFAKALYTGAS
+1133 
-1145 DATAASA
+1145 
-1152 LYDNLAA
+1152 
-1159 AYAPI
+1159 
-1164 ASSVIGE
+1164 
-1171 DYLDAV
+1171 V
-1177 YASVYADYL
+1177 YVNVYADYQK
-1186 ALYGNIVRGEDGV
+1186 LYGAIAVVDGKV
-1199 TVVVP
+1199 TVP
-1204 EISTKAPFDAWAED
+1204 AINDYASSMED
-1218 YVGEGLE
+1218 WMQPYVGTGVE
-1225 LATDLAEKV
+1225 LAKTLANFV
-1234 AANES
+1234 AENAS
-1239 GEICLTAYETI
+1239 GETCVSAYE
-1250 MAKAPLAY
+1250 ALVKDAPLAY
-1258 YYLSED
+1258 YYLSDE
-1264 LANSYLQIAKDKMTN
+1264 LQTSYREIERKKLIN
-1279 DAITMIAQYVNAY
+1279 DAVSNIAIQLTTYTALTEENKTDENVAKIAAAINSWFKVFDEYLPADASDLTERNAY
-1292 ANYYAGLTSDDE
+1292 IQA
-1304 IDHAKVS
+1304 
-1311 GYAGS
+1311 
-1316 INTWFKILDQ
+1316 IND
-1326 YAKEDETLTA
+1326 
-1336 EMADRINAAAAGFT
+1336 AAGVRGFT
-1350 KTTVSGKEYTT
+1350 EAVVVGETYTV

-1370 AIPDDIAADITAKIT
+1370 TIPDLIAEDIVEKID
-1385 AFNEA
+1385 AFYKANNA
-1390 LTNFHNTPNTG
+1390 FLNTPN
-1401 VNAAVKSGADLDT
+1401 SGDNDAIDHAADLET
-1414 LFNNEGKTGMADVK
+1414 LFTNEGKTGLKDINDAITELVAQLAHYNVLKAIGDYTYGEVQLDAAVK
-1428 AVIDQLVA
+1428 AVADELV
-1436 DLANYNTIKTL
+1436 K
-1447 ADFQY
+1447 
-1452 DGKAMSD
+1452 S
-1459 VIAQIATDLT
+1459 TDR
-1469 NAQNKKTAMQT
+1469 KTAMIAEIN
-1480 AIQAVIDAYAL
+1480 AIVTDYTVETFKAADDYETGYNAKLAAFKEACEAL
-1491 ANFKQDGGIAAI
+1491 GTDY
-1503 ENYVYELNYNDALK
+1503 NYIWSNDADITK
-1517 TYKDACDA
+1517 NMNEVVA
-1525 LKTAGADTY
+1525 LCTDL
-1534 GFAYNYDWTNDTAIS
+1534 DS
-1549 TNRAEVEKLCKAID
+1549 LV
-1563 QMISGITS
+1563 SGITS
-1571 LYTAFFEEIPEG
+1571 MNTIYFTVVPEVVAGMPAKTEEEKQAIRDKLIAENKYTNEEINNI
-1583 VVGMI
+1583 VLRIAM
-1588 TPEEY
+1588 TDEEILAAMEANVLALETKHAYEIANNAPVY
-1593 AKLSVAEREAK
+1593 AKLQAVRDDIANK
-1604 VAEVKAKLAELGIQ
+1604 EL
-1618 DAQKVAAIVSR
+1618 
-1629 MTLSDQEIINSIDS
+1629 
-1643 NVSILFDEYDYDVT
+1643 
-1657 KNTPVQDKID
+1657 
-1667 AVKKAAA
+1667 
-1674 EKETEKAELAI
+1674 EKEELAI

-1720 TITTDVA
+1720 TIKTDVA
-1727 REAVKEKALELQAIV
+1727 REAVREKALELQAII
-1742 ANDSKE
+1742 ADATQE
-1748 LYDLKTAYDAAKA
+1748 FMGLKDAYDAAKK
-1761 ASEAAPEDTD
+1761 ASEAEPEKEELKT
-1771 LQAALEAAETAY
+1771 ALDEAEKAF
-1783 NEAVENFGYVFTDE
+1783 NEAVANYGYIFEDE

-1803 VISVASWGG
+1803 VVSVASWGG
-1812 NAYPFFFE
+1812 NAAWFIVNNTY
-1820 LQSTLGAKT
+1820 KT
-1829 LVVSNIEA
+1829 LFGVNSAIVSNVKA

>member
-152 GMEDIEGLV
+152 GMEDIDGLV
-161 AQLDEIA
+161 GQLDEIA

-183 IDALEKAVTDAK
+183 IAALEKAVTEAK

-377 ANTKADVDKILADY
+377 ANTKADVDEILKNY
-391 TANCEK
+391 TENCEK

-402 VAMEDFVDALDTFYA
+402 VAMEDFVDALDAFYA
-417 ERETAGIVST
+417 ERETAGIVSA

-434 LDEQYD
+434 LDKQYNE
-440 KLSDEAKELL
+440 LSDEAKELL
-450 KSATVKIMMKG
+450 KSATVKIMMVD

-478 PGAYDMIDV
+478 PGAYDMIHV

-498 YVAGDE
+498 YVAGDGKPAE
-504 AKTPLEVGGITLNDE
+504 GETPAVPATPLEVGGTMVNEE

-524 QFLEERKD
+524 QFLEERKE
-532 ALTEVSDGY
+532 ALTEVSNGY
-541 EALGDY
+541 EALKAY
-547 VYYLKG
+547 QFYLKG
-553 ELLETT
+553 EMDVLE
-559 DPEYEANKTLAGAK
+559 DKAKAGAK
-573 AQDVVDLLHA
+573 AQDVVNLLHA
-583 EEYADV
+583 EEYADE

-600 EGATETTYN
+600 EGATEITYN
-609 AYIKNLYDTKIQN
+609 AYITNLYDTKIQN

-670 PSNETEKAEY
+670 PSSETEKAEY

-702 TYGTKTTDN
+702 TYGTKTTDS
-711 YTQGEDQVYVD
+711 YTKGEDQVYVD

-742 INENVVAAGY
+742 INKNVVAAGY

-776 AFIKQMID
+776 AFIKQMIE

-793 DFTTDPTRM
+793 DFKTDPTRM

-892 AYEVVSD
+892 AYEVVSE

-904 TSTAVDAM
+904 TSEDVVAK
-912 TRTVAMNAHA
+912 TRTQAMAAHA
-922 AYVELVTDIVATD
+922 AYVELVTDEVATD

-952 VMYEAALKFVKALQ
+952 VDYAA
-966 NYDFSAYVDEEEAP
+966 
-980 LYESVAEGFVNELM
+980 AE
-994 NFYKAED
+994 
-1001 QFAYKYLKG
+1001 KYLNAVIAHSFDAYTTTVETGEGEEVTTETKPVYETF
-1010 GAANGQTAG
+1010 AAG
-1019 LEQLIGVY
+1019 
-1027 AQYAA
+1027 YAA
-1032 EVTNDSSDYIID
+1032 EKAALSEFAQKYIAAGIQNLVDVYGDYVAKVVAD
-1044 GEVHYDLV
+1044 TDLASLAAVKEEYAAYTDTVFGVYDLEADKLTEILTQEVVDKLLTDYVTSV
-1052 EFAVGG
+1052 ENTQKFAANLFAG
-1058 QIDAEMD
+1058 A
-1065 KTAVEAQLKAIKE
+1065 KTFEKAGTLKA
-1078 YYINADGNVTE
+1078 
-1089 AANNV
+1089 
-1094 FGTYD
+1094 D
-1099 LAAAEGDV
+1099 LAAVYEAVGAQTITDEYLAE
-1107 FDFAAFTSAIDV
+1107 
-1119 KVLVENFIDSVIPT
+1119 
-1133 YDFAKALYTGAS
+1133 
-1145 DATAASA
+1145 
-1152 LYDNLAA
+1152 
-1159 AYAPI
+1159 
-1164 ASSVIGE
+1164 
-1171 DYLDAV
+1171 V
-1177 YASVYADYL
+1177 YVNVYADYQK
-1186 ALYGNIVRGEDGV
+1186 LYGAIAVVDGKV
-1199 TVVVP
+1199 TVP
-1204 EISTKAPFDAWAED
+1204 AINDYASSMED
-1218 YVGEGLE
+1218 WMQPYVGTGVE
-1225 LATDLAEKV
+1225 LAKTLANFV
-1234 AANES
+1234 AENAS
-1239 GEICLTAYETI
+1239 GETCVSAYE
-1250 MAKAPLAY
+1250 ALVKDAPLAY
-1258 YYLSED
+1258 YYLSDE
-1264 LANSYLQIAKDKMTN
+1264 LQTSYREIERKKLIN
-1279 DAITMIAQYVNAY
+1279 DAVSNIAIQLTTYTALTEENKTDENVAKIAAAINSWFKVFDEYLPADASDLTERNAY
-1292 ANYYAGLTSDDE
+1292 IQA
-1304 IDHAKVS
+1304 
-1311 GYAGS
+1311 
-1316 INTWFKILDQ
+1316 IND
-1326 YAKEDETLTA
+1326 
-1336 EMADRINAAAAGFT
+1336 AAGVRGFT
-1350 KTTVSGKEYTT
+1350 EAVVVGETYTV

-1370 AIPDDIAADITAKIT
+1370 TIPDLIAEDIVEKID
-1385 AFNEA
+1385 AFYKANNA
-1390 LTNFHNTPNTG
+1390 FLNTPN
-1401 VNAAVKSGADLDT
+1401 SGDNDAIDHAADLET
-1414 LFNNEGKTGMADVK
+1414 LFTNEGKTGLKDINDAITELVAQLAHYNVLKAIGDYTYGEVQLDAAVK
-1428 AVIDQLVA
+1428 AVADELVTSTA
-1436 DLANYNTIKTL
+1436 R
-1447 ADFQY
+1447 
-1452 DGKAMSD
+1452 
-1459 VIAQIATDLT
+1459 
-1469 NAQNKKTAMQT
+1469 KTAMIEEIN
-1480 AIQAVIDAYAL
+1480 AIVTDYTVETFKAADDYETGYNAKLAAFKEACEAL
-1491 ANFKQDGGIAAI
+1491 GTDY
-1503 ENYVYELNYNDALK
+1503 NYIWSNDADITK
-1517 TYKDACDA
+1517 NMNEVVA
-1525 LKTAGADTY
+1525 LCTDL
-1534 GFAYNYDWTNDTAIS
+1534 DS
-1549 TNRAEVEKLCKAID
+1549 LV
-1563 QMISGITS
+1563 SGITS
-1571 LYTAFFEEIPEG
+1571 MNTIYFTVVPEVVAGMPAKTEEEKQAIRDKLIAENKYTNEEINNI
-1583 VVGMI
+1583 VLRIAM
-1588 TPEEY
+1588 TDEEILAAMEANVLALETKHAYEIANNAPVY
-1593 AKLSVAEREAK
+1593 AKLQAVRDD
-1604 VAEVKAKLAELGIQ
+1604 I
-1618 DAQKVAAIVSR
+1618 AQKE
-1629 MTLSDQEIINSIDS
+1629 L
-1643 NVSILFDEYDYDVT
+1643 
-1657 KNTPVQDKID
+1657 
-1667 AVKKAAA
+1667 
-1674 EKETEKAELAI
+1674 EKEELAI
-1685 AAEWLAEV
+1685 AEEWLAEV

-1771 LQAALEAAETAY
+1771 LQAALEAAKTAY

-1812 NAYPFFFE
+1812 NAYPFFIE

>member
-98 VISVEDPDAITNA
+98 VISVEDPDAIANA

-152 GMEDIEGLV
+152 GMEDIDGLV
-161 AQLDEIA
+161 DQLDEIA

-183 IDALEKAVTDAK
+183 IAALEKAVTEAK

-377 ANTKADVDKILADY
+377 ANTKADVDEILKNY
-391 TANCEK
+391 TENCEK

-417 ERETAGIVST
+417 ERETAGIVSA

-450 KSATVKIMMKG
+450 KSATVKIMMED
-461 GEVTV
+461 GEATV
-466 PVLNQTVEETTT
+466 PVLNQTVEETVT
-478 PGAYDMIDV
+478 PGAYDMIHV

-498 YVAGDE
+498 YVAGDGKPAE
-504 AKTPLEVGGITLNDE
+504 GETPAVPATPLVVGGITLNDE

-532 ALTEVSDGY
+532 ALTEVSNGY
-541 EALGDY
+541 EALKDY
-547 VYYLKG
+547 QFYLKG
-553 ELLETT
+553 EM
-559 DPEYEANKTLAGAK
+559 DVPEDKAKAGAK

-583 EEYADV
+583 EEYADE

-609 AYIKNLYDTKIQN
+609 AYITNLYDTKIQN

-670 PSNETEKAEY
+670 PSSETEKAEY

-702 TYGTKTTDN
+702 TYGTKTTDS
-711 YTQGEDQVYVD
+711 YTKGEDQVYVD

-742 INENVVAAGY
+742 INKNVVAAGY

-776 AFIKQMID
+776 AFIKQMIE

-793 DFTTDPTRM
+793 DFKTDPTRM

-892 AYEVVSD
+892 AYEVVSE

-904 TSTAVDAM
+904 TSEDVVAK
-912 TRTVAMNAHA
+912 TRTQAMAAHA
-922 AYVELVTDIVATD
+922 AYVELVTDEVATD

-952 VMYEAALKFVKALQ
+952 VDYAA
-966 NYDFSAYVDEEEAP
+966 
-980 LYESVAEGFVNELM
+980 AE
-994 NFYKAED
+994 
-1001 QFAYKYLKG
+1001 KYLNAVIAHSFDAYTTTVETGEGEEVTTETKPVYETF
-1010 GAANGQTAG
+1010 AAG
-1019 LEQLIGVY
+1019 
-1027 AQYAA
+1027 YAA
-1032 EVTNDSSDYIID
+1032 EKAALSEFAQKYIAAGIQNLVDVYGDYVAKVVAD
-1044 GEVHYDLV
+1044 TDLASLAAVKEEYAPYTDTVFGVYDLEADKLTEILTQEVVDKLLTDYVTSV
-1052 EFAVGG
+1052 ENTQKFAANLFAG
-1058 QIDAEMD
+1058 A
-1065 KTAVEAQLKAIKE
+1065 KTFEKAGTLKA
-1078 YYINADGNVTE
+1078 
-1089 AANNV
+1089 
-1094 FGTYD
+1094 D
-1099 LAAAEGDV
+1099 LAAVYEAVGAQTITDEYLAE
-1107 FDFAAFTSAIDV
+1107 
-1119 KVLVENFIDSVIPT
+1119 
-1133 YDFAKALYTGAS
+1133 
-1145 DATAASA
+1145 
-1152 LYDNLAA
+1152 
-1159 AYAPI
+1159 
-1164 ASSVIGE
+1164 
-1171 DYLDAV
+1171 V
-1177 YASVYADYL
+1177 YVNVYADYQK
-1186 ALYGNIVRGEDGV
+1186 LYGAIAVVDGKV
-1199 TVVVP
+1199 TVP
-1204 EISTKAPFDAWAED
+1204 PINDYASSMED
-1218 YVGEGLE
+1218 WMQPYVGTGVE
-1225 LATDLAEKV
+1225 LAKTLANFV
-1234 AANES
+1234 AENAS
-1239 GEICLTAYETI
+1239 GETCVSAYE
-1250 MAKAPLAY
+1250 ALVKDAPLAY
-1258 YYLSED
+1258 YYLSDE
-1264 LANSYLQIAKDKMTN
+1264 LQTSYREIERKKLIN
-1279 DAITMIAQYVNAY
+1279 DAVSNIAIQLTTYTALTEENKTDENVAKIAAAINSWFKVFDEYLPADASDLTERNAY
-1292 ANYYAGLTSDDE
+1292 IQA
-1304 IDHAKVS
+1304 
-1311 GYAGS
+1311 
-1316 INTWFKILDQ
+1316 IND
-1326 YAKEDETLTA
+1326 
-1336 EMADRINAAAAGFT
+1336 AAGVRGFT
-1350 KTTVSGKEYTT
+1350 EAVVVGEKYTV

-1370 AIPDDIAADITAKIT
+1370 TIPDLIAEDIVEKID
-1385 AFNEA
+1385 AFYKANNA
-1390 LTNFHNTPNTG
+1390 FLNTPN
-1401 VNAAVKSGADLDT
+1401 SGDNDAIDHAADLET
-1414 LFNNEGKTGMADVK
+1414 LFTNEGKTGLKDINDAITELVAQLAHYNVLKAIGDYTYGEVQLDAAVK
-1428 AVIDQLVA
+1428 AVADELVKSTARKTEMIAEINAIVA
-1436 DLANYNTIKTL
+1436 DYTVETFKAADDYETGYNAKLAAFKEACEALGTDYNYIWSND
-1447 ADFQY
+1447 ADIT
-1452 DGKAMSD
+1452 KNMNEVVALC
-1459 VIAQIATDLT
+1459 TDLDSL
-1469 NAQNKKTAMQT
+1469 
-1480 AIQAVIDAYAL
+1480 V
-1491 ANFKQDGGIAAI
+1491 
-1503 ENYVYELNYNDALK
+1503 
-1517 TYKDACDA
+1517 
-1525 LKTAGADTY
+1525 
-1534 GFAYNYDWTNDTAIS
+1534 
-1549 TNRAEVEKLCKAID
+1549 
-1563 QMISGITS
+1563 SGITS
-1571 LYTAFFEEIPEG
+1571 MNTIYFTVVPEVVAGMSAKTEEEKQAIRDKLIAENKYTNEEINNI
-1583 VVGMI
+1583 VLRIAM
-1588 TPEEY
+1588 TDEEILAAMEANVLALETKHAYEIANNAPVY
-1593 AKLSVAEREAK
+1593 AKLQAVRDD
-1604 VAEVKAKLAELGIQ
+1604 I
-1618 DAQKVAAIVSR
+1618 AQKE
-1629 MTLSDQEIINSIDS
+1629 L
-1643 NVSILFDEYDYDVT
+1643 
-1657 KNTPVQDKID
+1657 
-1667 AVKKAAA
+1667 
-1674 EKETEKAELAI
+1674 EKEELAI
-1685 AAEWLAEV
+1685 AEEWLAEV

-1720 TITTDVA
+1720 TIKTDVA

-1742 ANDSKE
+1742 ANDSKA

-1761 ASEAAPEDTD
+1761 ASEAAPEDPD

>member
-152 GMEDIEGLV
+152 GMEDIDGLV
-161 AQLDEIA
+161 GQLDEIA

-183 IDALEKAVTDAK
+183 IAALEKAVTEAK

-377 ANTKADVDKILADY
+377 ANTKADVDEILKNY
-391 TANCEK
+391 TENCEK

-402 VAMEDFVDALDTFYA
+402 VAMEDFVDALDAFYA
-417 ERETAGIVST
+417 ERETAGIVSA

-434 LDEQYD
+434 LDKQYNE
-440 KLSDEAKELL
+440 LSDEAKELL
-450 KSATVKIMMKG
+450 KSATVKIMMED

-478 PGAYDMIDV
+478 PGAYDMIHV

-498 YVAGDE
+498 YVAGDGKPAE
-504 AKTPLEVGGITLNDE
+504 GETPAVPATPLEVRGTMVNEE

-524 QFLEERKD
+524 QFLEERKE
-532 ALTEVSDGY
+532 ALTEVSNGY
-541 EALGDY
+541 EALKAY
-547 VYYLKG
+547 QFYLKG
-553 ELLETT
+553 EMDVLE
-559 DPEYEANKTLAGAK
+559 DKAKAGAK

-583 EEYADV
+583 EEYADE

-600 EGATETTYN
+600 EGATEITYN
-609 AYIKNLYDTKIQN
+609 AYITNLYDTKIQN

-670 PSNETEKAEY
+670 PSSETEKAEY

-702 TYGTKTTDN
+702 TYGTKTTDS
-711 YTQGEDQVYVD
+711 YTKGEDQVYVD

-742 INENVVAAGY
+742 INKNVVAAGY

-776 AFIKQMID
+776 AFIKQMIE

-793 DFTTDPTRM
+793 DFKSDPTRM

-892 AYEVVSD
+892 AYEVVSE

-904 TSTAVDAM
+904 TSEDVVAK
-912 TRTVAMNAHA
+912 TRTQAMAAHA
-922 AYVELVTDIVATD
+922 AYVELVTDEVATD

-952 VMYEAALKFVKALQ
+952 VDYAA
-966 NYDFSAYVDEEEAP
+966 
-980 LYESVAEGFVNELM
+980 AE
-994 NFYKAED
+994 
-1001 QFAYKYLKG
+1001 KYLNAVIAHSFDAYTTTVETGEGEEVTTETKPVYETF
-1010 GAANGQTAG
+1010 AAG
-1019 LEQLIGVY
+1019 
-1027 AQYAA
+1027 YAA
-1032 EVTNDSSDYIID
+1032 EKAALSEFAQKYIAAGIQNLVDVYGDYVAKVVAD
-1044 GEVHYDLV
+1044 TDLASLAAVKEEYAAYTDTVFGVYDLEADKLTEILTQEVVDKLLTDYVTSV
-1052 EFAVGG
+1052 ENTQKFAANLFAG
-1058 QIDAEMD
+1058 A
-1065 KTAVEAQLKAIKE
+1065 KTFEKAGTLKA
-1078 YYINADGNVTE
+1078 
-1089 AANNV
+1089 
-1094 FGTYD
+1094 D
-1099 LAAAEGDV
+1099 LAAVYEAVGAQTITDEYLAE
-1107 FDFAAFTSAIDV
+1107 
-1119 KVLVENFIDSVIPT
+1119 
-1133 YDFAKALYTGAS
+1133 
-1145 DATAASA
+1145 
-1152 LYDNLAA
+1152 
-1159 AYAPI
+1159 
-1164 ASSVIGE
+1164 
-1171 DYLDAV
+1171 V
-1177 YASVYADYL
+1177 YVNVYADYQK
-1186 ALYGNIVRGEDGV
+1186 LYGAIAVVDGKV
-1199 TVVVP
+1199 TVP
-1204 EISTKAPFDAWAED
+1204 AINDYASSMED
-1218 YVGEGLE
+1218 WMQPYVGTGVE
-1225 LATDLAEKV
+1225 LAKTLANFV
-1234 AANES
+1234 AENAS
-1239 GEICLTAYETI
+1239 GETCVSAYE
-1250 MAKAPLAY
+1250 ALVKDAPLAY
-1258 YYLSED
+1258 YYLSDE
-1264 LANSYLQIAKDKMTN
+1264 LQTSYREIERKKLIN
-1279 DAITMIAQYVNAY
+1279 DAVSNIAIQLTTYTALTEENKTDENVAKIAAAINSWFKVFDEYLPADASDLTERNAY
-1292 ANYYAGLTSDDE
+1292 IQA
-1304 IDHAKVS
+1304 
-1311 GYAGS
+1311 
-1316 INTWFKILDQ
+1316 IND
-1326 YAKEDETLTA
+1326 
-1336 EMADRINAAAAGFT
+1336 AAGVRGFT
-1350 KTTVSGKEYTT
+1350 EAVVVGETYTV

-1370 AIPDDIAADITAKIT
+1370 TIPDLIAEDIVEKID
-1385 AFNEA
+1385 AFYKANNA
-1390 LTNFHNTPNTG
+1390 FLNTPN
-1401 VNAAVKSGADLDT
+1401 SGDNDAIDHAADLET
-1414 LFNNEGKTGMADVK
+1414 LFTNEGKTGLKDINDAITELVAQLAHYNVLKAIGDYTYGEVQLDAAVK
-1428 AVIDQLVA
+1428 AVADELVTSTA
-1436 DLANYNTIKTL
+1436 R
-1447 ADFQY
+1447 
-1452 DGKAMSD
+1452 
-1459 VIAQIATDLT
+1459 
-1469 NAQNKKTAMQT
+1469 KTAMIEEIN
-1480 AIQAVIDAYAL
+1480 AIVTDYTVETFKAADDYETGYNAKLAAFKEACEAL
-1491 ANFKQDGGIAAI
+1491 GTDY
-1503 ENYVYELNYNDALK
+1503 NYIWSNDADITK
-1517 TYKDACDA
+1517 NMNEVVA
-1525 LKTAGADTY
+1525 LCTDL
-1534 GFAYNYDWTNDTAIS
+1534 DS
-1549 TNRAEVEKLCKAID
+1549 LV
-1563 QMISGITS
+1563 SGITS
-1571 LYTAFFEEIPEG
+1571 MNTIYFTVVPEVVAGMPAKTEEEKQAIRDKLIAENKYTNEEINNI
-1583 VVGMI
+1583 VLRIAM
-1588 TPEEY
+1588 TDEEILAAMEANVLALETKHAYEIANNAPVY
-1593 AKLSVAEREAK
+1593 AKLQAVRDD
-1604 VAEVKAKLAELGIQ
+1604 I
-1618 DAQKVAAIVSR
+1618 AQKE
-1629 MTLSDQEIINSIDS
+1629 L
-1643 NVSILFDEYDYDVT
+1643 
-1657 KNTPVQDKID
+1657 
-1667 AVKKAAA
+1667 
-1674 EKETEKAELAI
+1674 EKEELAI
-1685 AAEWLAEV
+1685 AEEWLAEV

>member
-98 VISVEDPDAITNA
+98 VISVEDPDAIANA

-152 GMEDIEGLV
+152 GMEDIDGLV
-161 AQLDEIA
+161 DQLDEIA

-183 IDALEKAVTDAK
+183 IAALEKAVTEAK

-348 VKLSDLANIAAVKEA
+348 VKLSDLANIAVVKEA

-377 ANTKADVDKILADY
+377 ANTKADVDEILKNY
-391 TANCEK
+391 TENCEK

-417 ERETAGIVST
+417 ERETAGIVSA

-450 KSATVKIMMKG
+450 KSATVKIMMED
-461 GEVTV
+461 GEATV
-466 PVLNQTVEETTT
+466 PVLNQTVEETVT
-478 PGAYDMIDV
+478 PGAYDMIHV

-498 YVAGDE
+498 YVAGDGKPAE
-504 AKTPLEVGGITLNDE
+504 GETPAVPATPLVVGGITLNDE

-532 ALTEVSDGY
+532 ALTEVSNGY
-541 EALGDY
+541 EALKDY
-547 VYYLKG
+547 QFYLKG
-553 ELLETT
+553 EM
-559 DPEYEANKTLAGAK
+559 DVPEDKAKAGAK

-583 EEYADV
+583 EEYADE

-609 AYIKNLYDTKIQN
+609 AYITNLYDTKIQN

-670 PSNETEKAEY
+670 PSSETEKAEY

-702 TYGTKTTDN
+702 TYGTKTTDS
-711 YTQGEDQVYVD
+711 YTKGEDQVYVD

-742 INENVVAAGY
+742 INKNVVAAGY

-776 AFIKQMID
+776 AFIKQMIE

-793 DFTTDPTRM
+793 DFKTDPTRM

-892 AYEVVSD
+892 AYEVVSE

-904 TSTAVDAM
+904 TSEDVVAK
-912 TRTVAMNAHA
+912 TRTQAMAAHA
-922 AYVELVTDIVATD
+922 AYVELVTDEVATD

-952 VMYEAALKFVKALQ
+952 VDYAA
-966 NYDFSAYVDEEEAP
+966 
-980 LYESVAEGFVNELM
+980 AE
-994 NFYKAED
+994 
-1001 QFAYKYLKG
+1001 KYLNAVIAHSFDAYTTTVETGEGEEVTTETKPVYETF
-1010 GAANGQTAG
+1010 AAG
-1019 LEQLIGVY
+1019 
-1027 AQYAA
+1027 YAA
-1032 EVTNDSSDYIID
+1032 EKAALSEFAQKYIAAGIQNLVDVYGDYVAKVVAD
-1044 GEVHYDLV
+1044 TDLASLAAVKEEYAAYTDTVFGVYDLEADKLTEILTQEVVDKLLTDYVTSV
-1052 EFAVGG
+1052 ENTQKFAANLFAG
-1058 QIDAEMD
+1058 A
-1065 KTAVEAQLKAIKE
+1065 KTFEKAGTLKA
-1078 YYINADGNVTE
+1078 
-1089 AANNV
+1089 
-1094 FGTYD
+1094 D
-1099 LAAAEGDV
+1099 LAAVYEAVGAQTITDEYLAE
-1107 FDFAAFTSAIDV
+1107 
-1119 KVLVENFIDSVIPT
+1119 
-1133 YDFAKALYTGAS
+1133 
-1145 DATAASA
+1145 
-1152 LYDNLAA
+1152 
-1159 AYAPI
+1159 
-1164 ASSVIGE
+1164 
-1171 DYLDAV
+1171 V
-1177 YASVYADYL
+1177 YVNVYADYQK
-1186 ALYGNIVRGEDGV
+1186 LYGAIAVVDGKV
-1199 TVVVP
+1199 TVP
-1204 EISTKAPFDAWAED
+1204 AINDYASSMED
-1218 YVGEGLE
+1218 WMQPYVGTGVE
-1225 LATDLAEKV
+1225 LAKTLANFV
-1234 AANES
+1234 AENAS
-1239 GEICLTAYETI
+1239 GETCVSAYE
-1250 MAKAPLAY
+1250 ALVKDAPLAY
-1258 YYLSED
+1258 YYLSDE
-1264 LANSYLQIAKDKMTN
+1264 LQTSYREIERKKLIN
-1279 DAITMIAQYVNAY
+1279 DAVSNIAIQLTTYTALTEENKTDENVAKIAAAINSWFKVFDEYLPADASDLTERNAY
-1292 ANYYAGLTSDDE
+1292 IQA
-1304 IDHAKVS
+1304 
-1311 GYAGS
+1311 
-1316 INTWFKILDQ
+1316 IND
-1326 YAKEDETLTA
+1326 
-1336 EMADRINAAAAGFT
+1336 AAGVRGFT
-1350 KTTVSGKEYTT
+1350 EAVVVGETYTV

-1370 AIPDDIAADITAKIT
+1370 TIPDLIAEDIVEKID
-1385 AFNEA
+1385 AFYKANNA
-1390 LTNFHNTPNTG
+1390 FLNTPN
-1401 VNAAVKSGADLDT
+1401 SGDNDAIDHAADLET
-1414 LFNNEGKTGMADVK
+1414 LFTNEGKTGLKDINDAITELVAQLAHYNVLKAIGDYTYGEVQLDAAVK
-1428 AVIDQLVA
+1428 AVADELV
-1436 DLANYNTIKTL
+1436 K
-1447 ADFQY
+1447 
-1452 DGKAMSD
+1452 S
-1459 VIAQIATDLT
+1459 TDR
-1469 NAQNKKTAMQT
+1469 KTAMIAEIN
-1480 AIQAVIDAYAL
+1480 AIVTDYTVETFKAADDYETGYNAKLAAFKEACEAL
-1491 ANFKQDGGIAAI
+1491 GTDY
-1503 ENYVYELNYNDALK
+1503 NYIWSNDADITK
-1517 TYKDACDA
+1517 NMNEVVA
-1525 LKTAGADTY
+1525 LCTDL
-1534 GFAYNYDWTNDTAIS
+1534 DS
-1549 TNRAEVEKLCKAID
+1549 LV
-1563 QMISGITS
+1563 SGITS
-1571 LYTAFFEEIPEG
+1571 MNTIYFTVVPEVVAGMPAKTEEEKQAIRDKLIAENKYTNEEINNI
-1583 VVGMI
+1583 VLRIAM
-1588 TPEEY
+1588 TDEEILAAMEANVLALETKHAYEIANNAPVY
-1593 AKLSVAEREAK
+1593 AKLQAVRDDIANK
-1604 VAEVKAKLAELGIQ
+1604 EL
-1618 DAQKVAAIVSR
+1618 
-1629 MTLSDQEIINSIDS
+1629 
-1643 NVSILFDEYDYDVT
+1643 
-1657 KNTPVQDKID
+1657 
-1667 AVKKAAA
+1667 
-1674 EKETEKAELAI
+1674 EKEELAI

-1720 TITTDVA
+1720 TIKTDVA

-1742 ANDSKE
+1742 ADATQEFMGIKN
-1748 LYDLKTAYDAAKA
+1748 AYDAAKA
-1761 ASEAAPEDTD
+1761 ASEAEPENEELKT
-1771 LQAALEAAETAY
+1771 ALDEAEKAF
-1783 NEAVENFGYVFTDE
+1783 NEAVANYGYIFEDE

-1803 VISVASWGG
+1803 VVSVASWGG
-1812 NAYPFFFE
+1812 NAAWFIVNNTY
-1820 LQSTLGAKT
+1820 KT
-1829 LVVSNIEA
+1829 LFGVNSAIVSNVKA

>member
-98 VISVEDPDAITNA
+98 VISVEDPDAIANA

-152 GMEDIEGLV
+152 GMEDIDGLV
-161 AQLDEIA
+161 DQLDEIA

-183 IDALEKAVTDAK
+183 IAALEKAVTEAK

-377 ANTKADVDKILADY
+377 ANTKADVDEILKNY
-391 TANCEK
+391 TENCEK

-417 ERETAGIVST
+417 GRETAGIVSA

-450 KSATVKIMMKG
+450 KSATVKIMMED
-461 GEVTV
+461 GEATV
-466 PVLNQTVEETTT
+466 PVLNQTVEETVT
-478 PGAYDMIDV
+478 PGAYDMIHV

-498 YVAGDE
+498 YVAGDGKPAE
-504 AKTPLEVGGITLNDE
+504 GETPAVPATPLVVGGITLNDE

-532 ALTEVSDGY
+532 ALTEVSNGY
-541 EALGDY
+541 EALKDY
-547 VYYLKG
+547 QFYLKG
-553 ELLETT
+553 EM
-559 DPEYEANKTLAGAK
+559 DVPEDKAKAGAK

-583 EEYADV
+583 EEYADE

-609 AYIKNLYDTKIQN
+609 AYITNLYDTKIQN

-670 PSNETEKAEY
+670 PSSETEKAEY

-702 TYGTKTTDN
+702 TYGTKTTDS
-711 YTQGEDQVYVD
+711 YTKGEDQVYVD

-742 INENVVAAGY
+742 INKNVVAAGY

-776 AFIKQMID
+776 AFIKQMIE

-793 DFTTDPTRM
+793 DFKTDPTRM

-892 AYEVVSD
+892 AYEVVSE

-904 TSTAVDAM
+904 TSEDVVAK
-912 TRTVAMNAHA
+912 TRTQAMAAHA
-922 AYVELVTDIVATD
+922 AYVELVTDEVATD

-952 VMYEAALKFVKALQ
+952 VDYAA
-966 NYDFSAYVDEEEAP
+966 
-980 LYESVAEGFVNELM
+980 AE
-994 NFYKAED
+994 
-1001 QFAYKYLKG
+1001 KYLNAVIAHSFDAYTTTVETGEGEEVTTETKPVYETF
-1010 GAANGQTAG
+1010 AAG
-1019 LEQLIGVY
+1019 
-1027 AQYAA
+1027 YAA
-1032 EVTNDSSDYIID
+1032 EKAALSEFAQKYIAAGIQNLVDVYGDYVAKVVAD
-1044 GEVHYDLV
+1044 TDLASLAAVKEEYAAYTDTVFGVYDLEADKLTEILTQEVVDKLLTDYVTSV
-1052 EFAVGG
+1052 ENTQKFAANLFAG
-1058 QIDAEMD
+1058 A
-1065 KTAVEAQLKAIKE
+1065 KTFEKAGTLKA
-1078 YYINADGNVTE
+1078 
-1089 AANNV
+1089 
-1094 FGTYD
+1094 D
-1099 LAAAEGDV
+1099 LAAVYEAVGAQTITDEYLAE
-1107 FDFAAFTSAIDV
+1107 
-1119 KVLVENFIDSVIPT
+1119 
-1133 YDFAKALYTGAS
+1133 
-1145 DATAASA
+1145 
-1152 LYDNLAA
+1152 
-1159 AYAPI
+1159 
-1164 ASSVIGE
+1164 
-1171 DYLDAV
+1171 V
-1177 YASVYADYL
+1177 YVNVYADYQK
-1186 ALYGNIVRGEDGV
+1186 LYGAIAVVDGKV
-1199 TVVVP
+1199 TVP
-1204 EISTKAPFDAWAED
+1204 AINDYASSMED
-1218 YVGEGLE
+1218 WMQPYVGTGVE
-1225 LATDLAEKV
+1225 LAKTLANFV
-1234 AANES
+1234 AENAS
-1239 GEICLTAYETI
+1239 GETCVSAYE
-1250 MAKAPLAY
+1250 ALVKDAPLAY
-1258 YYLSED
+1258 YYLSDE
-1264 LANSYLQIAKDKMTN
+1264 LQTSYREIERKKLIN
-1279 DAITMIAQYVNAY
+1279 DAVSNIAIQLTTYTALTEENKTDENVAKIAAAINSWFKVFDEYLPADASDLTERNAY
-1292 ANYYAGLTSDDE
+1292 IQA
-1304 IDHAKVS
+1304 
-1311 GYAGS
+1311 
-1316 INTWFKILDQ
+1316 IND
-1326 YAKEDETLTA
+1326 
-1336 EMADRINAAAAGFT
+1336 AAGVRGFT
-1350 KTTVSGKEYTT
+1350 EAVVVGEKYTV

-1370 AIPDDIAADITAKIT
+1370 TIPDLIAEDIVEKID
-1385 AFNEA
+1385 AFYKANNA
-1390 LTNFHNTPNTG
+1390 FLNTPN
-1401 VNAAVKSGADLDT
+1401 SGDNDAIDHAADLET
-1414 LFNNEGKTGMADVK
+1414 LFTNEGKTGLKDINDAITELVAQLAHYNVLKAIGDYTYGEVQLDAAVK
-1428 AVIDQLVA
+1428 AVADELVKSTARKTEMIAEINAIVA
-1436 DLANYNTIKTL
+1436 DYTVETFKAADDYETGYNAKLAAFKEACEALGTDYNYIWSND
-1447 ADFQY
+1447 ADIT
-1452 DGKAMSD
+1452 KNMNEVVALC
-1459 VIAQIATDLT
+1459 TDLDSL
-1469 NAQNKKTAMQT
+1469 
-1480 AIQAVIDAYAL
+1480 V
-1491 ANFKQDGGIAAI
+1491 
-1503 ENYVYELNYNDALK
+1503 
-1517 TYKDACDA
+1517 
-1525 LKTAGADTY
+1525 
-1534 GFAYNYDWTNDTAIS
+1534 
-1549 TNRAEVEKLCKAID
+1549 
-1563 QMISGITS
+1563 SGITS
-1571 LYTAFFEEIPEG
+1571 MNTIYFTVVPEVVAGMSAKTEEEKQAIRDKLIAENKYTNEEINNI
-1583 VVGMI
+1583 VLRIAM
-1588 TPEEY
+1588 TDEEILAAMEANVLALETKHAYEIANNAPVY
-1593 AKLSVAEREAK
+1593 AKLQAVRDD
-1604 VAEVKAKLAELGIQ
+1604 I
-1618 DAQKVAAIVSR
+1618 AQKE
-1629 MTLSDQEIINSIDS
+1629 L
-1643 NVSILFDEYDYDVT
+1643 
-1657 KNTPVQDKID
+1657 
-1667 AVKKAAA
+1667 
-1674 EKETEKAELAI
+1674 EKEELAI
-1685 AAEWLAEV
+1685 AEEWLAEV

-1720 TITTDVA
+1720 TIKTDVA

-1742 ANDSKE
+1742 ANDSKA

-1761 ASEAAPEDTD
+1761 ASEAAPEDPD

>member
-98 VISVEDPDAITNA
+98 VISVEDPDAIANA

-152 GMEDIEGLV
+152 GMEDIDGLV
-161 AQLDEIA
+161 DQLDEIA

-183 IDALEKAVTDAK
+183 IAALEKAVTEAK

-377 ANTKADVDKILADY
+377 ANTKADVDEILKNY
-391 TANCEK
+391 TENCEK

-417 ERETAGIVST
+417 ERETAGIVSA

-450 KSATVKIMMKG
+450 KSATVKIMMED
-461 GEVTV
+461 GEATV
-466 PVLNQTVEETTT
+466 PVLNQTVEETVT
-478 PGAYDMIDV
+478 PGAYDMIHV

-498 YVAGDE
+498 YVAGDGKPAE
-504 AKTPLEVGGITLNDE
+504 GETPAVPATPLVVGGITLNDE

-532 ALTEVSDGY
+532 ALTEVSNGY
-541 EALGDY
+541 EALKDY
-547 VYYLKG
+547 QFYLKG
-553 ELLETT
+553 EM
-559 DPEYEANKTLAGAK
+559 DVPEDKAKAGAK

-583 EEYADV
+583 EEYADE

-609 AYIKNLYDTKIQN
+609 AYITNLYDTKIQN

-670 PSNETEKAEY
+670 PSSETEKAEY

-702 TYGTKTTDN
+702 TYGTKTTDS
-711 YTQGEDQVYVD
+711 YTKGEDQVYVD

-742 INENVVAAGY
+742 INKNVVAAGY

-776 AFIKQMID
+776 AFIKQMIE

-793 DFTTDPTRM
+793 DFKTDPTRM

-892 AYEVVSD
+892 AYEVVSE

-904 TSTAVDAM
+904 TSEDVVAK
-912 TRTVAMNAHA
+912 TRTQAMAAHA
-922 AYVELVTDIVATD
+922 AYVELVTDEVATD

-952 VMYEAALKFVKALQ
+952 VDYAA
-966 NYDFSAYVDEEEAP
+966 
-980 LYESVAEGFVNELM
+980 AE
-994 NFYKAED
+994 
-1001 QFAYKYLKG
+1001 KYLNAVIAHSFDAYTTTVETGEGEEVTTETKPVYETF
-1010 GAANGQTAG
+1010 AAG
-1019 LEQLIGVY
+1019 
-1027 AQYAA
+1027 YAA
-1032 EVTNDSSDYIID
+1032 EKAALSEFAQKYIAAGIQNLVDVYGDYVAKVVAD
-1044 GEVHYDLV
+1044 TDLASLAAVKEEYAAYTDTVFGVYDLEADKLTEILTQEVVDKLLTDYVTSV
-1052 EFAVGG
+1052 ENTQKFAANLFAG
-1058 QIDAEMD
+1058 A
-1065 KTAVEAQLKAIKE
+1065 KTFEKAGTLKA
-1078 YYINADGNVTE
+1078 
-1089 AANNV
+1089 
-1094 FGTYD
+1094 D
-1099 LAAAEGDV
+1099 LAAVYEAVGAQTITDEYLAE
-1107 FDFAAFTSAIDV
+1107 
-1119 KVLVENFIDSVIPT
+1119 
-1133 YDFAKALYTGAS
+1133 
-1145 DATAASA
+1145 
-1152 LYDNLAA
+1152 
-1159 AYAPI
+1159 
-1164 ASSVIGE
+1164 
-1171 DYLDAV
+1171 V
-1177 YASVYADYL
+1177 YVNVYADYQK
-1186 ALYGNIVRGEDGV
+1186 LYGAIAVVDGKV
-1199 TVVVP
+1199 TVP
-1204 EISTKAPFDAWAED
+1204 AINDYASSMED
-1218 YVGEGLE
+1218 WMQPYVGTGVE
-1225 LATDLAEKV
+1225 LAKTLANFV
-1234 AANES
+1234 AENAS
-1239 GEICLTAYETI
+1239 GETCVSAYE
-1250 MAKAPLAY
+1250 ALVKDAPLAY
-1258 YYLSED
+1258 YYLSDE
-1264 LANSYLQIAKDKMTN
+1264 LQTSYREIERKKLIN
-1279 DAITMIAQYVNAY
+1279 DAVSNIAIQLTTYTALTEENKTDENVAKIAAAINSWFKVFDEYLPADASDLTERNAY
-1292 ANYYAGLTSDDE
+1292 IQA
-1304 IDHAKVS
+1304 
-1311 GYAGS
+1311 
-1316 INTWFKILDQ
+1316 IND
-1326 YAKEDETLTA
+1326 
-1336 EMADRINAAAAGFT
+1336 AAGVRGFT
-1350 KTTVSGKEYTT
+1350 EAVVVGEKYTV

-1370 AIPDDIAADITAKIT
+1370 TIPDLIAEDIVEKID
-1385 AFNEA
+1385 AFYKANNA
-1390 LTNFHNTPNTG
+1390 FLNTPN
-1401 VNAAVKSGADLDT
+1401 SGDNDAIDHAADLET
-1414 LFNNEGKTGMADVK
+1414 LFTNEGKTGLKDINDAITELVAQLAHYNVLKAIGDYTYGEVQLDAAVK
-1428 AVIDQLVA
+1428 AVADELVKSTARKTEMIAEINAIVA
-1436 DLANYNTIKTL
+1436 DYTVETFKAADDYETGYNAKLAAFKEACEALGTDYNYIWSND
-1447 ADFQY
+1447 ADIT
-1452 DGKAMSD
+1452 KNMNEVVALC
-1459 VIAQIATDLT
+1459 TDLDSL
-1469 NAQNKKTAMQT
+1469 
-1480 AIQAVIDAYAL
+1480 V
-1491 ANFKQDGGIAAI
+1491 
-1503 ENYVYELNYNDALK
+1503 
-1517 TYKDACDA
+1517 
-1525 LKTAGADTY
+1525 
-1534 GFAYNYDWTNDTAIS
+1534 
-1549 TNRAEVEKLCKAID
+1549 
-1563 QMISGITS
+1563 SGITS
-1571 LYTAFFEEIPEG
+1571 MNTIYFTVVPEVVAGMSAKTEEEKQAIRDKLIAENKYTNEEINNI
-1583 VVGMI
+1583 VLRIAM
-1588 TPEEY
+1588 TDEEILAAMEANVLALETKHAYEIANNAPVY
-1593 AKLSVAEREAK
+1593 AKLQAVRDD
-1604 VAEVKAKLAELGIQ
+1604 I
-1618 DAQKVAAIVSR
+1618 AQKE
-1629 MTLSDQEIINSIDS
+1629 L
-1643 NVSILFDEYDYDVT
+1643 
-1657 KNTPVQDKID
+1657 
-1667 AVKKAAA
+1667 
-1674 EKETEKAELAI
+1674 EKEELAI
-1685 AAEWLAEV
+1685 AEEWLAEV

-1720 TITTDVA
+1720 TIKTDVA

-1742 ANDSKE
+1742 ANDSKA

-1761 ASEAAPEDTD
+1761 ASEAAAPEDPD

>member
-98 VISVEDPDAITNA
+98 VISVEDPDAIANA

-152 GMEDIEGLV
+152 GMEDIDGLV
-161 AQLDEIA
+161 DQLDEIA

-183 IDALEKAVTDAK
+183 IAALEKAVTEAK

-377 ANTKADVDKILADY
+377 ANTKADVDEILKNY
-391 TANCEK
+391 TENCEK

-417 ERETAGIVST
+417 ERETAGIVSA

-450 KSATVKIMMKG
+450 KSATVKIMMED
-461 GEVTV
+461 GEATV
-466 PVLNQTVEETTT
+466 PVLNQTVEETVT
-478 PGAYDMIDV
+478 PGAYDMIHV

-498 YVAGDE
+498 YVAGDGKPAE
-504 AKTPLEVGGITLNDE
+504 GETPAVPATPLVVGGITLNDE

-532 ALTEVSDGY
+532 ALTEVSNGY
-541 EALGDY
+541 EALKDY
-547 VYYLKG
+547 QFYLKG
-553 ELLETT
+553 EM
-559 DPEYEANKTLAGAK
+559 DDVPEDKAKAGAK

-583 EEYADV
+583 EEYADE

-609 AYIKNLYDTKIQN
+609 AYITNLYDTKIQN

-670 PSNETEKAEY
+670 PSSETEKAEY

-702 TYGTKTTDN
+702 TYGTKTTDS
-711 YTQGEDQVYVD
+711 YTKGEDQVYVD

-742 INENVVAAGY
+742 INKNVVAAGY

-776 AFIKQMID
+776 AFIKQMIE

-793 DFTTDPTRM
+793 DFKTDPTRM

-892 AYEVVSD
+892 AYEVVSE

-904 TSTAVDAM
+904 TSEDVVAK
-912 TRTVAMNAHA
+912 TRTQAMAAHA
-922 AYVELVTDIVATD
+922 AYVELVTDEVATD

-952 VMYEAALKFVKALQ
+952 VDYAA
-966 NYDFSAYVDEEEAP
+966 
-980 LYESVAEGFVNELM
+980 AE
-994 NFYKAED
+994 
-1001 QFAYKYLKG
+1001 KYLNAVIAHSFDAYTTTVETGEGEEVTTETKPVYETF
-1010 GAANGQTAG
+1010 AAG
-1019 LEQLIGVY
+1019 
-1027 AQYAA
+1027 YAA
-1032 EVTNDSSDYIID
+1032 EKAALSEFAQKYIAAGIQNLVDVYGDYVAKVVAD
-1044 GEVHYDLV
+1044 TDLASLAAVKEEYAAYTDTVFGVYDLEADKLTEILTQEVVDKLLTDYVTSV
-1052 EFAVGG
+1052 ENTQKFAANLFAG
-1058 QIDAEMD
+1058 A
-1065 KTAVEAQLKAIKE
+1065 KTFEKAGTLKA
-1078 YYINADGNVTE
+1078 
-1089 AANNV
+1089 
-1094 FGTYD
+1094 D
-1099 LAAAEGDV
+1099 LAAVYEAVGAQTITDEYLAE
-1107 FDFAAFTSAIDV
+1107 
-1119 KVLVENFIDSVIPT
+1119 
-1133 YDFAKALYTGAS
+1133 
-1145 DATAASA
+1145 
-1152 LYDNLAA
+1152 
-1159 AYAPI
+1159 
-1164 ASSVIGE
+1164 
-1171 DYLDAV
+1171 V
-1177 YASVYADYL
+1177 YVNVYADYQK
-1186 ALYGNIVRGEDGV
+1186 LYGAIAVVDGKV
-1199 TVVVP
+1199 TVP
-1204 EISTKAPFDAWAED
+1204 AINDYASSMED
-1218 YVGEGLE
+1218 WMQPYVGTGVE
-1225 LATDLAEKV
+1225 LAKTLANFV
-1234 AANES
+1234 AENAS
-1239 GEICLTAYETI
+1239 GETCVSAYE
-1250 MAKAPLAY
+1250 ALVKDAPLAY
-1258 YYLSED
+1258 YYLSDE
-1264 LANSYLQIAKDKMTN
+1264 LQTSYREIERKKLIN
-1279 DAITMIAQYVNAY
+1279 DAVSNIAIQLTTYTALTEENKTDENVAKIAAAINSWFKVFDEYLPADASDLTERNAY
-1292 ANYYAGLTSDDE
+1292 IQA
-1304 IDHAKVS
+1304 
-1311 GYAGS
+1311 
-1316 INTWFKILDQ
+1316 IND
-1326 YAKEDETLTA
+1326 
-1336 EMADRINAAAAGFT
+1336 AAGVRGFT
-1350 KTTVSGKEYTT
+1350 EAVVVGEKYTV

-1370 AIPDDIAADITAKIT
+1370 TIPDLIAEDIVEKID
-1385 AFNEA
+1385 AFYKANNA
-1390 LTNFHNTPNTG
+1390 FLNTPN
-1401 VNAAVKSGADLDT
+1401 SGDNDAIDHAADLET
-1414 LFNNEGKTGMADVK
+1414 LFTNEGKTGLKDINDAITELVAQLAHYNVLKAIGDYTYGEVQLDAAVK
-1428 AVIDQLVA
+1428 AVADELVKSTARKTEMIAEINAIVA
-1436 DLANYNTIKTL
+1436 DYTVETFKAADDYETGYNAKLAAFKEACEALGTDYNYIWSND
-1447 ADFQY
+1447 ADIT
-1452 DGKAMSD
+1452 KNMNEVVALC
-1459 VIAQIATDLT
+1459 TDLDSL
-1469 NAQNKKTAMQT
+1469 
-1480 AIQAVIDAYAL
+1480 V
-1491 ANFKQDGGIAAI
+1491 
-1503 ENYVYELNYNDALK
+1503 
-1517 TYKDACDA
+1517 
-1525 LKTAGADTY
+1525 
-1534 GFAYNYDWTNDTAIS
+1534 
-1549 TNRAEVEKLCKAID
+1549 
-1563 QMISGITS
+1563 SGITS
-1571 LYTAFFEEIPEG
+1571 MNTIYFTVVPEVVAGMSAKTEEEKQAIRDKLIAENKYTNEEINNI
-1583 VVGMI
+1583 VLRIAM
-1588 TPEEY
+1588 TDEEILAAMEANVLALETKHAYEIANNAPVY
-1593 AKLSVAEREAK
+1593 AKLQAVRDD
-1604 VAEVKAKLAELGIQ
+1604 I
-1618 DAQKVAAIVSR
+1618 AQKE
-1629 MTLSDQEIINSIDS
+1629 L
-1643 NVSILFDEYDYDVT
+1643 
-1657 KNTPVQDKID
+1657 
-1667 AVKKAAA
+1667 
-1674 EKETEKAELAI
+1674 EKEELAI
-1685 AAEWLAEV
+1685 AEEWLAEV

-1720 TITTDVA
+1720 TIKTDVA

-1742 ANDSKE
+1742 ANDSKA

-1761 ASEAAPEDTD
+1761 ASEAAPEDPD

>member
-98 VISVEDPDAITNA
+98 VISVEDPDAIANA

-152 GMEDIEGLV
+152 GMEDIDGLV
-161 AQLDEIA
+161 DQLDEIA

-183 IDALEKAVTDAK
+183 IAALEKAVTEAK

-348 VKLSDLANIAAVKEA
+348 VKLSDLANIAVVKEA

-377 ANTKADVDKILADY
+377 ANTKADVDEILKNY
-391 TANCEK
+391 TENCEK

-417 ERETAGIVST
+417 EREAAGIVSA

-450 KSATVKIMMKG
+450 KSATVKIMMED
-461 GEVTV
+461 GEATV
-466 PVLNQTVEETTT
+466 PVLNQTVEETVT
-478 PGAYDMIDV
+478 PGAYDMIHV

-498 YVAGDE
+498 YVAGDGKPAE
-504 AKTPLEVGGITLNDE
+504 GETPAVPATPLVVGGITLNDE

-541 EALGDY
+541 EALKDY
-547 VYYLKG
+547 QFYLKG
-553 ELLETT
+553 EM
-559 DPEYEANKTLAGAK
+559 DVPEDKAKAGAK

-583 EEYADV
+583 EEYADE

-609 AYIKNLYDTKIQN
+609 AYITNLYDTKIQN

-670 PSNETEKAEY
+670 PSSETEKAEY

-702 TYGTKTTDN
+702 TYGTKTTDS
-711 YTQGEDQVYVD
+711 YTKGEDQVYVD

-742 INENVVAAGY
+742 INKNVVAAGY

-776 AFIKQMID
+776 AFIKQMIE

-793 DFTTDPTRM
+793 DFKTDPTRM

-892 AYEVVSD
+892 AYEVVSE

-904 TSTAVDAM
+904 TSEDVVAK
-912 TRTVAMNAHA
+912 TRTQAMAAHA
-922 AYVELVTDIVATD
+922 AYVELVTDEVATD

-941 ANAVTVNTHYN
+941 ANAVMVNTHYN
-952 VMYEAALKFVKALQ
+952 VDYAA
-966 NYDFSAYVDEEEAP
+966 
-980 LYESVAEGFVNELM
+980 AE
-994 NFYKAED
+994 
-1001 QFAYKYLKG
+1001 KYLNAVIAHSFDAYTTTVETGEGEEVTTETKPVYETF
-1010 GAANGQTAG
+1010 AAG
-1019 LEQLIGVY
+1019 
-1027 AQYAA
+1027 YAA
-1032 EVTNDSSDYIID
+1032 EKAALSEFAQKYIAAGIQNLVDVYGDYVAKVVAD
-1044 GEVHYDLV
+1044 TDLASLAAVKEEYAAYTDTVFGVYDLEADKLTEILTQEVVDKLLTDYVTSV
-1052 EFAVGG
+1052 ENTQKFAANLFAG
-1058 QIDAEMD
+1058 A
-1065 KTAVEAQLKAIKE
+1065 KTFEKAGTLKA
-1078 YYINADGNVTE
+1078 
-1089 AANNV
+1089 
-1094 FGTYD
+1094 D
-1099 LAAAEGDV
+1099 LAAVYEAVGAQTITDEYLAE
-1107 FDFAAFTSAIDV
+1107 
-1119 KVLVENFIDSVIPT
+1119 
-1133 YDFAKALYTGAS
+1133 
-1145 DATAASA
+1145 
-1152 LYDNLAA
+1152 
-1159 AYAPI
+1159 
-1164 ASSVIGE
+1164 
-1171 DYLDAV
+1171 V
-1177 YASVYADYL
+1177 YVNVYADYQK
-1186 ALYGNIVRGEDGV
+1186 LYGAIAVVDGKV
-1199 TVVVP
+1199 TVP
-1204 EISTKAPFDAWAED
+1204 AINDYASSMED
-1218 YVGEGLE
+1218 WMQPYVGTGVE
-1225 LATDLAEKV
+1225 LAKTLANFV
-1234 AANES
+1234 AENAS
-1239 GEICLTAYETI
+1239 GETCVSAYE
-1250 MAKAPLAY
+1250 ALVKDAPLAY
-1258 YYLSED
+1258 YYLSDE
-1264 LANSYLQIAKDKMTN
+1264 LQTSYREIERKKLIN
-1279 DAITMIAQYVNAY
+1279 DAVSNIAIQLTTYTALTEENKTDENVAKIAAAINSWFKVFDEYLPADASDLTERNAY
-1292 ANYYAGLTSDDE
+1292 IQA
-1304 IDHAKVS
+1304 
-1311 GYAGS
+1311 
-1316 INTWFKILDQ
+1316 IND
-1326 YAKEDETLTA
+1326 
-1336 EMADRINAAAAGFT
+1336 AAGVRGFT
-1350 KTTVSGKEYTT
+1350 EAVVVGETYTV

-1370 AIPDDIAADITAKIT
+1370 TIPDLIAEDIVEKID
-1385 AFNEA
+1385 AFYKANNA
-1390 LTNFHNTPNTG
+1390 FLNTPN
-1401 VNAAVKSGADLDT
+1401 SGDNDAIDHAADLET
-1414 LFNNEGKTGMADVK
+1414 LFTNEGKTGLKDINDAITELVAQLAHYNVLKAIGDYTYGEVQLDAAVK
-1428 AVIDQLVA
+1428 AVADELV
-1436 DLANYNTIKTL
+1436 K
-1447 ADFQY
+1447 
-1452 DGKAMSD
+1452 S
-1459 VIAQIATDLT
+1459 TDR
-1469 NAQNKKTAMQT
+1469 KTAMIAEIN
-1480 AIQAVIDAYAL
+1480 AIVTDYTVETFKAADDYETGYNAKLAAFKEACEAL
-1491 ANFKQDGGIAAI
+1491 GTDY
-1503 ENYVYELNYNDALK
+1503 NYIWSNDADITK
-1517 TYKDACDA
+1517 NMNEVVA
-1525 LKTAGADTY
+1525 LCTDL
-1534 GFAYNYDWTNDTAIS
+1534 DS
-1549 TNRAEVEKLCKAID
+1549 LV
-1563 QMISGITS
+1563 SGITS
-1571 LYTAFFEEIPEG
+1571 MNTIYFTVVPEVVAGMPAKTEEEKQAIRDKLIAENKYTNEEINNI
-1583 VVGMI
+1583 VLRIAM
-1588 TPEEY
+1588 TDEEILAAMEANVLALETKHAYEIANNAPVY
-1593 AKLSVAEREAK
+1593 AKLQAVRDDIANK
-1604 VAEVKAKLAELGIQ
+1604 EL
-1618 DAQKVAAIVSR
+1618 
-1629 MTLSDQEIINSIDS
+1629 
-1643 NVSILFDEYDYDVT
+1643 
-1657 KNTPVQDKID
+1657 
-1667 AVKKAAA
+1667 
-1674 EKETEKAELAI
+1674 EKEELAI

-1720 TITTDVA
+1720 TIKTDVA

-1742 ANDSKE
+1742 ADATQEFMGIKN
-1748 LYDLKTAYDAAKA
+1748 AYDAAKA
-1761 ASEAAPEDTD
+1761 ASEAEPENEELKT
-1771 LQAALEAAETAY
+1771 ALDEAEKAF
-1783 NEAVENFGYVFTDE
+1783 NEAVANYGYIFEDE

-1803 VISVASWGG
+1803 VVSVASWGG
-1812 NAYPFFFE
+1812 NAAWFIVNNTY
-1820 LQSTLGAKT
+1820 KT
-1829 LVVSNIEA
+1829 LFGVNSAIVSNVKA

>member
-152 GMEDIEGLV
+152 GMEDIDGLV
-161 AQLDEIA
+161 DQLDEIA

-183 IDALEKAVTDAK
+183 IAALEKAVTEAK

-391 TANCEK
+391 TANCKK

-417 ERETAGIVST
+417 ERETAGIVSA

-450 KSATVKIMMKG
+450 KSATVKIMMED
-461 GEVTV
+461 GEATV
-466 PVLNQTVEETTT
+466 PVLNQTVEETVT
-478 PGAYDMIDV
+478 PGAYDMIHV

-498 YVAGDE
+498 YVAGDGKPAE
-504 AKTPLEVGGITLNDE
+504 GETPAVPATPLVVGGITLNDE

-532 ALTEVSDGY
+532 ALTEVSNGY
-541 EALGDY
+541 EALKDY
-547 VYYLKG
+547 QFYLKG
-553 ELLETT
+553 EM
-559 DPEYEANKTLAGAK
+559 DVPEDKAKAGAK

-583 EEYADV
+583 EEYADE

-600 EGATETTYN
+600 EGATEITYN
-609 AYIKNLYDTKIQN
+609 AYITNLYDTKIQN

-670 PSNETEKAEY
+670 PSSETEKAEY

-702 TYGTKTTDN
+702 TYGTKTTDS
-711 YTQGEDQVYVD
+711 YTKGEDQVYVD

-742 INENVVAAGY
+742 INKNVVAAGY

-776 AFIKQMID
+776 AFIKQMIE

-793 DFTTDPTRM
+793 DFKTDPTRM

-892 AYEVVSD
+892 AYEVVSE

-904 TSTAVDAM
+904 TSEDVVAK
-912 TRTVAMNAHA
+912 TRTQAMAAHA
-922 AYVELVTDIVATD
+922 AYVELVTDEVATD

-952 VMYEAALKFVKALQ
+952 VDYAA
-966 NYDFSAYVDEEEAP
+966 
-980 LYESVAEGFVNELM
+980 AE
-994 NFYKAED
+994 
-1001 QFAYKYLKG
+1001 KYLNAVIAHSFDAYTTTVETGEGEEVTTETKPVYETF
-1010 GAANGQTAG
+1010 AAG
-1019 LEQLIGVY
+1019 
-1027 AQYAA
+1027 YAA
-1032 EVTNDSSDYIID
+1032 EKAALSEFAQKYIAAGIQNLVDVYGDYVAKVVAD
-1044 GEVHYDLV
+1044 TDLASLAAVKEEYAAYTDTVFGVYDLEADKLTEILTQEVVDKLLTDYVTSV
-1052 EFAVGG
+1052 ENTQKFAANLFAG
-1058 QIDAEMD
+1058 A
-1065 KTAVEAQLKAIKE
+1065 KTFEKAGTLKA
-1078 YYINADGNVTE
+1078 
-1089 AANNV
+1089 
-1094 FGTYD
+1094 D
-1099 LAAAEGDV
+1099 LAAVYEAVGAQTITDEYLAE
-1107 FDFAAFTSAIDV
+1107 
-1119 KVLVENFIDSVIPT
+1119 
-1133 YDFAKALYTGAS
+1133 
-1145 DATAASA
+1145 
-1152 LYDNLAA
+1152 
-1159 AYAPI
+1159 
-1164 ASSVIGE
+1164 
-1171 DYLDAV
+1171 V
-1177 YASVYADYL
+1177 YVNVYADYQK
-1186 ALYGNIVRGEDGV
+1186 LYGAIAVVDGKV
-1199 TVVVP
+1199 TVP
-1204 EISTKAPFDAWAED
+1204 AINDYASSMED
-1218 YVGEGLE
+1218 WMQPYVGTGVE
-1225 LATDLAEKV
+1225 LAKTLANFV
-1234 AANES
+1234 AENAS
-1239 GEICLTAYETI
+1239 GETCVSAYE
-1250 MAKAPLAY
+1250 ALVKDAPLAY
-1258 YYLSED
+1258 YYLSDE
-1264 LANSYLQIAKDKMTN
+1264 LQTSYREIERKKLIN
-1279 DAITMIAQYVNAY
+1279 DAVSNIAIQLTTYTALTEENKTDENVAKIAAAINSWFKVFDEYLPADASDLTERNAY
-1292 ANYYAGLTSDDE
+1292 IQA
-1304 IDHAKVS
+1304 
-1311 GYAGS
+1311 
-1316 INTWFKILDQ
+1316 IND
-1326 YAKEDETLTA
+1326 
-1336 EMADRINAAAAGFT
+1336 AAGVRGFT
-1350 KTTVSGKEYTT
+1350 EAVVVGETYTV

-1370 AIPDDIAADITAKIT
+1370 TIPDLIAEDIVEKID
-1385 AFNEA
+1385 AFYKANNA
-1390 LTNFHNTPNTG
+1390 FLNTPN
-1401 VNAAVKSGADLDT
+1401 SGDNDAIDHAADLET
-1414 LFNNEGKTGMADVK
+1414 LFTNEGKTGLKDINDAITELVAQLAHYNVLKAIGDYTYGEVQLDAAVK
-1428 AVIDQLVA
+1428 AVADELV
-1436 DLANYNTIKTL
+1436 K
-1447 ADFQY
+1447 
-1452 DGKAMSD
+1452 S
-1459 VIAQIATDLT
+1459 TDR
-1469 NAQNKKTAMQT
+1469 KTAMIAEIN
-1480 AIQAVIDAYAL
+1480 AIVTDYTVETFKAADDYETGYNAKLAAFKEACEAL
-1491 ANFKQDGGIAAI
+1491 GTDY
-1503 ENYVYELNYNDALK
+1503 NYIWSNDADITK
-1517 TYKDACDA
+1517 NMNEVVA
-1525 LKTAGADTY
+1525 LCTDL
-1534 GFAYNYDWTNDTAIS
+1534 DS
-1549 TNRAEVEKLCKAID
+1549 LV
-1563 QMISGITS
+1563 SGITS
-1571 LYTAFFEEIPEG
+1571 MNTIYFTVVPEVVAGMPAKTEEEKQAIRDKLIAENKYTNEEINNI
-1583 VVGMI
+1583 VLRIAM
-1588 TPEEY
+1588 TDEEILAAMEANVLALETKHAYEIANNAPVY
-1593 AKLSVAEREAK
+1593 AKLQAVRDD
-1604 VAEVKAKLAELGIQ
+1604 I
-1618 DAQKVAAIVSR
+1618 AQKE
-1629 MTLSDQEIINSIDS
+1629 L
-1643 NVSILFDEYDYDVT
+1643 
-1657 KNTPVQDKID
+1657 
-1667 AVKKAAA
+1667 
-1674 EKETEKAELAI
+1674 EKEELAI
-1685 AAEWLAEV
+1685 AEEWLAEV

-1720 TITTDVA
+1720 TIKTDVA

-1742 ANDSKE
+1742 ADATQEFMGIKN
-1748 LYDLKTAYDAAKA
+1748 AYDAAKA
-1761 ASEAAPEDTD
+1761 ASEAEPENEELKT
-1771 LQAALEAAETAY
+1771 ALDEAEKAF
-1783 NEAVENFGYVFTDE
+1783 NEAVANYGYIFEDE

-1803 VISVASWGG
+1803 VVSVASWGG
-1812 NAYPFFFE
+1812 NAAWFIVNNTY
-1820 LQSTLGAKT
+1820 KT
-1829 LVVSNIEA
+1829 LFGVNSAIVSNVKA

>member
-54 VAVADVSV
+54 VAVANVSV

-152 GMEDIEGLV
+152 GMEDIDGLV
-161 AQLDEIA
+161 DQLDEIA

-183 IDALEKAVTDAK
+183 IAALEKAVTEAK

-348 VKLSDLANIAAVKEA
+348 VKLSDLANIAVVKEA

-377 ANTKADVDKILADY
+377 ANTKADVDEILKNY
-391 TANCEK
+391 TENCEK

-417 ERETAGIVST
+417 ERETAGIVSA

-450 KSATVKIMMKG
+450 KSATVKIMMED
-461 GEVTV
+461 GEATV
-466 PVLNQTVEETTT
+466 PVLNQTVEETVT
-478 PGAYDMIDV
+478 PGAYDMIHV

-498 YVAGDE
+498 YVAGDGKPAE
-504 AKTPLEVGGITLNDE
+504 GETPAVPATPLEVGGITLNDE

-532 ALTEVSDGY
+532 ALTEVSNGY
-541 EALGDY
+541 EALKDY
-547 VYYLKG
+547 QFYLKG
-553 ELLETT
+553 EM
-559 DPEYEANKTLAGAK
+559 DVPEDKAKAGAK

-583 EEYADV
+583 EEYADE

-609 AYIKNLYDTKIQN
+609 AYITNLYDTKIQN

-670 PSNETEKAEY
+670 PSSETEKAEY

-702 TYGTKTTDN
+702 TYGTKTTDS
-711 YTQGEDQVYVD
+711 YTKGEDQVYVD

-742 INENVVAAGY
+742 INKNVVAAGY

-776 AFIKQMID
+776 AFIKQMIE

-793 DFTTDPTRM
+793 DFKTDPTRM

-892 AYEVVSD
+892 AYEVVSE

-904 TSTAVDAM
+904 TSEDVVAK
-912 TRTVAMNAHA
+912 TRTQAMAAHA
-922 AYVELVTDIVATD
+922 AYVELVTDEVATD

-952 VMYEAALKFVKALQ
+952 VDYAA
-966 NYDFSAYVDEEEAP
+966 
-980 LYESVAEGFVNELM
+980 AE
-994 NFYKAED
+994 
-1001 QFAYKYLKG
+1001 KYLNAVIAHSFDAYTTTVETGEGEEVTTETKPVYETF
-1010 GAANGQTAG
+1010 AAG
-1019 LEQLIGVY
+1019 
-1027 AQYAA
+1027 YAA
-1032 EVTNDSSDYIID
+1032 EKAALSEFAQKYIAAGIQNLVDVYGDYVAKVVAD
-1044 GEVHYDLV
+1044 TDLASLAAVKEEYAAYTDTVFGVYDLEADKLTEILTQEVVDKLLTDYVTSV
-1052 EFAVGG
+1052 ENTQKFAANLFAG
-1058 QIDAEMD
+1058 A
-1065 KTAVEAQLKAIKE
+1065 KTFEKAGTLKA
-1078 YYINADGNVTE
+1078 
-1089 AANNV
+1089 
-1094 FGTYD
+1094 D
-1099 LAAAEGDV
+1099 LAAVYEAVGAQTITDEYLAE
-1107 FDFAAFTSAIDV
+1107 
-1119 KVLVENFIDSVIPT
+1119 
-1133 YDFAKALYTGAS
+1133 
-1145 DATAASA
+1145 
-1152 LYDNLAA
+1152 
-1159 AYAPI
+1159 
-1164 ASSVIGE
+1164 
-1171 DYLDAV
+1171 V
-1177 YASVYADYL
+1177 YVNVYADYQK
-1186 ALYGNIVRGEDGV
+1186 LYGAIAVVDGKV
-1199 TVVVP
+1199 TVP
-1204 EISTKAPFDAWAED
+1204 AINDYASSMED
-1218 YVGEGLE
+1218 WMQPYVGTGVE
-1225 LATDLAEKV
+1225 LAKTLANFV
-1234 AANES
+1234 AENAS
-1239 GEICLTAYETI
+1239 GETCVSAYE
-1250 MAKAPLAY
+1250 ALVKDAPLAY
-1258 YYLSED
+1258 YYLSDE
-1264 LANSYLQIAKDKMTN
+1264 LQTSYREIERKKLIN
-1279 DAITMIAQYVNAY
+1279 DAVSNIAIQLTTYTALTEENKTDENVAKIAAAINSWFKVFDEYLPADASDLTERNAY
-1292 ANYYAGLTSDDE
+1292 IQA
-1304 IDHAKVS
+1304 
-1311 GYAGS
+1311 
-1316 INTWFKILDQ
+1316 IND
-1326 YAKEDETLTA
+1326 
-1336 EMADRINAAAAGFT
+1336 AAGVRGFT
-1350 KTTVSGKEYTT
+1350 EAVVVGETYTV

-1370 AIPDDIAADITAKIT
+1370 TIPDLIAEDIVEKID
-1385 AFNEA
+1385 AFYKANNA
-1390 LTNFHNTPNTG
+1390 FLNTPN
-1401 VNAAVKSGADLDT
+1401 SGDNDAIDHAADLET
-1414 LFNNEGKTGMADVK
+1414 LFTNEGKTGLKDINDAITELVAQLAHYNVLKAIGDYTYGEVQLDAAVK
-1428 AVIDQLVA
+1428 AVADELV
-1436 DLANYNTIKTL
+1436 K
-1447 ADFQY
+1447 
-1452 DGKAMSD
+1452 S
-1459 VIAQIATDLT
+1459 TDR
-1469 NAQNKKTAMQT
+1469 KTAMIAEIN
-1480 AIQAVIDAYAL
+1480 AIVTDYTVETFKAADDYETGYNAKLAAFKEACEAL
-1491 ANFKQDGGIAAI
+1491 GTDY
-1503 ENYVYELNYNDALK
+1503 NYIWSNDADITK
-1517 TYKDACDA
+1517 NMNEVVA
-1525 LKTAGADTY
+1525 LCTDL
-1534 GFAYNYDWTNDTAIS
+1534 DS
-1549 TNRAEVEKLCKAID
+1549 LV
-1563 QMISGITS
+1563 SGITS
-1571 LYTAFFEEIPEG
+1571 MNTIYFTVVPEVVAGMPAKTEEEKQAIRDKLIAENKYTNEEINNI
-1583 VVGMI
+1583 VLRIAM
-1588 TPEEY
+1588 TDEEILAAMEANVLALETKHAYEIANNAPVY
-1593 AKLSVAEREAK
+1593 AKLQAVRDDIANK
-1604 VAEVKAKLAELGIQ
+1604 EL
-1618 DAQKVAAIVSR
+1618 
-1629 MTLSDQEIINSIDS
+1629 
-1643 NVSILFDEYDYDVT
+1643 
-1657 KNTPVQDKID
+1657 
-1667 AVKKAAA
+1667 
-1674 EKETEKAELAI
+1674 EKEELAI

-1720 TITTDVA
+1720 TIKTDVA
-1727 REAVKEKALELQAIV
+1727 REAVREKALELQAII
-1742 ANDSKE
+1742 ADATQE
-1748 LYDLKTAYDAAKA
+1748 FMGLKDAYDAAKK
-1761 ASEAAPEDTD
+1761 ASEAEPEKEELKT
-1771 LQAALEAAETAY
+1771 ALDEAEKAF
-1783 NEAVENFGYVFTDE
+1783 NEAVANYGYIFEDE

-1803 VISVASWGG
+1803 VVSVASWGG
-1812 NAYPFFFE
+1812 NAAWFIVNNTY
-1820 LQSTLGAKT
+1820 KT
-1829 LVVSNIEA
+1829 LFGVNSAIVSNVKA

>member
-98 VISVEDPDAITNA
+98 VISVEDPDAIANA

-152 GMEDIEGLV
+152 GMEDIDGLV
-161 AQLDEIA
+161 DQLDEIA

-348 VKLSDLANIAAVKEA
+348 VKLSNLANIAAVKEA

-391 TANCEK
+391 TANCKK

-402 VAMEDFVDALDTFYA
+402 VAMEDFVDALDAFYA
-417 ERETAGIVST
+417 EREAAGIVSA

-434 LDEQYD
+434 LDKQYD
-440 KLSDEAKELL
+440 ELSDEAKELL
-450 KSATVKIMMKG
+450 KSATVKIMMED
-461 GEVTV
+461 GETTV

-478 PGAYDMIDV
+478 PGAYDMIHV

-498 YVAGDE
+498 YVAGDGKPAE
-504 AKTPLEVGGITLNDE
+504 GETPAVPATPLEVGGTMVNNE

-524 QFLEERKD
+524 QFLEERRV

-541 EALGDY
+541 EALKAY
-547 VYYLKG
+547 QFYLKG
-553 ELLETT
+553 ERKVEE
-559 DPEYEANKTLAGAK
+559 DKAKAGAK

-583 EEYADV
+583 EEYANE

-600 EGATETTYN
+600 EGATETTYYD
-609 AYIKNLYDTKIQN
+609 YITNLYEARIQ
-622 DSSRAWKQVQV
+622 DPMSRAWAQVQV

-642 AFYNG
+642 AFYKG

-702 TYGTKTTDN
+702 TYGTKTTDS
-711 YTQGEDQVYVD
+711 YTKGEDQVYVD

-728 GAEGAPSVKEAYNT
+728 GTEDAPSVKEAYNT

-776 AFIKQMID
+776 AFIKQMIE

-793 DFTTDPTRM
+793 DFKTDPTRM

-892 AYEVVSD
+892 AYEVVSE

-904 TSTAVDAM
+904 TSEDVVAK
-912 TRTVAMNAHA
+912 TRTQAMAAHA
-922 AYVELVTDIVATD
+922 AYVELVTDEVATD

-952 VMYEAALKFVKALQ
+952 VDYAA
-966 NYDFSAYVDEEEAP
+966 
-980 LYESVAEGFVNELM
+980 AE
-994 NFYKAED
+994 
-1001 QFAYKYLKG
+1001 KYLNAVIAHSFDAYTTTVETGEGEEVTTETKPVYETF
-1010 GAANGQTAG
+1010 AAG
-1019 LEQLIGVY
+1019 
-1027 AQYAA
+1027 YAA
-1032 EVTNDSSDYIID
+1032 EKAALSEFAQKYIAAGIQNLVDVYGDYVAKVVAD
-1044 GEVHYDLV
+1044 TDLASLAAVKEEYAAYTDTVFGVYDLEADKLTEILTQEVVDKLLTDYVTSV
-1052 EFAVGG
+1052 ENTQKFAANLFAG
-1058 QIDAEMD
+1058 A
-1065 KTAVEAQLKAIKE
+1065 KTFEKAGTLKA
-1078 YYINADGNVTE
+1078 
-1089 AANNV
+1089 
-1094 FGTYD
+1094 D
-1099 LAAAEGDV
+1099 LAAVYEAVGAQTITDEYLAE
-1107 FDFAAFTSAIDV
+1107 
-1119 KVLVENFIDSVIPT
+1119 
-1133 YDFAKALYTGAS
+1133 
-1145 DATAASA
+1145 
-1152 LYDNLAA
+1152 
-1159 AYAPI
+1159 
-1164 ASSVIGE
+1164 
-1171 DYLDAV
+1171 V
-1177 YASVYADYL
+1177 YVNVYADYQK
-1186 ALYGNIVRGEDGV
+1186 LYGAIAVVDGKV
-1199 TVVVP
+1199 TVP
-1204 EISTKAPFDAWAED
+1204 AINDYASSMED
-1218 YVGEGLE
+1218 WMQPYVGTGVE
-1225 LATDLAEKV
+1225 LAKTLANFV
-1234 AANES
+1234 AENAS
-1239 GEICLTAYETI
+1239 GETCVSAYE
-1250 MAKAPLAY
+1250 ALVKDAPLAY
-1258 YYLSED
+1258 YYLSDE
-1264 LANSYLQIAKDKMTN
+1264 LQTSYREIERKKLIN
-1279 DAITMIAQYVNAY
+1279 DAVSNIAIQLTTYTALTEENKTDENVAKIAAAINSWFKVFDEYLPADASDLTERNAY
-1292 ANYYAGLTSDDE
+1292 IQA
-1304 IDHAKVS
+1304 
-1311 GYAGS
+1311 
-1316 INTWFKILDQ
+1316 IND
-1326 YAKEDETLTA
+1326 
-1336 EMADRINAAAAGFT
+1336 AAGVRGFT
-1350 KTTVSGKEYTT
+1350 EAVVVGETYTV

-1370 AIPDDIAADITAKIT
+1370 TIPDLIAEDIVEKID
-1385 AFNEA
+1385 AFYKANNA
-1390 LTNFHNTPNTG
+1390 FLNTPN
-1401 VNAAVKSGADLDT
+1401 SGDNDAIDHAADLET
-1414 LFNNEGKTGMADVK
+1414 LFTNEGKTGLKDINDAITELVAQLAHYNVLKAIGDYTYGEVQLDAAVK
-1428 AVIDQLVA
+1428 AVADELV
-1436 DLANYNTIKTL
+1436 K
-1447 ADFQY
+1447 
-1452 DGKAMSD
+1452 S
-1459 VIAQIATDLT
+1459 TDR
-1469 NAQNKKTAMQT
+1469 KTAMIAEIN
-1480 AIQAVIDAYAL
+1480 AIVTDYTVETFKAADDYETGYNAKLAAFKEACEAL
-1491 ANFKQDGGIAAI
+1491 GTDY
-1503 ENYVYELNYNDALK
+1503 NYIWSNDADITK
-1517 TYKDACDA
+1517 NMNEVVA
-1525 LKTAGADTY
+1525 LCTDL
-1534 GFAYNYDWTNDTAIS
+1534 DS
-1549 TNRAEVEKLCKAID
+1549 LV
-1563 QMISGITS
+1563 SGITS
-1571 LYTAFFEEIPEG
+1571 MNTIYFTVVPEVVAGMPAKTEEEKQAIRDKLIAENKYTNEEINNI
-1583 VVGMI
+1583 VLRIAM
-1588 TPEEY
+1588 TDEEILAAMEANVLALETKHAYEIANNAPVY
-1593 AKLSVAEREAK
+1593 AKLQAVRDD
-1604 VAEVKAKLAELGIQ
+1604 I
-1618 DAQKVAAIVSR
+1618 AQKE
-1629 MTLSDQEIINSIDS
+1629 L
-1643 NVSILFDEYDYDVT
+1643 
-1657 KNTPVQDKID
+1657 
-1667 AVKKAAA
+1667 
-1674 EKETEKAELAI
+1674 EKEELAI

-1720 TITTDVA
+1720 TIKTDVA
-1727 REAVKEKALELQAIV
+1727 REAVREKALELQAII
-1742 ANDSKE
+1742 ADATQE
-1748 LYDLKTAYDAAKA
+1748 FMGLKDAYDAAKK
-1761 ASEAAPEDTD
+1761 ASEAEPEKEELKT
-1771 LQAALEAAETAY
+1771 ALDEAEKAF
-1783 NEAVENFGYVFTDE
+1783 NEAVANYGYIFEDE

-1803 VISVASWGG
+1803 VVSVASWGG
-1812 NAYPFFFE
+1812 NAAWFIVNNTY
-1820 LQSTLGAKT
+1820 KT
-1829 LVVSNIEA
+1829 LFGVNSAIVSNVKA

>member
-98 VISVEDPDAITNA
+98 VISVEDPDAIANA

-152 GMEDIEGLV
+152 GMEDIDGLV
-161 AQLDEIA
+161 DQLDEIA

-183 IDALEKAVTDAK
+183 IAALEKAVTEAK

-377 ANTKADVDKILADY
+377 ANTKADVDEILKNY
-391 TANCEK
+391 TENCEK

-417 ERETAGIVST
+417 ERETAGIVSD

-434 LDEQYD
+434 LDEKYD

-450 KSATVKIMMKG
+450 KSATVKIMMED
-461 GEVTV
+461 GEATV
-466 PVLNQTVEETTT
+466 PVLNQTVEETVT
-478 PGAYDMIDV
+478 PGAYDMIHV

-498 YVAGDE
+498 YVAGDGKPAE
-504 AKTPLEVGGITLNDE
+504 GETPAVPATPLVVGGITLNDE

-532 ALTEVSDGY
+532 ALTEVSNGY
-541 EALGDY
+541 EALKDY
-547 VYYLKG
+547 QFYLKG
-553 ELLETT
+553 EM
-559 DPEYEANKTLAGAK
+559 DVPEDKAKAGAK

-583 EEYADV
+583 EEYADE

-609 AYIKNLYDTKIQN
+609 AYITNLYDTKIQN

-670 PSNETEKAEY
+670 PSSETEKAEY

-702 TYGTKTTDN
+702 TYGTKTTDS
-711 YTQGEDQVYVD
+711 YTKGEDQVYVD

-742 INENVVAAGY
+742 INKNVVAAGY

-776 AFIKQMID
+776 AFIKQMIE

-793 DFTTDPTRM
+793 DFKTDPTRM

-892 AYEVVSD
+892 AYEVVSE

-904 TSTAVDAM
+904 TSEDVVAK
-912 TRTVAMNAHA
+912 TRTQAMAAHA
-922 AYVELVTDIVATD
+922 AYVELVTDEVATD

-952 VMYEAALKFVKALQ
+952 VDYAA
-966 NYDFSAYVDEEEAP
+966 
-980 LYESVAEGFVNELM
+980 AE
-994 NFYKAED
+994 
-1001 QFAYKYLKG
+1001 KYLNAVIAHSFDAYTTTVETGEGEEVTTETKPVYETF
-1010 GAANGQTAG
+1010 AAG
-1019 LEQLIGVY
+1019 
-1027 AQYAA
+1027 YAA
-1032 EVTNDSSDYIID
+1032 EKAALSEFAQKYIAAGIQNLVDVYGDYVAKVVAD
-1044 GEVHYDLV
+1044 TDLASLAAVKEEYAAYTDTVFGVYDLEADKLTEILTQEVVDKLLTDYVTSV
-1052 EFAVGG
+1052 ENTQKFAANLFAG
-1058 QIDAEMD
+1058 A
-1065 KTAVEAQLKAIKE
+1065 KTFEKAGTLKA
-1078 YYINADGNVTE
+1078 
-1089 AANNV
+1089 
-1094 FGTYD
+1094 D
-1099 LAAAEGDV
+1099 LAAVYEAVGAQTITDEYLAE
-1107 FDFAAFTSAIDV
+1107 
-1119 KVLVENFIDSVIPT
+1119 
-1133 YDFAKALYTGAS
+1133 
-1145 DATAASA
+1145 
-1152 LYDNLAA
+1152 
-1159 AYAPI
+1159 
-1164 ASSVIGE
+1164 
-1171 DYLDAV
+1171 V
-1177 YASVYADYL
+1177 YVNVYADYQK
-1186 ALYGNIVRGEDGV
+1186 LYGAIAVVDGKV
-1199 TVVVP
+1199 TVP
-1204 EISTKAPFDAWAED
+1204 AINDYASSMED
-1218 YVGEGLE
+1218 WMQPYVGTGVE
-1225 LATDLAEKV
+1225 LAKTLANFV
-1234 AANES
+1234 AENAS
-1239 GEICLTAYETI
+1239 GETCVSAYE
-1250 MAKAPLAY
+1250 ALVKDAPLAY
-1258 YYLSED
+1258 YYLSDE
-1264 LANSYLQIAKDKMTN
+1264 LQTSYREIERKKLIN
-1279 DAITMIAQYVNAY
+1279 DAVSNIAIQLTTYTALTEENKTDENVAKIAAAINSWFKVFDEYLPADASDLTERNAY
-1292 ANYYAGLTSDDE
+1292 IQA
-1304 IDHAKVS
+1304 
-1311 GYAGS
+1311 
-1316 INTWFKILDQ
+1316 IND
-1326 YAKEDETLTA
+1326 
-1336 EMADRINAAAAGFT
+1336 AAGVRGFT
-1350 KTTVSGKEYTT
+1350 EAVVVGEKYTV

-1370 AIPDDIAADITAKIT
+1370 TIPDLIAEDIVEKID
-1385 AFNEA
+1385 AFYKANNA
-1390 LTNFHNTPNTG
+1390 FLNTPN
-1401 VNAAVKSGADLDT
+1401 SGDNDAIDHAADLET
-1414 LFNNEGKTGMADVK
+1414 LFTNEGKTGLKDINDAITELVAQLAHYNVLKAIGDYTYGEVQLDAAVK
-1428 AVIDQLVA
+1428 AVADELVKSTARKTEMIAEINAIVA
-1436 DLANYNTIKTL
+1436 DYTVETFKAADDYETGYNAKLAAFKEACEALGTDYNYIWSND
-1447 ADFQY
+1447 ADIT
-1452 DGKAMSD
+1452 KNMNEVVALC
-1459 VIAQIATDLT
+1459 TDLDSL
-1469 NAQNKKTAMQT
+1469 
-1480 AIQAVIDAYAL
+1480 V
-1491 ANFKQDGGIAAI
+1491 
-1503 ENYVYELNYNDALK
+1503 
-1517 TYKDACDA
+1517 
-1525 LKTAGADTY
+1525 
-1534 GFAYNYDWTNDTAIS
+1534 
-1549 TNRAEVEKLCKAID
+1549 
-1563 QMISGITS
+1563 SGITS
-1571 LYTAFFEEIPEG
+1571 MNTIYFTVVPEVVAGMSAKTEEEKQAIRDKLIAENKYTNEEINNI
-1583 VVGMI
+1583 VLRIAM
-1588 TPEEY
+1588 TDEEILAAMEANVLALETKHAYEIANNAPVY
-1593 AKLSVAEREAK
+1593 AKLQAVRDD
-1604 VAEVKAKLAELGIQ
+1604 I
-1618 DAQKVAAIVSR
+1618 AQKE
-1629 MTLSDQEIINSIDS
+1629 L
-1643 NVSILFDEYDYDVT
+1643 
-1657 KNTPVQDKID
+1657 
-1667 AVKKAAA
+1667 
-1674 EKETEKAELAI
+1674 EKEELAI
-1685 AAEWLAEV
+1685 AEEWLAEV

-1720 TITTDVA
+1720 TIKTDVA

-1742 ANDSKE
+1742 ANDSKA

-1761 ASEAAPEDTD
+1761 ASEAAPEDPD

>member
-98 VISVEDPDAITNA
+98 VISVEDPDAIANA

-152 GMEDIEGLV
+152 GMEDIDGLV
-161 AQLDEIA
+161 DQLDEIA

-183 IDALEKAVTDAK
+183 IAALEKAVTEAK

-377 ANTKADVDKILADY
+377 ANTKADVDEILKNY
-391 TANCEK
+391 TENCEK

-417 ERETAGIVST
+417 ERETAGIVSA

-450 KSATVKIMMKG
+450 KSATVKIMMKD
-461 GEVTV
+461 GEATV
-466 PVLNQTVEETTT
+466 PVLNQTVEETVT
-478 PGAYDMIDV
+478 PGAYDMIHV

-498 YVAGDE
+498 YVAGDGKPAE
-504 AKTPLEVGGITLNDE
+504 GETPAVPATPLVVDGITLNDE

-532 ALTEVSDGY
+532 ALTEVSNGY
-541 EALGDY
+541 EALKDY
-547 VYYLKG
+547 QFYLKG
-553 ELLETT
+553 EM
-559 DPEYEANKTLAGAK
+559 DVPEDKAKAGAK
-573 AQDVVDLLHA
+573 AQDVVDLLHM
-583 EEYADV
+583 EEYADE

-609 AYIKNLYDTKIQN
+609 AYITNLYDTKIQN

-670 PSNETEKAEY
+670 PSSETEKAEY

-702 TYGTKTTDN
+702 TYGTKTTDS
-711 YTQGEDQVYVD
+711 YTKGEDQVYVD

-742 INENVVAAGY
+742 INKNVVAAGY

-776 AFIKQMID
+776 AFIKQMIE

-793 DFTTDPTRM
+793 DFKTDPTRM

-892 AYEVVSD
+892 AYEVVSE

-904 TSTAVDAM
+904 TSEDVVAK
-912 TRTVAMNAHA
+912 TRTQAMAAHA
-922 AYVELVTDIVATD
+922 AYVELVTDEVATD

-952 VMYEAALKFVKALQ
+952 VDYAA
-966 NYDFSAYVDEEEAP
+966 
-980 LYESVAEGFVNELM
+980 AE
-994 NFYKAED
+994 
-1001 QFAYKYLKG
+1001 KYLNAVIAHSFDAYTTTVETGEGEEVTTETKPVYETF
-1010 GAANGQTAG
+1010 AAG
-1019 LEQLIGVY
+1019 
-1027 AQYAA
+1027 YAA
-1032 EVTNDSSDYIID
+1032 EKAALSEFAQKYIAAGIQNLVDVYGDYVAKVVAD
-1044 GEVHYDLV
+1044 TDLASLAAVKEEYAAYTDTVFGVYDLEADKLTEILTQEVVDKLLTDYVTSV
-1052 EFAVGG
+1052 ENTQKFAANLFAG
-1058 QIDAEMD
+1058 A
-1065 KTAVEAQLKAIKE
+1065 KTFEKAGTLKA
-1078 YYINADGNVTE
+1078 
-1089 AANNV
+1089 
-1094 FGTYD
+1094 D
-1099 LAAAEGDV
+1099 LAAVYEAVGAQTITDEYLAE
-1107 FDFAAFTSAIDV
+1107 
-1119 KVLVENFIDSVIPT
+1119 
-1133 YDFAKALYTGAS
+1133 
-1145 DATAASA
+1145 
-1152 LYDNLAA
+1152 
-1159 AYAPI
+1159 
-1164 ASSVIGE
+1164 
-1171 DYLDAV
+1171 V
-1177 YASVYADYL
+1177 YVNVYADYQK
-1186 ALYGNIVRGEDGV
+1186 LYGAIAVVDGKV
-1199 TVVVP
+1199 TVP
-1204 EISTKAPFDAWAED
+1204 AINDYASSMED
-1218 YVGEGLE
+1218 WMQPYVGTGVE
-1225 LATDLAEKV
+1225 LAKTLANFV
-1234 AANES
+1234 AENAS
-1239 GEICLTAYETI
+1239 GETCVSAYE
-1250 MAKAPLAY
+1250 ALVKDAPLAY
-1258 YYLSED
+1258 YYLSDE
-1264 LANSYLQIAKDKMTN
+1264 LQTSYREIERKKLIN
-1279 DAITMIAQYVNAY
+1279 DAVSNIAIQLTTYTALTEENKTDENVAKIAAAINSWFKVFDEYLPADASDLTERNAY
-1292 ANYYAGLTSDDE
+1292 IQA
-1304 IDHAKVS
+1304 
-1311 GYAGS
+1311 
-1316 INTWFKILDQ
+1316 IND
-1326 YAKEDETLTA
+1326 
-1336 EMADRINAAAAGFT
+1336 AAGVRGFT
-1350 KTTVSGKEYTT
+1350 EAVVVGEKYTV

-1370 AIPDDIAADITAKIT
+1370 TIPDLIAEDIVEKID
-1385 AFNEA
+1385 AFYKANNA
-1390 LTNFHNTPNTG
+1390 FLNTPN
-1401 VNAAVKSGADLDT
+1401 SGDNDAIDHAADLET
-1414 LFNNEGKTGMADVK
+1414 LFTNEGKTGLKDINDAITELVAQLAHYNVLKAIGDYTYGEVQLDAAVK
-1428 AVIDQLVA
+1428 AVADELVKSTARKTEMIAEINAIVA
-1436 DLANYNTIKTL
+1436 DYTVETFKAADDYETGYNAKLAAFKEACEALGTDYNYIWSND
-1447 ADFQY
+1447 ADIT
-1452 DGKAMSD
+1452 KNMNEVVALC
-1459 VIAQIATDLT
+1459 TDLDSL
-1469 NAQNKKTAMQT
+1469 
-1480 AIQAVIDAYAL
+1480 V
-1491 ANFKQDGGIAAI
+1491 
-1503 ENYVYELNYNDALK
+1503 
-1517 TYKDACDA
+1517 
-1525 LKTAGADTY
+1525 
-1534 GFAYNYDWTNDTAIS
+1534 
-1549 TNRAEVEKLCKAID
+1549 
-1563 QMISGITS
+1563 SGITS
-1571 LYTAFFEEIPEG
+1571 MNTIYFTVVPEVVAGMSAKTEEEKQAIRDKLIAENKYTNEEINNI
-1583 VVGMI
+1583 VLRIAM
-1588 TPEEY
+1588 TDEEILAAMEANVLALETKHAYEIANNAPVY
-1593 AKLSVAEREAK
+1593 AKLQAVRDD
-1604 VAEVKAKLAELGIQ
+1604 I
-1618 DAQKVAAIVSR
+1618 AQKE
-1629 MTLSDQEIINSIDS
+1629 L
-1643 NVSILFDEYDYDVT
+1643 
-1657 KNTPVQDKID
+1657 
-1667 AVKKAAA
+1667 
-1674 EKETEKAELAI
+1674 EKEELAI
-1685 AAEWLAEV
+1685 AEEWLAEV

-1720 TITTDVA
+1720 TIKTDVA

-1742 ANDSKE
+1742 ANDSKA

-1761 ASEAAPEDTD
+1761 ASEAAPEDPD